1 MQNCVNLL
9 EGYSKDMNLKDIE
22 ALLYEN
28 YYKYKAWG
36 YDVNAIFDQFIDN
49 ISKQETANLDQNI
62 SYTTFNNYDK
72 ITYLIATLGIKS
84 DDYLSFVKEE
94 VDKYD
99 NIVPIDAQLYLAR
112 IGIAA
117 INNPSL
123 VSSVINR
130 IKQKSDIKVPILD
143 RLLFISG
150 IGGAGKSSVVA
161 KYITDYAKN
170 KNKNITAAGPTDT
183 QVKGLNESLGVTD
196 GITAEQLLS
205 LVIDD
210 SKYKNLNGKFN
221 NLSSTDNV
229 DSLISNADVK
239 NHDSG
244 VLVIDEVTHFST
256 LDLALI
262 NKWAKKNDIFILG
275 LGDDTQSGYTTDKM
289 IANIDT
295 DNVFCLRTPRLA
307 ISLRNGNIQ
316 QSSDTKLLYGL
327 TQQVRTL
334 INDVMPKDKYVQARN
349 AIKSYSP
356 RYSYSSGELHG
367 TIITD
372 SFDQWDMIPSDT
384 PKKIA
389 YIGPNDITSK
399 IPTAIKLNS
408 IKELQGQEF
417 DYLIY
422 EGDIKAQ
429 TRDYDDAAVGDL
441 LNSSRKLYTLISRG
455 IKGAVIIS
463 PNSGFT
469 STEEF
474 YTGDT
479 TDFSQYANDRRNS
492 LIEELNSYTLNPST
506 NTTSTNTTSTST
518 TSNDE
523 GNDSSSSVE
532 TITYYNMADLDDM
545 IQDLDITPTDK
556 ESLDADNKQAS
567 AFTESIIKTEPSEN
581 NFDRCY
587 GNFSLLGL
595 KRGSKKEWIQDIE
608 SNDLSDIG
616 VVARFNGANQIIS
629 DGKEKDQL
637 VRQLL
642 TLKYALMQVRM
653 PNTDERLS
661 GKTFL
666 EYHPELRLY
675 FNNSPETFENL
686 KYYITL
692 RKKKDTDSLVGFS
705 DLNNDGVSFK
715 YNGKQI
721 VAVVEARWSTT
732 DSEGNIINNIITLG
746 SLPNPSD
753 NGAYSKYAD
762 EHQELLPTYENYV
775 KQFKDIY
782 DEGGQREIN
791 APKNLITLLKH
802 TDSQIPFQK
811 VRPQQTWRW
820 ERNINGETFKGTTEG
835 TLRDADTIDKAA
847 LKDRGYLS
855 VSDPIVYMGG
865 ANKLKGV
872 NPKMEGQVVYLV
884 SSLPNMST
892 EELVQ
897 MYCSNKLGDSKSDQ
911 DRMKV
916 RMIVP
921 THRGLSFQDLTNQ
934 VWQDMYTLKATDT
947 ESANKYPQD
956 QTQLGLR
963 MYAHLWNTRA
973 NLKRVLNALQVNP
986 NDDLHIYN
994 QFRRLNPE
1002 GLENKNLRYY
1012 IGWDEKTRNDAF
1024 SEFAKKQTN
1033 TNKHYNW
1040 DDDNDLITVGL
1051 KSLFIEKQ
1059 KNLKESDPNKLKSY
1073 IYATPEYMKQMLEV
1087 VEGALAPFKD
1097 FINLKTLNDDGT
1109 TSEFDELNYITFDK
1123 EGRTNDI
1130 RKLFI
1135 HSLRDYQE
1143 NNRRYQFAFPT
1154 YNSDGNERTVL
1165 VELDQDVIKSQ
1176 QQLAEARNNQY
1187 KPWSIFKIVPMIL
1200 TKNYRFVSMAMS
1212 PQGNKLWNKDSNK
1225 YKYRYTD
1232 SEGKSQV
1239 KILPMQDLIEASKKT
1254 GSTTEFTNI
1263 IDLIFHGTTKVQD
1276 PNVFRESSA
1285 PFRWGIW
1292 AYPRVDY
1299 EQGSEL
1305 LYKKSLADRGT
1316 AYFRRVRNTSG
1327 TNNINSLYM
1336 SDVIPIPLADI
1347 SLEKRTDT
1355 TTKEQPTKAV
1365 ISGDTGRI
1373 NSIRNIGV
1381 ITGSYSTV
1389 QEAMTAHNSKLSTLD
1404 STLFGEYPQASLIYL
1419 EDGNLQYIDFDSN
1432 EITQGFDFKSG
1443 KVKNIFKSIDT
1454 GKYYI
1459 INNDGIVEEY
1469 KLNSDDSSKKKKLI
1483 EEAIKD
1489 KEVLSKIYDE
1499 LLDTT
1504 AYDENDMSTDYISR
1518 DDFMKL
1524 SSVEDVKSKI
1534 GEILDETGTDG
1545 LQPEKEYIDNIIDY
1559 KNCSINLV

>member
-9 EGYSKDMNLKDIE
+9 EGYSPDMDLKDIE

-28 YYKYKAWG
+28 YYKYKAQG

-49 ISKQETANLDQNI
+49 INKQETTNLDQTV

-72 ITYLIATLGIKS
+72 ISYLLAILGVKS
-84 DDYLSFVKEE
+84 DDYLSFIKEE
-94 VDKYD
+94 VNKYD

-112 IGIAA
+112 IGIAS

-130 IKQKSDIKVPILD
+130 IKKKSDIKVPILD

-150 IGGAGKSSVVA
+150 IGGSGKTSVVA

-170 KNKNITAAGPTDT
+170 KHIIVAGPTDT
-183 QVKGLNESLGVTD
+183 QVTGLNKSLEVTD
-196 GITAEQLLS
+196 GINAKQLLS

-210 SKYKNLNGKFN
+210 AKYKDLNGKFN
-221 NLSSTDNV
+221 NLSSTNSV
-229 DSLISNADVK
+229 ESLISNADVK

-244 VLVIDEVTHFST
+244 ILVIDEITHFST

-295 DNVFCLRTPRLA
+295 DNAFCLRTPRLA

-372 SFDQWDMIPSDT
+372 SFDQWDMIPQDT

-399 IPTAIKLNS
+399 IPTAIKFNN

-422 EGDIKAQ
+422 EGNIKAQ
-429 TRDYDDAAVGDL
+429 TREYDDTAVGDL
-441 LNSSRKLYTLISRG
+441 LNSSRELYTLISRG

-479 TDFSQYANDRRNS
+479 TDFSQYANDRRNN
-492 LIEELNSYTLNPST
+492 LLEELNSYTFNPST
-506 NTTSTNTTSTST
+506 NTT
-518 TSNDE
+518 
-523 GNDSSSSVE
+523 SSSVE

-545 IQDLDITPTDK
+545 VQDLDITSTDK
-556 ESLDADNKQAS
+556 ESLDKDNKQAS
-567 AFTESIIKTEPSEN
+567 NFTLESIVSVPNEN
-581 NFDRCY
+581 SFDRCY

-595 KRGSKKEWIQDIE
+595 KRTSKKEWIKDN
-608 SNDLSDIG
+608 SNELSDIG
-616 VVARFNGANQIIS
+616 VIARFNNTNQIIS

-642 TLKYALMQVRM
+642 TLKYALMQVRRTD
-653 PNTDERLS
+653 TDERWD

-666 EYHPELRLY
+666 ANHPELNQY
-675 FNNSPETFENL
+675 FDSPETFENL

-692 RKKKDTDSLVGFS
+692 RKKKNTDYLVGFP
-705 DLNNDGVSFK
+705 DLSNDEVSFN
-715 YNGKQI
+715 YNGEQI
-721 VAVVEARWSTT
+721 VAVVEAKWSTT
-732 DSEGNIINNIITLG
+732 DPDGSIVNNTITLG
-746 SLPNPSD
+746 SLPNPD
-753 NGAYSKYAD
+753 INGAYSKYVE
-762 EHQELLPTYENYV
+762 EHNELLPAYDNYV
-775 KQFKDIY
+775 KQFKAIY

-802 TDSQIPFQK
+802 TNSQIPFQK
-811 VRPQQTWRW
+811 VRPQQTWKW
-820 ERNINGETFKGTTEG
+820 ERTINGETFKGTTEG
-835 TLRDADTIDKAA
+835 TLRDADTINKAA

-855 VSDPIVYMGG
+855 VSEPIVYMGG
-865 ANKLKGV
+865 ANKLEGV

-897 MYCSNKLGDSKSDQ
+897 MYCSNKLNTSSDNL

-934 VWQDMYTLKATDT
+934 IWQDMYTLKATDT

-973 NLKRVLNALQVNP
+973 NLKRVLNALQINS

-1012 IGWDEKTRNDAF
+1012 IGWDEKDRNEAF
-1024 SEFAKKQTN
+1024 SKFVQKQTN
-1033 TNKHYNW
+1033 TNKFYNW
-1040 DDDNDLITVGL
+1040 NDDDDLIIAGL
-1051 KSLFIEKQ
+1051 KPLFIEEQRK
-1059 KNLKESDPNKLKSY
+1059 LKESDPNKLKSY
-1073 IYATPEYMKQMLEV
+1073 IYATPEYMQQMLKV

-1097 FINLKTLNDDGT
+1097 FINLKSLNDDGT
-1109 TSEFDELNYITFDK
+1109 TSEFNELNYITFDK
-1123 EGRTNDI
+1123 EGKTNDI
-1130 RKLFI
+1130 RKLFM

-1143 NNRRYQFAFPT
+1143 NSRTYQFAFPT
-1154 YNSDGNERTVL
+1154 YNADGNERTVL
-1165 VELDQDVIKSQ
+1165 IELDQDVIKSQ
-1176 QQLAEARNNQY
+1176 QQLAEAKNNQY

-1225 YKYRYTD
+1225 YKYKYTD
-1232 SEGKSQV
+1232 SEGKSQIKV
-1239 KILPMQDLIEASKKT
+1239 LPMQDLIKAGQDI

-1263 IDLIFHGTTKVQD
+1263 VDLIFHGTTKVQD
-1276 PNVFRESSA
+1276 PKVFRESTA

-1292 AYPRVDY
+1292 TYPRVDY

-1316 AYFRRVRNTSG
+1316 AYFRKVRNTSG

-1355 TTKEQPTKAV
+1355 ITKEQPTEAI
-1365 ISGDTGRI
+1365 ISGDTEKI
-1373 NSIRNIGV
+1373 NSIKNIGV

-1389 QEAMTAHNSKLSTLD
+1389 QEAITAHNLKLSTLD
-1404 STLFGEYPQASLIYL
+1404 STLFGEYSQASLIYL
-1419 EDGNLQYIDFDSN
+1419 EDGNLKYIDFDSE

-1443 KVKNIFKSIDT
+1443 ETKNIFKSIDT

-1459 INNDGIVEEY
+1459 ISNDGIVEEY

-1499 LLDTT
+1499 ILDTT
-1504 AYDENDMSTDYISR
+1504 DEDENTITEDFISR
-1518 DDFMKL
+1518 EDFTQL
-1524 SSVEDVKSKI
+1524 NSIEEISEKI
-1534 GEILDETGTDG
+1534 EEILDTTVTEGD
-1545 LQPEKEYIDNIIDY
+1545 QPEGKYIDNILDY
-1559 KNCSINLV
+1559 ENCSINLV

>member
-1 MQNCVNLL
+1 MQSNCVNLL
-9 EGYSKDMNLKDIE
+9 EGYSPDMDLKDIE

-28 YYKYKAWG
+28 HYKYKAQG

-49 ISKQETANLDQNI
+49 INKQETTNLDQTV

-72 ITYLIATLGIKS
+72 ITYLLATLGVKS
-84 DDYLSFVKEE
+84 DDYLSFIKEE

-117 INNPSL
+117 INNSSL

-130 IKQKSDIKVPILD
+130 IKKKSDIKVPILD

-150 IGGAGKSSVVA
+150 IGGSGKTSVVA

-170 KNKNITAAGPTDT
+170 KHIIVAGPTDT
-183 QVKGLNESLGVTD
+183 QVTGLNKSLGVTD
-196 GITAEQLLS
+196 GINAKQLLS

-210 SKYKNLNGKFN
+210 AKYKDLNGNFN
-221 NLSSTDNV
+221 NLSSTDSV
-229 DSLISNADVK
+229 ESLISNADVK

-244 VLVIDEVTHFST
+244 ILVIDEVTHFST

-275 LGDDTQSGYTTDKM
+275 LGDDTQSGYTTNKM

-295 DNVFCLRTPRLA
+295 DNAFCLRTPRLA

-327 TQQVRTL
+327 TQQTRTL

-372 SFDQWDMIPSDT
+372 SFDQWDMIPQDT

-389 YIGPNDITSK
+389 YIGPSDITSK
-399 IPTAIKLNS
+399 IPTAIKFNN

-429 TRDYDDAAVGDL
+429 TREYDGTAVGDL
-441 LNSSRKLYTLISRG
+441 LNSSRELYTLISRG

-506 NTTSTNTTSTST
+506 NTTSTST
-518 TSNDE
+518 TNASIN
-523 GNDSSSSVE
+523 NSSSVE
-532 TITYYNMADLDDM
+532 TVTYYNMADLDDM
-545 IQDLDITPTDK
+545 VQDLDITPTDK
-556 ESLDADNKQAS
+556 ESLDKDNKQAS
-567 AFTESIIKTEPSEN
+567 AFTEAIVGTEPNEN
-581 NFDRCY
+581 SFDRCY

-595 KRGSKKEWIQDIE
+595 SRSSKKEWFSPDIK
-608 SNDLSDIG
+608 SNELSDVG
-616 VVARFNGANQIIS
+616 VIARFNNASPVIS
-629 DGKEKDQL
+629 DGKEKDRL

-642 TLKYALMQVRM
+642 TLKYALMQVRN
-653 PNTDERLS
+653 PETNERWN
-661 GKTFL
+661 GRTFL
-666 EYHPELRLY
+666 ENHKDLKKY
-675 FNNSPETFENL
+675 FNDSPETFENL

-692 RKKKDTDSLVGFS
+692 RKKKNTDILVGFS
-705 DLNNDGVSFK
+705 DLNNDEVYFN
-715 YNGKQI
+715 YNGEQI
-721 VAVVEARWSTT
+721 VAVVEARWSAI
-732 DSEGNIINNIITLG
+732 DKDGNTVNNTITLG

-753 NGAYSKYAD
+753 NGAYSKYAN
-762 EHQELLPTYENYV
+762 EHIELLPAYDNYV
-775 KQFKDIY
+775 KQFKAIY

-802 TDSQIPFQK
+802 TNSQIPFQK

-820 ERNINGETFKGTTEG
+820 ERTINGETFKGTTEG
-835 TLRDADTIDKAA
+835 TLRDADTINKAA

-855 VSDPIVYMGG
+855 VSEPIVYMGG

-897 MYCSNKLGDSKSDQ
+897 MYCHNKLNDSAYDPDK
-911 DRMKV
+911 MKV

-973 NLKRVLNALQVNP
+973 NLKRVLSALQVNP

-994 QFRRLNPE
+994 QFRKLNPE

-1012 IGWDEKTRNDAF
+1012 IGWDEKDRNDAF
-1024 SEFAKKQTN
+1024 FKYTN
-1033 TNKHYNW
+1033 GVYNW
-1040 DDDNDLITVGL
+1040 NDDAPVVETFKEN
-1051 KSLFIEKQ
+1051 FIKEQ
-1059 KNLKESDPNKLKSY
+1059 RELKESNPNKLKSY
-1073 IYATPEYMKQMLEV
+1073 IYATPEYMQQMLKV

-1097 FINLKTLNDDGT
+1097 FINLKSLNDDGT

-1130 RKLFI
+1130 RKLFM

-1154 YNSDGNERTVL
+1154 YNADGNERTIL

-1212 PQGNKLWNKDSNK
+1212 PQGNKLWNRDSNK
-1225 YKYRYTD
+1225 YKYKYTD

-1239 KILPMQDLIEASKKT
+1239 KVLPMQDLIKAGQDI

-1263 IDLIFHGTTKVQD
+1263 VDLIFHGTTKVQD
-1276 PNVFRESSA
+1276 PKVFRESTA

-1292 AYPRVDY
+1292 TYPRVDY

-1305 LYKKSLADRGT
+1305 LYKKNLADRGT
-1316 AYFRRVRNTSG
+1316 SYFRRVRNTSG

-1355 TTKEQPTKAV
+1355 TTKEQLIETV
-1365 ISGDTGRI
+1365 ISEDTKKI
-1373 NSIRNIGV
+1373 NSIKNIGV
-1381 ITGSYSTV
+1381 ITENYSTV
-1389 QEAMTAHNSKLSTLD
+1389 QEAMTAHNSKLSTLE

-1419 EDGNLQYIDFDSN
+1419 EDGDLQYIDFDSK

-1443 KVKNIFKSIDT
+1443 KTKNIFKNIDT

-1459 INNDGIVEEY
+1459 VNNDGIVEEY
-1469 KLNSDDSSKKKKLI
+1469 VLNSEDSNKKKELI

-1504 AYDENDMSTDYISR
+1504 AYDEVGINDEFQLSR
-1518 DDFMKL
+1518 DSFMNL
-1524 SSVEDVKSKI
+1524 SSIEDMKNKI
-1534 GEILDETGTDG
+1534 EEILGATYTDG
-1545 LQPEKEYIDNIIDY
+1545 LQPEGKYIDNIIDY
-1559 KNCSINLV
+1559 ENCSINLV

>member
-1 MQNCVNLL
+1 MQNNCVNLL
-9 EGYSKDMNLKDIE
+9 ENYSEDMDLKDIE

-28 YYKYKAWG
+28 YYKYKAQG

-49 ISKQETANLDQNI
+49 INKQETTNLDQTV

-72 ITYLIATLGIKS
+72 ISYLLASLGVKS
-84 DDYLSFVKEE
+84 DDYLSFIKEE

-130 IKQKSDIKVPILD
+130 IKKKSDIKVPILD

-150 IGGAGKSSVVA
+150 IGGSGKTSVVA

-170 KNKNITAAGPTDT
+170 KHIIVAGPTDT
-183 QVKGLNESLGVTD
+183 QVTGLNKSLGVTD
-196 GITAEQLLS
+196 GINAKQLLS

-210 SKYKNLNGKFN
+210 AKYKDLNGKFN
-221 NLSSTDNV
+221 NLSSTDSV
-229 DSLISNADVK
+229 ESLISNADVK

-244 VLVIDEVTHFST
+244 ILVIDEVTHFST

-262 NKWAKKNDIFILG
+262 NKWAKKNNIFILG

-295 DNVFCLRTPRLA
+295 DNAFCLRTPRLA

-327 TQQVRTL
+327 TQQARTL

-372 SFDQWDMIPSDT
+372 SFDQWDMIPQDT

-399 IPTAIKLNS
+399 IPTAIKFNN

-422 EGDIKAQ
+422 EGNIKAQ
-429 TRDYDDAAVGDL
+429 TREYDDTAVGDL
-441 LNSSRKLYTLISRG
+441 LNSSRELYTLISRG

-479 TDFSQYANDRRNS
+479 TDFSQYANDRRNN
-492 LIEELNSYTLNPST
+492 LLEELNSYTFNPST
-506 NTTSTNTTSTST
+506 NTTSTSTANTST
-518 TSNDE
+518 N
-523 GNDSSSSVE
+523 NPPSVE
-532 TITYYNMADLDDM
+532 TVTYYNMADLDDM
-545 IQDLDITPTDK
+545 VQDLDITPTDK
-556 ESLDADNKQAS
+556 ESLDKDNKQSS
-567 AFTESIIKTEPSEN
+567 AFTEAIVETEPNEN
-581 NFDRCY
+581 SFDRCY

-595 KRGSKKEWIQDIE
+595 KRSSKKEWLQDIT
-608 SNDLSDIG
+608 SNELSDIG
-616 VVARFNGANQIIS
+616 VVARFNNASQIIS
-629 DGKEKDQL
+629 DGKEKDRL

-642 TLKYALMQVRM
+642 TLKYALMQVRRTD
-653 PNTDERLS
+653 TDERWD
-661 GKTFL
+661 GETFL
-666 EYHPELRLY
+666 ANHPELNQY
-675 FNNSPETFENL
+675 FDSPETFENL

-692 RKKKDTDSLVGFS
+692 RKKKDTDTLVGFS
-705 DLNNDGVSFK
+705 DLNNDEVSFN
-715 YNGKQI
+715 YNGEQI
-721 VAVVEARWSTT
+721 VAVVEAKWQAV
-732 DSEGNIINNIITLG
+732 DPDGNTVNNTITLG
-746 SLPNPSD
+746 SLPNPND
-753 NGAYSKYAD
+753 NGAYSKYAN
-762 EHQELLPTYENYV
+762 EHTELLPAYDNYV
-775 KQFKDIY
+775 KQFKAIY
-782 DEGGQREIN
+782 NEGGHREIN

-802 TDSQIPFQK
+802 TNSQIPFQK
-811 VRPQQTWRW
+811 VRPQQTWKW
-820 ERNINGETFKGTTEG
+820 ERTINGETFKGTTEG
-835 TLRDADTIDKAA
+835 TLRDADTINKAA

-855 VSDPIVYMGG
+855 VSEPIVYMGG
-865 ANKLKGV
+865 ANKLEGV

-897 MYCSNKLGDSKSDQ
+897 MYCSNKLNTDPDNL

-1012 IGWDEKTRNDAF
+1012 IGWDEKARNDAF
-1024 SEFAKKQTN
+1024 FKYTN
-1033 TNKHYNW
+1033 GVYNW
-1040 DDDNDLITVGL
+1040 NDDAPVVETFKEN
-1051 KSLFIEKQ
+1051 FIKEQRK
-1059 KNLKESDPNKLKSY
+1059 LKESDPNKLKSY
-1073 IYATPEYMKQMLEV
+1073 IYATPEYMRQMLKV

-1097 FINLKTLNDDGT
+1097 FINLKSLNDDGT

-1130 RKLFI
+1130 RKLFM

-1154 YNSDGNERTVL
+1154 YNADGNERTVL
-1165 VELDQDVIKSQ
+1165 IELDQDVIKSQ
-1176 QQLAEARNNQY
+1176 QQLAEAKNNQY

-1212 PQGNKLWNKDSNK
+1212 PQGNKLWNRDSNK
-1225 YKYRYTD
+1225 YKYKYTD
-1232 SEGKSQV
+1232 SEGKSQIKV
-1239 KILPMQDLIEASKKT
+1239 LPMQDLIKAGQDI
-1254 GSTTEFTNI
+1254 GSITEFTNI
-1263 IDLIFHGTTKVQD
+1263 VDLIFHGTTRVQD
-1276 PNVFRESSA
+1276 PKVFRESTA

-1316 AYFRRVRNTSG
+1316 AYFRKVRNTSG

-1355 TTKEQPTKAV
+1355 TTKEQPTETV
-1365 ISGDTGRI
+1365 ISEDTKKI
-1373 NSIRNIGV
+1373 NSIKNIGV
-1381 ITGSYSTV
+1381 ITENYSTV
-1389 QEAMTAHNSKLSTLD
+1389 QEAITAHNSKLSTLE
-1404 STLFGEYPQASLIYL
+1404 STLFGEYPQASLIHL
-1419 EDGNLQYIDFDSN
+1419 EDGNLQYIDFDSE

-1443 KVKNIFKSIDT
+1443 KIKNIFKSIDT

-1459 INNDGIVEEY
+1459 VNNDGIVEEY
-1469 KLNSDDSSKKKKLI
+1469 VLNSEDSNKKKKLI

-1504 AYDENDMSTDYISR
+1504 AYDEVGMNDEFQLSR
-1518 DDFMKL
+1518 NSFMNL
-1524 SSVEDVKSKI
+1524 SSIEDMKSKI
-1534 GEILDETGTDG
+1534 EKILRDTYTDG
-1545 LQPEKEYIDNIIDY
+1545 LQLEGKYIDNIIDY
-1559 KNCSINLV
+1559 ENCSINLV

>member
-1 MQNCVNLL
+1 MQSNCVNLL
-9 EGYSKDMNLKDIE
+9 ESYSEDMDLKDIE

-28 YYKYKAWG
+28 YYKYKAQG

-49 ISKQETANLDQNI
+49 INKQETTNLDQTV

-72 ITYLIATLGIKS
+72 ISYLLASLGVKS
-84 DDYLSFVKEE
+84 DDYLSFIKEE

-130 IKQKSDIKVPILD
+130 IKKKSDIKVPILD

-150 IGGAGKSSVVA
+150 IGGSGKTSVVA
-161 KYITDYAKN
+161 KYITDYVKN
-170 KNKNITAAGPTDT
+170 KHIIVAGPTDT
-183 QVKGLNESLGVTD
+183 QVTGLNKSLGVTD
-196 GITAEQLLS
+196 GINAKQLLS

-210 SKYKNLNGKFN
+210 AKYKDLNGKFN
-221 NLSSTDNV
+221 NLSSTDSV
-229 DSLISNADVK
+229 ESLISNADVK

-244 VLVIDEVTHFST
+244 ILVIDEITHFST

-295 DNVFCLRTPRLA
+295 DNAFCLRTPRLA

-334 INDVMPKDKYVQARN
+334 INDVMPKDKYVQVRN

-372 SFDQWDMIPSDT
+372 SFDQWDMIPQDT

-399 IPTAIKLNS
+399 IPTAIKFNN

-422 EGDIKAQ
+422 EGNIKAQ
-429 TRDYDDAAVGDL
+429 TREYDDTAVGDL
-441 LNSSRKLYTLISRG
+441 LNSSRELYTLISRG

-479 TDFSQYANDRRNS
+479 TDFSQYANDRRNN
-492 LIEELNSYTLNPST
+492 LIEELNNYTFNPST
-506 NTTSTNTTSTST
+506 NTIPTSTDN
-518 TSNDE
+518 
-523 GNDSSSSVE
+523 SSSVE
-532 TITYYNMADLDDM
+532 TVTYYNMADLDDM
-545 IQDLDITPTDK
+545 VQDLDITPTDK
-556 ESLDADNKQAS
+556 ESLDKDNKQAS
-567 AFTESIIKTEPSEN
+567 NFTLESIESTPNEN
-581 NFDRCY
+581 SFDRCY

-595 KRGSKKEWIQDIE
+595 KRSSKKEWFFPDTE
-608 SNDLSDIG
+608 SKELSDVG
-616 VVARFNGANQIIS
+616 VIARFNNASQVIS
-629 DGKEKDQL
+629 DGKEKDSL

-642 TLKYALMQVRM
+642 TLKYALMQVRR
-653 PNTDERLS
+653 TDNNERWD
-661 GKTFL
+661 GRTFL
-666 EYHPELRLY
+666 ENHKDLKKY
-675 FNNSPETFENL
+675 FNDSSETFENL

-692 RKKKDTDSLVGFS
+692 RKRKDTDTLVGFS
-705 DLNNDGVSFK
+705 DLNNDEISFN
-715 YNGKQI
+715 YNGEQI
-721 VAVVEARWSTT
+721 VAVVEAKWQAI
-732 DSEGNIINNIITLG
+732 DPDGNTVTNTITLG
-746 SLPNPSD
+746 SLPNPD
-753 NGAYSKYAD
+753 INGAYSKYVE
-762 EHQELLPTYENYV
+762 EHNELLPAYDNYV
-775 KQFKDIY
+775 KQFKTIY
-782 DEGGQREIN
+782 NEGGQREIN

-802 TDSQIPFQK
+802 TNSQIPFQK
-811 VRPQQTWRW
+811 VKPQQTWRW
-820 ERNINGETFKGTTEG
+820 ERTINGETFKGTTEG
-835 TLRDADTIDKAA
+835 TLRDADTINKAA

-855 VSDPIVYMGG
+855 VSEPIVYMGG
-865 ANKLKGV
+865 ANKLEGV

-897 MYCSNKLGDSKSDQ
+897 MYCSNKLNTDPDNL

-1012 IGWDEKTRNDAF
+1012 IGWDEKDRNDAF
-1024 SEFAKKQTN
+1024 FKYTN
-1033 TNKHYNW
+1033 GVYNW
-1040 DDDNDLITVGL
+1040 NDDAPVVETFKEN
-1051 KSLFIEKQ
+1051 FIREQRK
-1059 KNLKESDPNKLKSY
+1059 LKESDPNKLKSY
-1073 IYATPEYMKQMLEV
+1073 IYATPEYMRQMLEV

-1097 FINLKTLNDDGT
+1097 FINLKSLNDDGT

-1130 RKLFI
+1130 RKLFM
-1135 HSLRDYQE
+1135 HSLRDHQE

-1154 YNSDGNERTVL
+1154 YNTDGNERTVL
-1165 VELDQDVIKSQ
+1165 IELDQDIIKSQ
-1176 QQLAEARNNQY
+1176 QQLVEAKNNQY

-1225 YKYRYTD
+1225 YKYKYTD
-1232 SEGKSQV
+1232 SDGKSQIKV
-1239 KILPMQDLIEASKKT
+1239 LPMQDLIKAGQDI
-1254 GSTTEFTNI
+1254 GSITEFTNI
-1263 IDLIFHGTTKVQD
+1263 VDLIFHGTTRVQD
-1276 PNVFRESSA
+1276 PKVFRESTA

-1292 AYPRVDY
+1292 TYPRVDY

-1305 LYKKSLADRGT
+1305 LYKKSLSDRGT
-1316 AYFRRVRNTSG
+1316 AYFRKVRNTSG

-1355 TTKEQPTKAV
+1355 TTKEQPTETI
-1365 ISGDTGRI
+1365 ISEDTKKI
-1373 NSIRNIGV
+1373 NSIKNIGV
-1381 ITGSYSTV
+1381 ITGNYSTI
-1389 QEAMTAHNSKLSTLD
+1389 QEAITAHNLKLSTEDNTSL
-1404 STLFGEYPQASLIYL
+1404 SSYSQTPPLIYL
-1419 EDGNLQYIDFDSN
+1419 EDGNLKYIRYN
-1432 EITQGFDFKSG
+1432 PEYIIQGFDFKSG
-1443 KVKNIFKSIDT
+1443 ETKNIFKD
-1454 GKYYI
+1454 KRNPKNYYI
-1459 INNDGIVEEY
+1459 VNNDGIVEEY
-1469 KLNSDDSSKKKKLI
+1469 VLNSEDSNKKKKLI

-1499 LLDTT
+1499 FLDIMDKWG
-1504 AYDENDMSTDYISR
+1504 YSETDIQEEYEVSR
-1518 DDFMKL
+1518 DKFMKS
-1524 SSVEDVKSKI
+1524 SSVEDMENTI
-1534 GEILDETGTDG
+1534 GYVIEDTAADMSQHEN
-1545 LQPEKEYIDNIIDY
+1545 KYVDNIVNYDS
-1559 KNCSINLV
+1559 CSINLI

>member
-1 MQNCVNLL
+1 MQNNCVNLL
-9 EGYSKDMNLKDIE
+9 ESYSPDMDLKDIE

-28 YYKYKAWG
+28 YYKYKAQG

-49 ISKQETANLDQNI
+49 INKQETTNLDQTV

-72 ITYLIATLGIKS
+72 ITYLLATLGVKS
-84 DDYLSFVKEE
+84 DDYLSFIKEE
-94 VDKYD
+94 VNKYD

-130 IKQKSDIKVPILD
+130 IKKKSDIKVPILD

-150 IGGAGKSSVVA
+150 IGGSGKTSVVA

-170 KNKNITAAGPTDT
+170 KHIIVAGPTDT
-183 QVKGLNESLGVTD
+183 QVTGLNKSLGVTD
-196 GITAEQLLS
+196 GINAKQLLS

-210 SKYKNLNGKFN
+210 AKYKDLNGKFN
-221 NLSSTDNV
+221 NLSSTDSV
-229 DSLISNADVK
+229 ESLISNADVK

-244 VLVIDEVTHFST
+244 ILVIDEITHFST

-295 DNVFCLRTPRLA
+295 DNAFCLRTPRLA

-327 TQQVRTL
+327 TQQARTL

-372 SFDQWDMIPSDT
+372 SFDQWDMIPQDT

-399 IPTAIKLNS
+399 IPTAIKFNN

-422 EGDIKAQ
+422 EGNIKAQ
-429 TRDYDDAAVGDL
+429 TREYDDTAVGDL
-441 LNSSRKLYTLISRG
+441 LNSSRELYTLISRG

-492 LIEELNSYTLNPST
+492 LIEELNSYTFNPST
-506 NTTSTNTTSTST
+506 NITSTST
-518 TSNDE
+518 DN
-523 GNDSSSSVE
+523 SSSVE
-532 TITYYNMADLDDM
+532 TVTYYNMADLDDM
-545 IQDLDITPTDK
+545 VQDLDITPTDK
-556 ESLDADNKQAS
+556 ESLDKDNKQAS
-567 AFTESIIKTEPSEN
+567 NFTLESIESAPNEN
-581 NFDRCY
+581 SFDRCY

-595 KRGSKKEWIQDIE
+595 QRSSKKEWLQDIT
-608 SNDLSDIG
+608 SNELSDIG
-616 VVARFNGANQIIS
+616 IVARFNNASQIIS
-629 DGKEKDQL
+629 DGKEKDRL
-637 VRQLL
+637 VKQLL
-642 TLKYALMQVRM
+642 TLKYALMQVRRTD
-653 PNTDERLS
+653 NDERWS
-661 GKTFL
+661 GRDFL
-666 EYHPELRLY
+666 DNHKDLQQY
-675 FNNSPETFENL
+675 FNNSSETFENL

-692 RKKKDTDSLVGFS
+692 RKKKDTDTLVGFS
-705 DLNNDGVSFK
+705 DLNNDEVSFN
-715 YNGKQI
+715 YNGEQI
-721 VAVVEARWSTT
+721 VAVVEAKWQAV
-732 DSEGNIINNIITLG
+732 DPDGNTVTNTITLG
-746 SLPNPSD
+746 SLPNPD
-753 NGAYSKYAD
+753 INGAYSKYVE
-762 EHQELLPTYENYV
+762 EHNELLPAYDNYV
-775 KQFKDIY
+775 KQFKAIY

-802 TDSQIPFQK
+802 TNSQIPFQK

-820 ERNINGETFKGTTEG
+820 ERTINGETFKGTTEG
-835 TLRDADTIDKAA
+835 TLRDADTINKAA

-855 VSDPIVYMGG
+855 VSEPIVYMGG
-865 ANKLKGV
+865 ANKLEGV

-897 MYCSNKLGDSKSDQ
+897 MYCSNKLNTDPDNLN
-911 DRMKV
+911 RMKV

-921 THRGLSFQDLTNQ
+921 TYRGLSFQDLTNQ

-986 NDDLHIYN
+986 NNDLHIYN

-1012 IGWDEKTRNDAF
+1012 IGWDEKARNDAF
-1024 SEFAKKQTN
+1024 SEFTKKHTLDAKS
-1033 TNKHYNW
+1033 YSW
-1040 DDDNDLITVGL
+1040 DSDDLAVVSL
-1051 KSLFIEKQ
+1051 KPAFIEEQRK
-1059 KNLKESDPNKLKSY
+1059 LKESDPNKLKNY
-1073 IYATPEYMKQMLEV
+1073 IYATPEYMRQMLKV

-1097 FINLKTLNDDGT
+1097 FINLKSLNDDGT

-1130 RKLFI
+1130 RKLFM

-1154 YNSDGNERTVL
+1154 YNANGDERTVL

-1176 QQLAEARNNQY
+1176 QQLAEAKNNQY

-1212 PQGNKLWNKDSNK
+1212 PQGNKLWNRDSNK
-1225 YKYRYTD
+1225 YKYKYTD
-1232 SEGKSQV
+1232 SEGKSQIKV
-1239 KILPMQDLIEASKKT
+1239 LPMQDLIKAGQDI
-1254 GSTTEFTNI
+1254 GSITEFTNI
-1263 IDLIFHGTTKVQD
+1263 VDLIFHGTTKVQD
-1276 PNVFRESSA
+1276 PKVFRESTA

-1316 AYFRRVRNTSG
+1316 AYFRKVRNTSG

-1355 TTKEQPTKAV
+1355 TTKEQPTEAI
-1365 ISGDTGRI
+1365 ISGDTEKI
-1373 NSIRNIGV
+1373 NSIKNIGV
-1381 ITGSYSTV
+1381 ITGNYSTI
-1389 QEAMTAHNSKLSTLD
+1389 QEAMTAHNLKLSTEDNTSLG
-1404 STLFGEYPQASLIYL
+1404 SYSQTPPLIYL
-1419 EDGNLQYIDFDSN
+1419 EDGNLKYIRYN
-1432 EITQGFDFKSG
+1432 PENIIYGFDFKSG
-1443 KVKNIFKSIDT
+1443 ETKNIFKD
-1454 GKYYI
+1454 KRNPKNYYI

-1469 KLNSDDSSKKKKLI
+1469 KLNFDDSSKKRKLI

-1504 AYDENDMSTDYISR
+1504 AYDEVGMNDEFQLSR
-1518 DDFMKL
+1518 NSFMNL
-1524 SSVEDVKSKI
+1524 SSIEDMKSKI
-1534 GEILDETGTDG
+1534 EKILRDTYTDG
-1545 LQPEKEYIDNIIDY
+1545 LQLEGKYIDNIIDY
-1559 KNCSINLV
+1559 ENCSINLV

>member
-1 MQNCVNLL
+1 MQSNCVNLL
-9 EGYSKDMNLKDIE
+9 ESYSEDMDLKDIE

-28 YYKYKAWG
+28 YYKYKAQG

-49 ISKQETANLDQNI
+49 INKQETTNLDQTV

-72 ITYLIATLGIKS
+72 ISYLLASLGVKS
-84 DDYLSFVKEE
+84 DDYLSFIKEE

-130 IKQKSDIKVPILD
+130 IKKKSDIKVPILD

-150 IGGAGKSSVVA
+150 IGGSGKTSVVA

-170 KNKNITAAGPTDT
+170 KHIIVAGPTDT
-183 QVKGLNESLGVTD
+183 QVTGLNKSLGVTD
-196 GITAEQLLS
+196 GINAKQLLS

-210 SKYKNLNGKFN
+210 AKYKDLNGKFN
-221 NLSSTDNV
+221 NLSSTDSV
-229 DSLISNADVK
+229 ESLISNADVK

-244 VLVIDEVTHFST
+244 ILVIDEITHFST

-295 DNVFCLRTPRLA
+295 DNAFCLRTPRLA

-334 INDVMPKDKYVQARN
+334 INDVMPKDKYVQVRN

-372 SFDQWDMIPSDT
+372 SFDQWDMIPQDT

-399 IPTAIKLNS
+399 IPTAIKFNS

-422 EGDIKAQ
+422 EGNIKAQ
-429 TRDYDDAAVGDL
+429 TREYDDTAVGDL
-441 LNSSRKLYTLISRG
+441 LNSSRELYTLISRG

-479 TDFSQYANDRRNS
+479 TDFSQYANDRRNN
-492 LIEELNSYTLNPST
+492 LIEELNNYTFNPST
-506 NTTSTNTTSTST
+506 NTIPTSTDN
-518 TSNDE
+518 
-523 GNDSSSSVE
+523 SSSVE
-532 TITYYNMADLDDM
+532 TVTYYNMADLDDM
-545 IQDLDITPTDK
+545 VQDLDITPTDK
-556 ESLDADNKQAS
+556 ESLDKDNKQAS
-567 AFTESIIKTEPSEN
+567 NFTLESIESTPNEN
-581 NFDRCY
+581 SFDRCY

-595 KRGSKKEWIQDIE
+595 KRSSKKEWFFPDTE
-608 SNDLSDIG
+608 SKELSDVG
-616 VVARFNGANQIIS
+616 VIARFNNASQVIS
-629 DGKEKDQL
+629 DGKEKDSL

-642 TLKYALMQVRM
+642 TLKYALMQVRR
-653 PNTDERLS
+653 TDNNERWD
-661 GKTFL
+661 GRTFL
-666 EYHPELRLY
+666 ENHKDLKKY
-675 FNNSPETFENL
+675 FNDSSETFENL

-692 RKKKDTDSLVGFS
+692 RKRKDTDTLVGFS
-705 DLNNDGVSFK
+705 DLNNDEISFN
-715 YNGKQI
+715 YNGEQI
-721 VAVVEARWSTT
+721 VAVVEAKWQAI
-732 DSEGNIINNIITLG
+732 DPDGNTVTNTITLG
-746 SLPNPSD
+746 SLPNPD
-753 NGAYSKYAD
+753 INGAYSKYVE
-762 EHQELLPTYENYV
+762 EHNELLPAYDNYV
-775 KQFKDIY
+775 KQFKTIY
-782 DEGGQREIN
+782 NEGGQREIN

-802 TDSQIPFQK
+802 TNSQIPFQK
-811 VRPQQTWRW
+811 VKPQQTWRW
-820 ERNINGETFKGTTEG
+820 ERTINGETFKGTTEG
-835 TLRDADTIDKAA
+835 TLRDADTINKAA

-855 VSDPIVYMGG
+855 VSEPIVYMGG
-865 ANKLKGV
+865 ANKLEGV

-897 MYCSNKLGDSKSDQ
+897 MYCSNKLNTDPDNL

-1012 IGWDEKTRNDAF
+1012 IGWDEKDRNDAF
-1024 SEFAKKQTN
+1024 FKYTN
-1033 TNKHYNW
+1033 GVYNW
-1040 DDDNDLITVGL
+1040 NDDAPVVETFKEN
-1051 KSLFIEKQ
+1051 FIREQRK
-1059 KNLKESDPNKLKSY
+1059 LKESDPNKLKSY
-1073 IYATPEYMKQMLEV
+1073 IYATPEYMRQMLEV

-1097 FINLKTLNDDGT
+1097 FINLKSLNDDGT

-1130 RKLFI
+1130 RKLFM

-1154 YNSDGNERTVL
+1154 YNTDGNERTVL
-1165 VELDQDVIKSQ
+1165 IELDQDIIKSQ
-1176 QQLAEARNNQY
+1176 QQLAEAKNNQY

-1225 YKYRYTD
+1225 YKYKYTD
-1232 SEGKSQV
+1232 SDGKSQIKV
-1239 KILPMQDLIEASKKT
+1239 LPMQDLIKAGQDI
-1254 GSTTEFTNI
+1254 GSITEFTNI
-1263 IDLIFHGTTKVQD
+1263 VDLIFHGTTRVQD
-1276 PNVFRESSA
+1276 PKVFRESTA

-1292 AYPRVDY
+1292 TYPRVDY

-1305 LYKKSLADRGT
+1305 LYKKSLSDRGT
-1316 AYFRRVRNTSG
+1316 AYFRKVRNTSG

-1355 TTKEQPTKAV
+1355 TTKEQPTETI
-1365 ISGDTGRI
+1365 ISEDTKKI
-1373 NSIRNIGV
+1373 NSIKNIGV
-1381 ITGSYSTV
+1381 ITGNYSTI
-1389 QEAMTAHNSKLSTLD
+1389 QEAITAHNLKLSTEDNTSL
-1404 STLFGEYPQASLIYL
+1404 SSYSQTPPLIYL
-1419 EDGNLQYIDFDSN
+1419 EDGNLKYIRYN
-1432 EITQGFDFKSG
+1432 PEYIIQGFDFKSG
-1443 KVKNIFKSIDT
+1443 ETKNIFKD
-1454 GKYYI
+1454 KRNPKNYYI
-1459 INNDGIVEEY
+1459 VNNDGIVEEY
-1469 KLNSDDSSKKKKLI
+1469 VLNSEDSNKKKKLI

-1499 LLDTT
+1499 FLDIMDKWG
-1504 AYDENDMSTDYISR
+1504 YSETDIQEEYEVSR
-1518 DDFMKL
+1518 DKFMKS
-1524 SSVEDVKSKI
+1524 SSVEDMENTI
-1534 GEILDETGTDG
+1534 GYVIEDTAADMSQHEN
-1545 LQPEKEYIDNIIDY
+1545 KYVDNIVNYDS
-1559 KNCSINLV
+1559 CSINLI

>member
-9 EGYSKDMNLKDIE
+9 EGYSPDMDLKDIE

-28 YYKYKAWG
+28 YYKYKAQG

-49 ISKQETANLDQNI
+49 INKQETTNLDQTV

-72 ITYLIATLGIKS
+72 ITYLLATLGVKS
-84 DDYLSFVKEE
+84 DDYLSFIKEE

-112 IGIAA
+112 IGIAS

-130 IKQKSDIKVPILD
+130 IKKKSDIKVPILD

-150 IGGAGKSSVVA
+150 IGGSGKTSVVA

-170 KNKNITAAGPTDT
+170 KHIIVAGPTDT
-183 QVKGLNESLGVTD
+183 QVTGLNKSLGVTD
-196 GITAEQLLS
+196 GINAKQLLS

-210 SKYKNLNGKFN
+210 AKYKDLNGKFN
-221 NLSSTDNV
+221 NLSSTNSV
-229 DSLISNADVK
+229 ESLISNADVK

-244 VLVIDEVTHFST
+244 ILVIDEITHFST

-295 DNVFCLRTPRLA
+295 DNAFCLRTPRLA

-372 SFDQWDMIPSDT
+372 SFNQWDMIPQDT

-399 IPTAIKLNS
+399 IPTAIKFNS

-422 EGDIKAQ
+422 EGNIKAQ
-429 TRDYDDAAVGDL
+429 TREYDDTAVGDL
-441 LNSSRKLYTLISRG
+441 LNSSRELYTLISRG

-492 LIEELNSYTLNPST
+492 LLEELNSYTFNPST
-506 NTTSTNTTSTST
+506 NTTSTNT
-518 TSNDE
+518 SN
-523 GNDSSSSVE
+523 SPSVE
-532 TITYYNMADLDDM
+532 TVTYYNMADLDDM
-545 IQDLDITPTDK
+545 VQDLDVTPTDK
-556 ESLDADNKQAS
+556 ESLDKDNKQAS
-567 AFTESIIKTEPSEN
+567 NFTLESIASVPNEN
-581 NFDRCY
+581 SFDRCY

-595 KRGSKKEWIQDIE
+595 KRGSKKEWLQDIT
-608 SNDLSDIG
+608 SNELSDIG
-616 VVARFNGANQIIS
+616 VIARFNKASQVIS
-629 DGKEKDQL
+629 DGKEKDRL

-642 TLKYALMQVRM
+642 TLKYALMQVRR
-653 PNTDERLS
+653 TDADERWD
-661 GKTFL
+661 GVTFL
-666 EYHPELRLY
+666 ANHPELNQY
-675 FNNSPETFENL
+675 FNSPETFENL

-692 RKKKDTDSLVGFS
+692 REKKDTDSLVGFS
-705 DLNNDGVSFK
+705 DLNNDKVSFN

-721 VAVVEARWSTT
+721 VAVVEAKWQTT
-732 DSEGNIINNIITLG
+732 DPDGNIVNNTITLG
-746 SLPNPSD
+746 SLPNPD
-753 NGAYSKYAD
+753 INGAYSKYVE
-762 EHQELLPTYENYV
+762 EHNELLPAYDNYV
-775 KQFKDIY
+775 KQFKAIY
-782 DEGGQREIN
+782 DEGRQREIN

-802 TDSQIPFQK
+802 TNSQIPFQK

-820 ERNINGETFKGTTEG
+820 ERTINGETFKGTTEG
-835 TLRDADTIDKAA
+835 TLRDADTINKAA

-855 VSDPIVYMGG
+855 VSEPIVYMGG
-865 ANKLKGV
+865 ANKLAGI

-897 MYCSNKLGDSKSDQ
+897 MYCSNKLNTNSDNL

-973 NLKRVLNALQVNP
+973 NLKRVLNALQVNH

-1012 IGWDEKTRNDAF
+1012 IGWDEKDRNEAF
-1024 SEFAKKQTN
+1024 SKFVQKQTN
-1033 TNKHYNW
+1033 TNKFYNW
-1040 DDDNDLITVGL
+1040 NDDDDLIIAGL
-1051 KSLFIEKQ
+1051 KPLFIEEQRK
-1059 KNLKESDPNKLKSY
+1059 LKESDPNKLKSY
-1073 IYATPEYMKQMLEV
+1073 IYATPEYMQQMLKV

-1097 FINLKTLNDDGT
+1097 FINLKSLNDDGT

-1123 EGRTNDI
+1123 EGKTNDI
-1130 RKLFI
+1130 RKLFM

-1154 YNSDGNERTVL
+1154 YNADGNERTVL
-1165 VELDQDVIKSQ
+1165 IELDQDVIKSQ
-1176 QQLAEARNNQY
+1176 QQLAEAKNNQY

-1212 PQGNKLWNKDSNK
+1212 PQGNKLWNRDSNK
-1225 YKYRYTD
+1225 YKYKYTD
-1232 SEGKSQV
+1232 SKGKSQV
-1239 KILPMQDLIEASKKT
+1239 KILPMQDLIKAGQDI

-1276 PNVFRESSA
+1276 PKVFRESTA

-1292 AYPRVDY
+1292 TYPRVDY

-1305 LYKKSLADRGT
+1305 LYKKSLADRGI
-1316 AYFRRVRNTSG
+1316 AYFRKVRNTSG

-1355 TTKEQPTKAV
+1355 ITKEQPTETI
-1365 ISGDTGRI
+1365 ISEDTEKI
-1373 NSIRNIGV
+1373 NSIKNIGV
-1381 ITGSYSTV
+1381 ITGNYSTI
-1389 QEAMTAHNSKLSTLD
+1389 QEAMTAHNLKLSTEDNTSLD
-1404 STLFGEYPQASLIYL
+1404 SYSQTPPLIYL
-1419 EDGNLQYIDFDSN
+1419 EDGNLKYIRYNTED
-1432 EITQGFDFKSG
+1432 IIQGFDFKSG
-1443 KVKNIFKSIDT
+1443 EIKNIFKD
-1454 GKYYI
+1454 KRNPKNYYI
-1459 INNDGIVEEY
+1459 VNNDGIVEEY
-1469 KLNSDDSSKKKKLI
+1469 VLNSEDSNKKKKLI

-1499 LLDTT
+1499 LLTT
-1504 AYDENDMSTDYISR
+1504 VDEMGYDEDTVSEDYISR

-1524 SSVEDVKSKI
+1524 SSIEDVKSKI
-1534 GEILDETGTDG
+1534 EEILDDTTADG
-1545 LQPEKEYIDNIIDY
+1545 EQPEGKYIDNIIDY
-1559 KNCSINLV
+1559 ENCSINLV

>member
-9 EGYSKDMNLKDIE
+9 EGYSPDMDLKDIE

-28 YYKYKAWG
+28 YYKYKAQG

-49 ISKQETANLDQNI
+49 INKQETTNLDQTV

-72 ITYLIATLGIKS
+72 ISYLLAILGVKS
-84 DDYLSFVKEE
+84 DDYLSFIKEE

-112 IGIAA
+112 IGIAS
-117 INNPSL
+117 INNSSL

-130 IKQKSDIKVPILD
+130 IKKKSDIKVPILD

-150 IGGAGKSSVVA
+150 IGGSGKTSVVA

-170 KNKNITAAGPTDT
+170 KHIIVAGPTDT
-183 QVKGLNESLGVTD
+183 QVTGLNKSLGVTD
-196 GITAEQLLS
+196 GINAKQLLS

-210 SKYKNLNGKFN
+210 VKYKDLNGKFN
-221 NLSSTDNV
+221 NLSSTDSV
-229 DSLISNADVK
+229 ESLISNADVK

-244 VLVIDEVTHFST
+244 ILVIDEVTHFST

-295 DNVFCLRTPRLA
+295 DNAFCLRTPRLA

-334 INDVMPKDKYVQARN
+334 INDVMPKDKYIQARN
-349 AIKSYSP
+349 AVKSYSP

-372 SFDQWDMIPSDT
+372 SFDQWDMIPQDT

-389 YIGPNDITSK
+389 YIGPSDITSK
-399 IPTAIKLNS
+399 IPTAIKFNN

-422 EGDIKAQ
+422 EGNIKAQ
-429 TRDYDDAAVGDL
+429 TREYDDTAVGDL
-441 LNSSRKLYTLISRG
+441 LNSSRELYTLISRG
-455 IKGAVIIS
+455 IKGAIIIS

-492 LIEELNSYTLNPST
+492 LLEELNSYTFNPST
-506 NTTSTNTTSTST
+506 NTTSTSTD
-518 TSNDE
+518 N
-523 GNDSSSSVE
+523 SSSVE

-545 IQDLDITPTDK
+545 VQDLDVIPTDK
-556 ESLDADNKQAS
+556 ESLDKDNKQAS
-567 AFTESIIKTEPSEN
+567 NFTLESIVSVPNEN
-581 NFDRCY
+581 SFDRCY

-595 KRGSKKEWIQDIE
+595 KRGSKKEWLQDIT
-608 SNDLSDIG
+608 SNELSDIG
-616 VVARFNGANQIIS
+616 IVARFNKASQVIS

-642 TLKYALMQVRM
+642 TLKYALMQVRRTD
-653 PNTDERLS
+653 TDERWD

-666 EYHPELRLY
+666 ANHPELEQY
-675 FNNSPETFENL
+675 FDSPETFENL

-692 RKKKDTDSLVGFS
+692 REKKDTDYLVGFS
-705 DLNNDGVSFK
+705 DLNNDKVSFN

-721 VAVVEARWSTT
+721 VAVVEAKWQTT
-732 DSEGNIINNIITLG
+732 DPDGNTVTNTITLG
-746 SLPNPSD
+746 SLPNPD
-753 NGAYSKYAD
+753 INGAYSKYVE
-762 EHQELLPTYENYV
+762 EHNELLPAYDNYV
-775 KQFKDIY
+775 KQFKAIY

-802 TDSQIPFQK
+802 TNSQIPFQK
-811 VRPQQTWRW
+811 VRPYQTWRW
-820 ERNINGETFKGTTEG
+820 ERTINGETFKGTTEG
-835 TLRDADTIDKAA
+835 TLRDADTINKAA

-855 VSDPIVYMGG
+855 VSEPIVYMGG
-865 ANKLKGV
+865 ANKLEGV

-884 SSLPNMST
+884 SSIPNMST

-897 MYCSNKLGDSKSDQ
+897 MYCSNKLNTNFDNL

-963 MYAHLWNTRA
+963 MYVHLWNTRA
-973 NLKRVLNALQVNP
+973 NLKRILNALQINP
-986 NDDLHIYN
+986 NDDLHIYS

-1012 IGWDEKTRNDAF
+1012 IGWDEKDRNEVF
-1024 SEFAKKQTN
+1024 SKFVQKQTN
-1033 TNKHYNW
+1033 TNKFYNW
-1040 DDDNDLITVGL
+1040 NDDDDLIIAGL
-1051 KSLFIEKQ
+1051 KPLFIEEQRK
-1059 KNLKESDPNKLKSY
+1059 LKESDPNKLKSY
-1073 IYATPEYMKQMLEV
+1073 IYATPEYMRQMLEV

-1097 FINLKTLNDDGT
+1097 FINLKSLNNDGT

-1130 RKLFI
+1130 RKLFM

-1154 YNSDGNERTVL
+1154 YNADGNERTVL

-1176 QQLAEARNNQY
+1176 QQLAEAKNNQY

-1225 YKYRYTD
+1225 YKYKYTD
-1232 SEGKSQV
+1232 SEGKSQIKV
-1239 KILPMQDLIEASKKT
+1239 LPMQDLIKAGQDI

-1263 IDLIFHGTTKVQD
+1263 VDLIFHGTTKVQD
-1276 PNVFRESSA
+1276 PKVFRESTA

-1316 AYFRRVRNTSG
+1316 AYFRKIRNTSG

-1355 TTKEQPTKAV
+1355 ITKEQPTTAV
-1365 ISGDTGRI
+1365 ISGDTGKI
-1373 NSIRNIGV
+1373 NSIKNIGV

-1389 QEAMTAHNSKLSTLD
+1389 QEAMTAHNLKLSTLD

-1419 EDGNLQYIDFDSN
+1419 EDGNLKYIDFDS
-1432 EITQGFDFKSG
+1432 EEVTQGFDFKSG
-1443 KVKNIFKSIDT
+1443 ESKNIFKSIDT

-1459 INNDGIVEEY
+1459 ISNDGIVEEY

-1499 LLDTT
+1499 ILDTT
-1504 AYDENDMSTDYISR
+1504 GEDENTITEDFISR
-1518 DDFMKL
+1518 EDFTQL
-1524 SSVEDVKSKI
+1524 NFIEEISEKI
-1534 GEILDETGTDG
+1534 EEILDTTVTEGD
-1545 LQPEKEYIDNIIDY
+1545 QPEGKYIDNILDY
-1559 KNCSINLV
+1559 ENCSINLV

>member
-1 MQNCVNLL
+1 MQNNCVNLL
-9 EGYSKDMNLKDIE
+9 EGYSPDMDLKDIE

-28 YYKYKAWG
+28 YYKYKAQG
-36 YDVNAIFDQFIDN
+36 YEVNAIFDQFIDN
-49 ISKQETANLDQNI
+49 INKQETTNLDQTV

-72 ITYLIATLGIKS
+72 ISYLLATLGVKS
-84 DDYLSFVKEE
+84 DDYLSFIKEE

-117 INNPSL
+117 INNSSL
-123 VSSVINR
+123 VSSVISR
-130 IKQKSDIKVPILD
+130 IKKKSDIKVPILD

-150 IGGAGKSSVVA
+150 IGGSGKTSVVA

-170 KNKNITAAGPTDT
+170 KHIIVAGPTDT
-183 QVKGLNESLGVTD
+183 QVTGLNKSLGVTD
-196 GITAEQLLS
+196 GVNAKQLLS

-210 SKYKNLNGKFN
+210 AKYDKLNGKFN
-221 NLSSTDNV
+221 NLSSTDSV
-229 DSLISNADVK
+229 DSLINNVDVK

-244 VLVIDEVTHFST
+244 ILVIDEVTHFST

-372 SFDQWDMIPSDT
+372 SFDQWDMIPQDT
-384 PKKIA
+384 PKGIA

-399 IPTAIKLNS
+399 IPTARKFNN

-422 EGDIKAQ
+422 EGNIKAQ
-429 TRDYDDAAVGDL
+429 TREYDDTAVGDL
-441 LNSSRKLYTLISRG
+441 LNSSRELYTLISRG

-492 LIEELNSYTLNPST
+492 LLEELNSYTFNPST
-506 NTTSTNTTSTST
+506 NTTPTSTNTNNSP
-518 TSNDE
+518 
-523 GNDSSSSVE
+523 SVE
-532 TITYYNMADLDDM
+532 TVTYYNMADLDDAV
-545 IQDLDITPTDK
+545 QDLDITPTDK
-556 ESLDADNKQAS
+556 ESLDKDNKEAS
-567 AFTESIIKTEPSEN
+567 NFTLESIVSAPNEN
-581 NFDRCY
+581 SFDRCY

-595 KRGSKKEWIQDIE
+595 KRGSKKEWLQDIT
-608 SNDLSDIG
+608 SNELSDIG
-616 VVARFNGANQIIS
+616 VVARFNRANQIIS
-629 DGKEKDQL
+629 DGKEKDRL
-637 VRQLL
+637 IRQLL
-642 TLKYALMQVRM
+642 TLKYALMQVRR
-653 PNTDERLS
+653 TDTNERWD
-661 GKTFL
+661 GVTFL
-666 EYHPELRLY
+666 ANHPELNQY
-675 FNNSPETFENL
+675 FNSPETFENL

-692 RKKKDTDSLVGFS
+692 REKKDTDSLVGFS
-705 DLNNDGVSFK
+705 DLNNDKVSFN
-715 YNGKQI
+715 YNGEQI
-721 VAVVEARWSTT
+721 VAVVEARWSSI
-732 DSEGNIINNIITLG
+732 DPDGNTINNTITLG
-746 SLPNPSD
+746 SLPNPD
-753 NGAYSKYAD
+753 KNGAYSKYAED
-762 EHQELLPTYENYV
+762 HNELLPAYDNYV
-775 KQFKDIY
+775 KQFKAIY

-802 TDSQIPFQK
+802 TNSQIPFQK
-811 VRPQQTWRW
+811 VRPQQTWKW
-820 ERNINGETFKGTTEG
+820 ERTINGETFKGTTEG
-835 TLRDADTIDKAA
+835 TLRDADTINKAA

-855 VSDPIVYMGG
+855 VSEPIVYMGG
-865 ANKLKGV
+865 ANKLEGV

-897 MYCSNKLGDSKSDQ
+897 MYCSNKLNTSSDNL

-1002 GLENKNLRYY
+1002 GLENKSLRYY
-1012 IGWDEKTRNDAF
+1012 IGWDEKDRNDAF
-1024 SEFAKKQTN
+1024 FKYTN
-1033 TNKHYNW
+1033 GVYNW
-1040 DDDNDLITVGL
+1040 NDDAPVVETFKEN
-1051 KSLFIEKQ
+1051 FIREQ
-1059 KNLKESDPNKLKSY
+1059 RELKESNPNKLKSY
-1073 IYATPEYMKQMLEV
+1073 IYATPEYMQQMLKV

-1097 FINLKTLNDDGT
+1097 FINLKTFNNDGT

-1130 RKLFI
+1130 RKLFM

-1143 NNRRYQFAFPT
+1143 NSRTYQFAFPT
-1154 YNSDGNERTVL
+1154 YNADGNERTIL

-1225 YKYRYTD
+1225 YKYKYTD

-1239 KILPMQDLIEASKKT
+1239 KVLPMQDLIKAGQDI

-1276 PNVFRESSA
+1276 PKVFRESTA

-1316 AYFRRVRNTSG
+1316 AYFRKVRNTSG

-1355 TTKEQPTKAV
+1355 ITKEQPTAAV
-1365 ISGDTGRI
+1365 ISGDTKKI
-1373 NSIRNIGV
+1373 NSIKNIGV

-1389 QEAMTAHNSKLSTLD
+1389 QEAITAHNSKLSTLD

-1419 EDGNLQYIDFDSN
+1419 EDGNLKYIDFDSE

-1443 KVKNIFKSIDT
+1443 KIKNIFKSIDT

-1459 INNDGIVEEY
+1459 ISNDGIVEEY

-1483 EEAIKD
+1483 EEAVKD
-1489 KEVLSKIYDE
+1489 KKVLSKIYDE

-1504 AYDENDMSTDYISR
+1504 AYEEEDMSTDYISR
-1518 DDFMKL
+1518 DDFMNL

-1534 GEILDETGTDG
+1534 EEILDDTATDG
-1545 LQPEKEYIDNIIDY
+1545 LQSEGQYIDNIIDY
-1559 KNCSINLV
+1559 ENCSINLV

>member
-1 MQNCVNLL
+1 M
-9 EGYSKDMNLKDIE
+9 DLKDIE

-28 YYKYKAWG
+28 YYKYKAQG

-49 ISKQETANLDQNI
+49 INKQETTNLDQTV

-72 ITYLIATLGIKS
+72 ISYLLASLGVKS
-84 DDYLSFVKEE
+84 DDYLSFIKEE

-130 IKQKSDIKVPILD
+130 IKKKSDIKVPILD

-150 IGGAGKSSVVA
+150 IGGSGKTSVVA

-170 KNKNITAAGPTDT
+170 KHIIVAGPTDN
-183 QVKGLNESLGVTD
+183 QVTGLNKSLGVTD
-196 GITAEQLLS
+196 GINAKQLLS

-210 SKYKNLNGKFN
+210 AKYDKLNGKFN
-221 NLSSTDNV
+221 NLSSTDSV
-229 DSLISNADVK
+229 ESLISDADVK

-244 VLVIDEVTHFST
+244 ILVIDEVTHFST

-295 DNVFCLRTPRLA
+295 DNAFCLRTPRLA

-327 TQQVRTL
+327 TQQARTL

-399 IPTAIKLNS
+399 IPTAIKFNN

-422 EGDIKAQ
+422 EGNIKAQ
-429 TRDYDDAAVGDL
+429 TREYDDTSVGDL
-441 LNSSRKLYTLISRG
+441 LNSSRELYTLISRG

-469 STEEF
+469 SIEEF

-492 LIEELNSYTLNPST
+492 LLEELNSYTFNPST
-506 NTTSTNTTSTST
+506 STTSTST
-518 TSNDE
+518 NINNSP
-523 GNDSSSSVE
+523 SVE
-532 TITYYNMADLDDM
+532 TVTYYNMADLDDM
-545 IQDLDITPTDK
+545 VQDLDITPTDK
-556 ESLDADNKQAS
+556 ESLDRDNKQAS
-567 AFTESIIKTEPSEN
+567 AFTESIVKTGPNEN
-581 NFDRCY
+581 SFDRCY

-595 KRGSKKEWIQDIE
+595 TRGSKKEWRQDIT

-616 VVARFNGANQIIS
+616 VVARFNNASQIIL

-642 TLKYALMQVRM
+642 TLKYALMQVRRTD
-653 PNTDERLS
+653 TDERWD
-661 GKTFL
+661 GRTFL
-666 EYHPELRLY
+666 ANHPELTRY
-675 FNNSPETFENL
+675 FDSPETFENL

-692 RKKKDTDSLVGFS
+692 REKKDTDSLVGFS
-705 DLNNDGVSFK
+705 DLNNDKVSFK

-721 VAVVEARWSTT
+721 VAVVEAKWSTT
-732 DSEGNIINNIITLG
+732 DIEGNIVNNTITLG

-753 NGAYSKYAD
+753 NGAYSKYAN
-762 EHQELLPTYENYV
+762 EYPELLPAYDNYV
-775 KQFKDIY
+775 KQFKAIY

-802 TDSQIPFQK
+802 TNSQIPFQK

-820 ERNINGETFKGTTEG
+820 ERTINGETFKGTTEG

-855 VSDPIVYMGG
+855 VSEPIVYMGG
-865 ANKLKGV
+865 ANKLEGV

-897 MYCSNKLGDSKSDQ
+897 MYCSNKLNTSSDNL

-973 NLKRVLNALQVNP
+973 NLKRVLNALQANP

-1012 IGWDEKTRNDAF
+1012 IGWDEKDRNDAF
-1024 SEFAKKQTN
+1024 FKYTN
-1033 TNKHYNW
+1033 GVYNW
-1040 DDDNDLITVGL
+1040 NDDAPVVETFKEN
-1051 KSLFIEKQ
+1051 FIREQRK
-1059 KNLKESDPNKLKSY
+1059 LKESNPNKLKSY
-1073 IYATPEYMKQMLEV
+1073 IYATPEYMQQMLKV

-1130 RKLFI
+1130 RKLFM

-1143 NNRRYQFAFPT
+1143 NSRTYQFAFPT
-1154 YNSDGNERTVL
+1154 YNADGNERTVL

-1176 QQLAEARNNQY
+1176 QQLAEAKNNQY

-1225 YKYRYTD
+1225 YKYKYTD
-1232 SEGKSQV
+1232 SEGKSQI
-1239 KILPMQDLIEASKKT
+1239 KILPMQDLIKAGQDI

-1263 IDLIFHGTTKVQD
+1263 VDLIFHGTTKVQD
-1276 PNVFRESSA
+1276 PKVFRESTA

-1316 AYFRRVRNTSG
+1316 AYFRKVRNTSG

-1355 TTKEQPTKAV
+1355 ITKEQPTTV
-1365 ISGDTGRI
+1365 IISGDTEKI
-1373 NSIRNIGV
+1373 NNIKNIGV

-1389 QEAMTAHNSKLSTLD
+1389 QEAMTAHNLKLSTLD

-1419 EDGNLQYIDFDSN
+1419 EDGNLQYIDFDS
-1432 EITQGFDFKSG
+1432 EKITQGFDFKSG
-1443 KVKNIFKSIDT
+1443 KTKNIFKNIDT

-1459 INNDGIVEEY
+1459 ISNDGIVEEY

-1489 KEVLSKIYDE
+1489 KEVLNKIYDE

-1534 GEILDETGTDG
+1534 EEILDETGTDG

>member
-1 MQNCVNLL
+1 MQSNCVNLL
-9 EGYSKDMNLKDIE
+9 EGYSPDMDLKDIE

-28 YYKYKAWG
+28 YYKYKAQG

-49 ISKQETANLDQNI
+49 INKQETTNLDQTV

-72 ITYLIATLGIKS
+72 ITYLLATLGVKS
-84 DDYLSFVKEE
+84 DDYLSFIKEE
-94 VDKYD
+94 VDKYN

-117 INNPSL
+117 INNSSL

-130 IKQKSDIKVPILD
+130 IKKKSDIKVPILD

-150 IGGAGKSSVVA
+150 IGGSGKTSVVA

-170 KNKNITAAGPTDT
+170 KHIIVAGPTDT
-183 QVKGLNESLGVTD
+183 QVTGLNKSLGVTD
-196 GITAEQLLS
+196 GINAKQLLS
-205 LVIDD
+205 LVVDD
-210 SKYKNLNGKFN
+210 AKYKDLNGKFN
-221 NLSSTDNV
+221 NLSSTDSV
-229 DSLISNADVK
+229 ESLISNTDVK

-244 VLVIDEVTHFST
+244 ILVIDEVTHFST

-295 DNVFCLRTPRLA
+295 DNAFCLRTPRLA

-372 SFDQWDMIPSDT
+372 SFDQWDMIPQDT

-399 IPTAIKLNS
+399 IPTAIKFNN

-429 TRDYDDAAVGDL
+429 TREYDDTAVGDL
-441 LNSSRKLYTLISRG
+441 LNSSRELYTLISRG

-479 TDFSQYANDRRNS
+479 TDFSQYANDRRNN
-492 LIEELNSYTLNPST
+492 LLEELNSYTFNPST
-506 NTTSTNTTSTST
+506 NATSTSTNTNNSP
-518 TSNDE
+518 
-523 GNDSSSSVE
+523 SVE
-532 TITYYNMADLDDM
+532 TVTYYNMADLDDM
-545 IQDLDITPTDK
+545 VQDLDITPTDK
-556 ESLDADNKQAS
+556 ESLDKDNKQAS
-567 AFTESIIKTEPSEN
+567 HFTEAIVKTEPNEN
-581 NFDRCY
+581 SFDRCY

-595 KRGSKKEWIQDIE
+595 KRGSKKEWLQDIT
-608 SNDLSDIG
+608 SNELSDIG
-616 VVARFNGANQIIS
+616 VVARFNKASQVIS
-629 DGKEKDQL
+629 DGKEKDRL

-642 TLKYALMQVRM
+642 TLKYALMQVRR
-653 PNTDERLS
+653 TDTNERWD

-666 EYHPELRLY
+666 ANHPEISQY
-675 FNNSPETFENL
+675 FNSPETFENL

-692 RKKKDTDSLVGFS
+692 RKKKNTDTLVGFS
-705 DLNNDGVSFK
+705 DLNNDEVSFN
-715 YNGKQI
+715 YNGEQI
-721 VAVVEARWSTT
+721 VAVVEARWSAI
-732 DSEGNIINNIITLG
+732 DKDGNTVNNTITLG

-753 NGAYSKYAD
+753 NGAYSKYAN
-762 EHQELLPTYENYV
+762 EHTELLPAYDNYV
-775 KQFKDIY
+775 KQFKAIY

-791 APKNLITLLKH
+791 APKNLITSLKH
-802 TDSQIPFQK
+802 TNSQIPFQK
-811 VRPQQTWRW
+811 VRPYQTWRW
-820 ERNINGETFKGTTEG
+820 ERTINGETFKGTTEG
-835 TLRDADTIDKAA
+835 TLRDADTINKAA

-855 VSDPIVYMGG
+855 VSEPIVYMGG
-865 ANKLKGV
+865 ANKLEGV

-897 MYCSNKLGDSKSDQ
+897 MYCSNKLNTSQDNL

-1012 IGWDEKTRNDAF
+1012 IGWDEKARNDAF
-1024 SEFAKKQTN
+1024 FKYTN
-1033 TNKHYNW
+1033 GVYNW
-1040 DDDNDLITVGL
+1040 NDDAPVVETFKEN
-1051 KSLFIEKQ
+1051 FIKEQ
-1059 KNLKESDPNKLKSY
+1059 RELKESSPNKLKSY
-1073 IYATPEYMKQMLEV
+1073 IYATPEYMQQMLKV

-1097 FINLKTLNDDGT
+1097 FINLKSLNDDGT

-1130 RKLFI
+1130 RKLFM

-1143 NNRRYQFAFPT
+1143 NSRNYQFAFPT
-1154 YNSDGNERTVL
+1154 YNADGNERTVL

-1176 QQLAEARNNQY
+1176 QQLAEAKNNQY

-1225 YKYRYTD
+1225 YKYKYTD
-1232 SEGKSQV
+1232 SDGKSQIKV
-1239 KILPMQDLIEASKKT
+1239 LPMQDLIKAGQDI

-1263 IDLIFHGTTKVQD
+1263 VDLIFHGTTKVQD
-1276 PNVFRESSA
+1276 PKVFRESTA

-1316 AYFRRVRNTSG
+1316 AYFRKVRNTSG

-1355 TTKEQPTKAV
+1355 ITKEQPTAAV
-1365 ISGDTGRI
+1365 ISGDTGKI
-1373 NSIRNIGV
+1373 NSIKNIGV
-1381 ITGSYSTV
+1381 ITGSYSTI
-1389 QEAMTAHNSKLSTLD
+1389 QEAMTAHNLKLSTLD

-1419 EDGNLQYIDFDSN
+1419 EDGNLQYIDFDSK
-1432 EITQGFDFKSG
+1432 EVTQGFDFKSG
-1443 KVKNIFKSIDT
+1443 KTKNIFKSVDT

-1459 INNDGIVEEY
+1459 VNNDGIVEEY
-1469 KLNSDDSSKKKKLI
+1469 QLNSDDSSKKKKLI

-1499 LLDTT
+1499 LIATT
-1504 AYDENDMSTDYISR
+1504 DEMGYDEDTVSEDYISR

-1534 GEILDETGTDG
+1534 GEILDDTAAEGE
-1545 LQPEKEYIDNIIDY
+1545 QPEGKYIDNIIDY
-1559 KNCSINLV
+1559 ENCSINLV

>member
-1 MQNCVNLL
+1 MQSNCVNLL
-9 EGYSKDMNLKDIE
+9 EGYSKDMDLKDIE

-28 YYKYKAWG
+28 YYKHKAQG
-36 YDVNAIFDQFIDN
+36 YDVNSIFDQFIDN
-49 ISKQETANLDQNI
+49 INKQETTNLDQTV

-72 ITYLIATLGIKS
+72 ISYLLASLGVKS
-84 DDYLSFVKEE
+84 DDYLSFIKEE

-130 IKQKSDIKVPILD
+130 IKKKSDIKVPILD

-150 IGGAGKSSVVA
+150 IGGSGKTSVVA

-170 KNKNITAAGPTDT
+170 KHIIVAGPTDT
-183 QVKGLNESLGVTD
+183 QVTGLNKSLGVTD
-196 GITAEQLLS
+196 GINAKQLLS

-210 SKYKNLNGKFN
+210 AKYKDLNGKFN

-229 DSLISNADVK
+229 ESLISNADVK

-244 VLVIDEVTHFST
+244 ILVIDEITHFST

-295 DNVFCLRTPRLA
+295 DNAFCLRTPRLA

-334 INDVMPKDKYVQARN
+334 INDVMPKDKYIQARN

-372 SFDQWDMIPSDT
+372 SFDQWDMIPQDT

-399 IPTAIKLNS
+399 IPTAIKFNN

-422 EGDIKAQ
+422 EGNIKAQ
-429 TRDYDDAAVGDL
+429 TREYDDTAVGDL
-441 LNSSRKLYTLISRG
+441 LNSSRELYTLISRG

-479 TDFSQYANDRRNS
+479 TDFSQYANDRRNN
-492 LIEELNSYTLNPST
+492 LLEELNSYTFNP
-506 NTTSTNTTSTST
+506 STNTTSTST
-518 TSNDE
+518 TNT
-523 GNDSSSSVE
+523 NTNNSSSVE
-532 TITYYNMADLDDM
+532 TVTYYNMADLDDM
-545 IQDLDITPTDK
+545 VQDLDVTPTDK
-556 ESLDADNKQAS
+556 ESLDEDNKQAS
-567 AFTESIIKTEPSEN
+567 NFTLESIVSAPNEN
-581 NFDRCY
+581 SFDRCY

-595 KRGSKKEWIQDIE
+595 KRGSKKEWLQDIT
-608 SNDLSDIG
+608 SNELSDIG
-616 VVARFNGANQIIS
+616 VVARFNKASQVIS
-629 DGKEKDQL
+629 DGKEKDRL

-642 TLKYALMQVRM
+642 TLKYALMQVRR
-653 PNTDERLS
+653 TDTNERWD
-661 GKTFL
+661 GVTFL
-666 EYHPELRLY
+666 ANHPELKQY
-675 FNNSPETFENL
+675 FNSPETFENL

-692 RKKKDTDSLVGFS
+692 RKKKDTDTLVGFS
-705 DLNNDGVSFK
+705 DLNNDEISFN
-715 YNGKQI
+715 YNGEQI
-721 VAVVEARWSTT
+721 VAVIEARWVVT
-732 DSEGNIINNIITLG
+732 DSDGNTVNNTITLG
-746 SLPNPSD
+746 SLPNPD
-753 NGAYSKYAD
+753 KNGAYSKYVED
-762 EHQELLPTYENYV
+762 HNELLPAYDNYV
-775 KQFKDIY
+775 KQFKAIY
-782 DEGGQREIN
+782 DEGRQREIN

-802 TDSQIPFQK
+802 TNSQIPFQK

-820 ERNINGETFKGTTEG
+820 ERTINGETFKGTTEG
-835 TLRDADTIDKAA
+835 TLRDADTINKAA

-855 VSDPIVYMGG
+855 VSEPIVYMGG
-865 ANKLKGV
+865 ANKLEGI

-897 MYCSNKLGDSKSDQ
+897 MYCSNKLNTSSDNLN
-911 DRMKV
+911 RMKV

-973 NLKRVLNALQVNP
+973 NLKRVLNALQINP

-1012 IGWDEKTRNDAF
+1012 IGWDEKARNDAF
-1024 SEFAKKQTN
+1024 FKYTN
-1033 TNKHYNW
+1033 GVYNW
-1040 DDDNDLITVGL
+1040 NDDAPVVETFKEN
-1051 KSLFIEKQ
+1051 FIKEQRK
-1059 KNLKESDPNKLKSY
+1059 LKESNPNKLKSY
-1073 IYATPEYMKQMLEV
+1073 IYATPEYMRQMLKV

-1097 FINLKTLNDDGT
+1097 FINLKSLNDDGT

-1130 RKLFI
+1130 RKLFM

-1154 YNSDGNERTVL
+1154 YNADGNERTVL

-1176 QQLAEARNNQY
+1176 QQLAEAKNNQY

-1212 PQGNKLWNKDSNK
+1212 PQGNKLWNRDSNK
-1225 YKYRYTD
+1225 YKYKYTD
-1232 SEGKSQV
+1232 SKGKSQV
-1239 KILPMQDLIEASKKT
+1239 KILPMQDLIKVGQDI
-1254 GSTTEFTNI
+1254 GSITEFTNI
-1263 IDLIFHGTTKVQD
+1263 VDLIFHGTTRVQD
-1276 PNVFRESSA
+1276 PKVFRESTA

-1316 AYFRRVRNTSG
+1316 AYFRKVRNTSG

-1347 SLEKRTDT
+1347 SLEKRTDI
-1355 TTKEQPTKAV
+1355 TTKEQPTETI
-1365 ISGDTGRI
+1365 ISGNTEKI
-1373 NSIRNIGV
+1373 NSIKNIGV
-1381 ITGSYSTV
+1381 ITGNYSTI
-1389 QEAMTAHNSKLSTLD
+1389 QEAMTAHNLKLSTEDNISLD
-1404 STLFGEYPQASLIYL
+1404 SYSQTPPLIYL
-1419 EDGNLQYIDFDSN
+1419 EDGNLKYIRYNPED
-1432 EITQGFDFKSG
+1432 IIQGFDFKSG
-1443 KVKNIFKSIDT
+1443 ETKNIFKD
-1454 GKYYI
+1454 KRNPKNYYI

-1469 KLNSDDSSKKKKLI
+1469 VLNSEDSNKKKRLI

-1489 KEVLSKIYDE
+1489 EKVLDKIYDE
-1499 LLDTT
+1499 ILDTT
-1504 AYDENDMSTDYISR
+1504 GEDESDLSESRETFKQLNSLEEIS
-1518 DDFMKL
+1518 
-1524 SSVEDVKSKI
+1524 EKI
-1534 GEILDETGTDG
+1534 QEILDDTLSEGD
-1545 LQPEKEYIDNIIDY
+1545 QPEGKYIDNIIDY
-1559 KNCSINLV
+1559 ENCSINLV

>member
-1 MQNCVNLL
+1 MQSNCVNLL
-9 EGYSKDMNLKDIE
+9 ESYSEDMDLKDIE

-28 YYKYKAWG
+28 YYKYKAQG

-49 ISKQETANLDQNI
+49 INKQETTNLDQTV

-72 ITYLIATLGIKS
+72 ISYLLASLGVKS
-84 DDYLSFVKEE
+84 DDYLSFIKEE

-130 IKQKSDIKVPILD
+130 IKKKSDIKVPTLD

-150 IGGAGKSSVVA
+150 IGGSGKTSVVA

-170 KNKNITAAGPTDT
+170 KHIIVAGPTDT
-183 QVKGLNESLGVTD
+183 QVTGLNKSLGVTD
-196 GITAEQLLS
+196 GINAKQLLS

-210 SKYKNLNGKFN
+210 AKYKDLNGKFN
-221 NLSSTDNV
+221 NLSSTDSV
-229 DSLISNADVK
+229 ESLISNADVK

-244 VLVIDEVTHFST
+244 ILVIDEITHFST

-295 DNVFCLRTPRLA
+295 DNAFCLRTPRLA

-334 INDVMPKDKYVQARN
+334 INDVMPKDKYVQVRN

-372 SFDQWDMIPSDT
+372 SFDQWDMIPQDT

-399 IPTAIKLNS
+399 IPTAIKFNN

-422 EGDIKAQ
+422 EGNIKAQ
-429 TRDYDDAAVGDL
+429 TREYDDTAVGDL
-441 LNSSRKLYTLISRG
+441 LNSSRELYTLISRG

-479 TDFSQYANDRRNS
+479 TDFSQYANDRRNN
-492 LIEELNSYTLNPST
+492 LIEELNNYTFNPST
-506 NTTSTNTTSTST
+506 NTIPTSTDN
-518 TSNDE
+518 
-523 GNDSSSSVE
+523 SSSVE
-532 TITYYNMADLDDM
+532 TVTYYNMADLDDM
-545 IQDLDITPTDK
+545 VQDLDITPTDK
-556 ESLDADNKQAS
+556 ESLDKDNKQAS
-567 AFTESIIKTEPSEN
+567 NFTLESIESTPNEN
-581 NFDRCY
+581 SFDRCY

-595 KRGSKKEWIQDIE
+595 KRSSKKEWFFPDTE
-608 SNDLSDIG
+608 SKELSDVG
-616 VVARFNGANQIIS
+616 VIARFNNASQVIS
-629 DGKEKDQL
+629 DGKEKDSL

-642 TLKYALMQVRM
+642 TLKYALMQVRR
-653 PNTDERLS
+653 TDNNERWD
-661 GKTFL
+661 GRTFL
-666 EYHPELRLY
+666 ENHKDLKKY
-675 FNNSPETFENL
+675 FNDSSETFENL

-692 RKKKDTDSLVGFS
+692 RKRKDTDTLVGFS
-705 DLNNDGVSFK
+705 DLNNDEISFN
-715 YNGKQI
+715 YNGEQI
-721 VAVVEARWSTT
+721 VAVVEAKWQAI
-732 DSEGNIINNIITLG
+732 DPDGNTVTNTITLG
-746 SLPNPSD
+746 SLPNPD
-753 NGAYSKYAD
+753 INGAYSKYVE
-762 EHQELLPTYENYV
+762 EHNELLPAYDNYV
-775 KQFKDIY
+775 KQFKTIY
-782 DEGGQREIN
+782 NEGGQREIN

-802 TDSQIPFQK
+802 TNSQIPFQK
-811 VRPQQTWRW
+811 VKPQQTWRW
-820 ERNINGETFKGTTEG
+820 ERTINGETFKGTTEG
-835 TLRDADTIDKAA
+835 TLRDADTINKAA

-855 VSDPIVYMGG
+855 VSEPIVYMGG
-865 ANKLKGV
+865 ANKLEGV
-872 NPKMEGQVVYLV
+872 NPKMEGRVVYLV

-897 MYCSNKLGDSKSDQ
+897 MYCSNKLNTDPDNL

-1012 IGWDEKTRNDAF
+1012 IGWDEKDRNDAF
-1024 SEFAKKQTN
+1024 FKYTN
-1033 TNKHYNW
+1033 GVYNW
-1040 DDDNDLITVGL
+1040 NDDAPVVETFKEN
-1051 KSLFIEKQ
+1051 FIREQRK
-1059 KNLKESDPNKLKSY
+1059 LKESDPNKLKSY
-1073 IYATPEYMKQMLEV
+1073 IYATPEYMRQMLEV

-1097 FINLKTLNDDGT
+1097 FINLKSLNDDGT

-1130 RKLFI
+1130 RKLFM

-1154 YNSDGNERTVL
+1154 YNTDGNERTIL
-1165 VELDQDVIKSQ
+1165 IELDQDIIKSQ
-1176 QQLAEARNNQY
+1176 QQLAEAKNNQY

-1225 YKYRYTD
+1225 YKYKYTD
-1232 SEGKSQV
+1232 SDGKSQIKV
-1239 KILPMQDLIEASKKT
+1239 LPMQDLIKAGQDI
-1254 GSTTEFTNI
+1254 GSITEFTNI
-1263 IDLIFHGTTKVQD
+1263 VDLIFHGTTRVQD
-1276 PNVFRESSA
+1276 PKVFRESTA

-1292 AYPRVDY
+1292 TYPRVDY

-1305 LYKKSLADRGT
+1305 LYKKSLSDRGT
-1316 AYFRRVRNTSG
+1316 AYFRKVRNTSG

-1355 TTKEQPTKAV
+1355 TTKEQPTETI
-1365 ISGDTGRI
+1365 ISEDTKKI
-1373 NSIRNIGV
+1373 NSIKNIGV
-1381 ITGSYSTV
+1381 ITGNYSTI
-1389 QEAMTAHNSKLSTLD
+1389 QETITAHNLKLSTEDNTSL
-1404 STLFGEYPQASLIYL
+1404 SSYSQTPPLIYL
-1419 EDGNLQYIDFDSN
+1419 EDGNLKYIRYN
-1432 EITQGFDFKSG
+1432 PEYIIQGFDFKSG
-1443 KVKNIFKSIDT
+1443 ETKNIFKD
-1454 GKYYI
+1454 KRNPKNYYI
-1459 INNDGIVEEY
+1459 VNNDGIVEEY
-1469 KLNSDDSSKKKKLI
+1469 VLNSEDSNKKKKLI

-1499 LLDTT
+1499 FLDIMDKWG
-1504 AYDENDMSTDYISR
+1504 YSETDIQEEYEVSR
-1518 DDFMKL
+1518 DKFMKS
-1524 SSVEDVKSKI
+1524 SSVEDMENTI
-1534 GEILDETGTDG
+1534 GYVIEDTAADMSQHEN
-1545 LQPEKEYIDNIIDY
+1545 KYVDNIVNYDS
-1559 KNCSINLV
+1559 CSINLI

>member
-1 MQNCVNLL
+1 MQSNCVNLL
-9 EGYSKDMNLKDIE
+9 ESYSEDMDLKDVE

-28 YYKYKAWG
+28 YYKYKAQG

-49 ISKQETANLDQNI
+49 INKQETTNLDQTV

-72 ITYLIATLGIKS
+72 ISYLLASLGVKS
-84 DDYLSFVKEE
+84 DDYLSFIKEE

-123 VSSVINR
+123 ISSVINR
-130 IKQKSDIKVPILD
+130 IKKKSDIKVPILD

-150 IGGAGKSSVVA
+150 IGGSGKTSVVA

-170 KNKNITAAGPTDT
+170 KHIIVAGPTDT
-183 QVKGLNESLGVTD
+183 QVTGLNKSLGVTD
-196 GITAEQLLS
+196 GINAKQLLS

-210 SKYKNLNGKFN
+210 AKYKDLNGKFN
-221 NLSSTDNV
+221 NLSSTDSV
-229 DSLISNADVK
+229 ESLISDVDVK

-244 VLVIDEVTHFST
+244 ILVIDEITHFST

-295 DNVFCLRTPRLA
+295 DNAFCLRTPRLA

-372 SFDQWDMIPSDT
+372 SFDQWDMIPQDT

-399 IPTAIKLNS
+399 IPTAIKFNN

-422 EGDIKAQ
+422 EGNIKAQ
-429 TRDYDDAAVGDL
+429 TREYDDTAVGDL
-441 LNSSRKLYTLISRG
+441 LNSSRELYTLISRG

-492 LIEELNSYTLNPST
+492 LLEELNSYTFNP
-506 NTTSTNTTSTST
+506 STNTTSTST
-518 TSNDE
+518 TNASTSN
-523 GNDSSSSVE
+523 SPSVE
-532 TITYYNMADLDDM
+532 TVTYYNMADLDDM
-545 IQDLDITPTDK
+545 VQDLDVTPTDK
-556 ESLDADNKQAS
+556 ESLDKDNKQAS
-567 AFTESIIKTEPSEN
+567 NFTLESIESVPNEN
-581 NFDRCY
+581 SFDRCY

-595 KRGSKKEWIQDIE
+595 KRSSKKEWFQDIT
-608 SNDLSDIG
+608 SNELSDIG
-616 VVARFNGANQIIS
+616 VIARFNNANQVIS
-629 DGKEKDQL
+629 DGKEKDRL

-642 TLKYALMQVRM
+642 TLKYALMQVRR
-653 PNTDERLS
+653 TDTNERWD
-661 GKTFL
+661 GETFL
-666 EYHPELRLY
+666 ANHPEISQY
-675 FNNSPETFENL
+675 FNSPETFENL

-692 RKKKDTDSLVGFS
+692 RKKKDTDTLVGFS
-705 DLNNDGVSFK
+705 DLNNDEVSFN
-715 YNGKQI
+715 YNGEQI
-721 VAVVEARWSTT
+721 VAVVEAKWQAT
-732 DSEGNIINNIITLG
+732 DLDGNTVTNTITLG
-746 SLPNPSD
+746 SLPNPD
-753 NGAYSKYAD
+753 INGAYSKYVED
-762 EHQELLPTYENYV
+762 HKELLPAYDNYV
-775 KQFKDIY
+775 KQFKAIY

-802 TDSQIPFQK
+802 TNSQIPFQK

-820 ERNINGETFKGTTEG
+820 ERTINGETFKGTTEG
-835 TLRDADTIDKAA
+835 ILRDADTINKAA

-855 VSDPIVYMGG
+855 VSEPIVYMGG
-865 ANKLKGV
+865 ANKLEGV

-897 MYCSNKLGDSKSDQ
+897 MYCSNKLNTNQDNL

-973 NLKRVLNALQVNP
+973 NLKRVLSALQVNP
-986 NDDLHIYN
+986 NDDLHIYS
-994 QFRRLNPE
+994 QFRKLNPE

-1012 IGWDEKTRNDAF
+1012 IGWDEKDRNDAF
-1024 SEFAKKQTN
+1024 FKYTN
-1033 TNKHYNW
+1033 GVYNW
-1040 DDDNDLITVGL
+1040 NDD
-1051 KSLFIEKQ
+1051 SLAAETFKENFIREQ
-1059 KNLKESDPNKLKSY
+1059 RELKESSPNKLKSY
-1073 IYATPEYMKQMLEV
+1073 IYATPEYMQQMLKV

-1097 FINLKTLNDDGT
+1097 FINLKSLNDDGT

-1130 RKLFI
+1130 RKLFM

-1154 YNSDGNERTVL
+1154 YNADGNEHTVL

-1225 YKYRYTD
+1225 YKYKYTD
-1232 SEGKSQV
+1232 SEGKSQIKV
-1239 KILPMQDLIEASKKT
+1239 LPMQDLIKAGQDI

-1263 IDLIFHGTTKVQD
+1263 VDLIFHGTTKVQD
-1276 PNVFRESSA
+1276 PKVFRESTA

-1316 AYFRRVRNTSG
+1316 AYFRKVRNTSG

-1347 SLEKRTDT
+1347 SLKKRTDAI
-1355 TTKEQPTKAV
+1355 TKEQPTEAI
-1365 ISGDTGRI
+1365 ISGDTEKI
-1373 NSIRNIGV
+1373 NNIKNIGV
-1381 ITGSYSTV
+1381 ITGNYSTI
-1389 QEAMTAHNSKLSTLD
+1389 QEAMTAHNLKLSTEDNTSLG
-1404 STLFGEYPQASLIYL
+1404 SYSQTPPLIYL
-1419 EDGNLQYIDFDSN
+1419 EDSDLKYIRYNPED
-1432 EITQGFDFKSG
+1432 IIQGFDFKSG
-1443 KVKNIFKSIDT
+1443 ETKNIFKD
-1454 GKYYI
+1454 KRNPKNYYI
-1459 INNDGIVEEY
+1459 VNSDGIVEEY
-1469 KLNSDDSSKKKKLI
+1469 VLNSEDSNKKKKLI

-1489 KEVLSKIYDE
+1489 KEVLNKIYDE
-1499 LLDTT
+1499 FLDIMDKWG
-1504 AYDENDMSTDYISR
+1504 YSETDIQEEYKVSR
-1518 DDFMKL
+1518 DKFMKS
-1524 SSVEDVKSKI
+1524 SSVEDMENTI
-1534 GEILDETGTDG
+1534 GYVIEDTAANIGQYEN
-1545 LQPEKEYIDNIIDY
+1545 KYVDNIVNYDS
-1559 KNCSINLV
+1559 CSINLI

>member
-9 EGYSKDMNLKDIE
+9 EGYSPDMDLKDIE

-28 YYKYKAWG
+28 YYKYKAQG

-49 ISKQETANLDQNI
+49 INKQETTNLDQTV

-72 ITYLIATLGIKS
+72 ISYLLAILGVKS
-84 DDYLSFVKEE
+84 DDYLSFIKEE

-112 IGIAA
+112 IGIAS

-130 IKQKSDIKVPILD
+130 IKKKSDIKVPILD

-150 IGGAGKSSVVA
+150 IGGSGKTSVVA

-170 KNKNITAAGPTDT
+170 KHIIVAGPTDT
-183 QVKGLNESLGVTD
+183 QVTGLNKSLGVTD
-196 GITAEQLLS
+196 GINAKQLLS

-210 SKYKNLNGKFN
+210 AKYKDLNGKFN
-221 NLSSTDNV
+221 NLSSTNSV
-229 DSLISNADVK
+229 ESLISNADVK

-244 VLVIDEVTHFST
+244 ILVIDEITHFST

-295 DNVFCLRTPRLA
+295 DNAFCLRTPRLA

-334 INDVMPKDKYVQARN
+334 INDIMPKDKYVQARN

-372 SFDQWDMIPSDT
+372 SFNQWDMIPQDT
-384 PKKIA
+384 SKKIA

-399 IPTAIKLNS
+399 IPTAIKFNN

-422 EGDIKAQ
+422 EGNIKAQ
-429 TRDYDDAAVGDL
+429 TREYDDTAVGDL
-441 LNSSRKLYTLISRG
+441 LNSSRELYTLISRG

-492 LIEELNSYTLNPST
+492 LLEELNSYTFNPST
-506 NTTSTNTTSTST
+506 NTTSTNTNNSP
-518 TSNDE
+518 
-523 GNDSSSSVE
+523 SVE

-545 IQDLDITPTDK
+545 IQDLDVTPIDK
-556 ESLDADNKQAS
+556 ESLDKDNKQAS
-567 AFTESIIKTEPSEN
+567 NFTLESIASVPNEN
-581 NFDRCY
+581 SFDRCY

-595 KRGSKKEWIQDIE
+595 KRGSKKEWIQDIT
-608 SNDLSDIG
+608 SNKLSDIG
-616 VVARFNGANQIIS
+616 VVARFNKASQIIS

-637 VRQLL
+637 VKQLL
-642 TLKYALMQVRM
+642 TLKYALMQVRRTD
-653 PNTDERLS
+653 TDERWD

-666 EYHPELRLY
+666 ANHPELNQY
-675 FNNSPETFENL
+675 FDSPETFENL

-692 RKKKDTDSLVGFS
+692 REKKDTDSLVGFS
-705 DLNNDGVSFK
+705 DLNNDKVSFN

-721 VAVVEARWSTT
+721 VAVVEAKWSTT
-732 DSEGNIINNIITLG
+732 DPDGSIVNNTITLG
-746 SLPNPSD
+746 SLPNPD
-753 NGAYSKYAD
+753 INGAYSKYAE
-762 EHQELLPTYENYV
+762 EHNELLPAYDNYV
-775 KQFKDIY
+775 KQFKAIY

-802 TDSQIPFQK
+802 TNSQIPFQK
-811 VRPQQTWRW
+811 VRPQQTWKW
-820 ERNINGETFKGTTEG
+820 ERTINGETFKGTTEG
-835 TLRDADTIDKAA
+835 TLRDADTINKAA

-855 VSDPIVYMGG
+855 VSEPIVYMGG
-865 ANKLKGV
+865 ANKLEGV

-897 MYCSNKLGDSKSDQ
+897 MYCSNKLNTSSDNL

-973 NLKRVLNALQVNP
+973 NLKRVLNALQVNS

-994 QFRRLNPE
+994 QFRRLNSE

-1012 IGWDEKTRNDAF
+1012 IGWDEKDRNEAF
-1024 SEFAKKQTN
+1024 SKFVQKQTN
-1033 TNKHYNW
+1033 TNKFYNW
-1040 DDDNDLITVGL
+1040 NDDDDLIIAGL
-1051 KSLFIEKQ
+1051 KPLFIEEQRK
-1059 KNLKESDPNKLKSY
+1059 LKESDPNKLKSY
-1073 IYATPEYMKQMLEV
+1073 IYATPEYMRQMLKV

-1097 FINLKTLNDDGT
+1097 FINLKSLNDDGT

-1123 EGRTNDI
+1123 EGKTNDI
-1130 RKLFI
+1130 RKLFM

-1143 NNRRYQFAFPT
+1143 NSRTYQFAFPT
-1154 YNSDGNERTVL
+1154 YNADGNERTVL
-1165 VELDQDVIKSQ
+1165 IELDQDVIKSQ
-1176 QQLAEARNNQY
+1176 QQLAEAKNNQY

-1225 YKYRYTD
+1225 YKYKYTD

-1239 KILPMQDLIEASKKT
+1239 KVLPMQDLIKAGQDI

-1263 IDLIFHGTTKVQD
+1263 VDLIFHGTTKVQD
-1276 PNVFRESSA
+1276 PKVFRESTA

-1316 AYFRRVRNTSG
+1316 AYFRKVRNTSG

-1355 TTKEQPTKAV
+1355 ITKEQPTESV
-1365 ISGDTGRI
+1365 ISGDTEKI
-1373 NSIRNIGV
+1373 NSIKNIGV

-1389 QEAMTAHNSKLSTLD
+1389 QEAITAHNLKLSTLD

-1419 EDGNLQYIDFDSN
+1419 EDSNLKYIDFDSE

-1443 KVKNIFKSIDT
+1443 KTKNIFKSIDT

-1459 INNDGIVEEY
+1459 ISNDGIVEEY

-1499 LLDTT
+1499 ILDTT
-1504 AYDENDMSTDYISR
+1504 DEDENTITEDFISR
-1518 DDFMKL
+1518 EDFTQL
-1524 SSVEDVKSKI
+1524 NSIEEISEKI
-1534 GEILDETGTDG
+1534 EEILDTTVTEGD
-1545 LQPEKEYIDNIIDY
+1545 QPEGKYIDNILDY
-1559 KNCSINLV
+1559 ENCSINLV

>member
-1 MQNCVNLL
+1 MQSDCVNLL
-9 EGYSKDMNLKDIE
+9 EGYSPDMDLKDIE

-28 YYKYKAWG
+28 YYKYEAQG
-36 YDVNAIFDQFIDN
+36 YGVNAIFDQFIDN
-49 ISKQETANLDQNI
+49 INKQETTNLDQTV

-72 ITYLIATLGIKS
+72 ISYLLATLGVKS
-84 DDYLSFVKEE
+84 DDYLSFIKEE

-123 VSSVINR
+123 ISSVINR
-130 IKQKSDIKVPILD
+130 IKKKSDIKVPILD

-150 IGGAGKSSVVA
+150 IGGSGKTSVVA

-170 KNKNITAAGPTDT
+170 KHIIVAGPTDT
-183 QVKGLNESLGVTD
+183 QVTGLNKSLGVTD
-196 GITAEQLLS
+196 GIDAKQLLS
-205 LVIDD
+205 LVINDA
-210 SKYKNLNGKFN
+210 KYKDLNGKFN
-221 NLSSTDNV
+221 NLSSTDSIE
-229 DSLISNADVK
+229 SLISDADVK

-244 VLVIDEVTHFST
+244 ILVIDEVTHFST

-295 DNVFCLRTPRLA
+295 DNAFCLRTPRLA

-327 TQQVRTL
+327 TQQARTL

-372 SFDQWDMIPSDT
+372 SFDQWDMIPQDT

-399 IPTAIKLNS
+399 IPTAIKFNN

-422 EGDIKAQ
+422 EGNIKAQ
-429 TRDYDDAAVGDL
+429 TRDYDDTAVGDL
-441 LNSSRKLYTLISRG
+441 LNSSRELYTLISRG

-479 TDFSQYANDRRNS
+479 TDFSQYANDRRNN
-492 LIEELNSYTLNPST
+492 LLEELNSYTFNPST
-506 NTTSTNTTSTST
+506 NTTPTNTST
-518 TSNDE
+518 TSA
-523 GNDSSSSVE
+523 GNNTGSSPSVE
-532 TITYYNMADLDDM
+532 TVTYYNMADLDDM
-545 IQDLDITPTDK
+545 VQDLDITPTDK
-556 ESLDADNKQAS
+556 ESLDKDNKQAS
-567 AFTESIIKTEPSEN
+567 HFTEAIVETEPNEN
-581 NFDRCY
+581 SFDRCY

-595 KRGSKKEWIQDIE
+595 TKGSKKEWFKNDT
-608 SNDLSDIG
+608 NDLSDIG
-616 VVARFNGANQIIS
+616 VIARFKGASEVIS

-642 TLKYALMQVRM
+642 TLKYALMQVKM
-653 PNTDERLS
+653 PNSNERLS
-661 GKTFL
+661 GKAFL
-666 EYHPELRLY
+666 EYHPDLKIY
-675 FNNSPETFENL
+675 FNESPETFENL

-692 RKKKDTDSLVGFS
+692 RKKKNTDTLVGFS
-705 DLNNDGVSFK
+705 DLNNDEVSFK
-715 YNGKQI
+715 YNGEQI
-721 VAVVEARWSTT
+721 VAVVEARWSAI
-732 DSEGNIINNIITLG
+732 DKDGNTVNNTITLG

-753 NGAYSKYAD
+753 NGAYSKYAN
-762 EHQELLPTYENYV
+762 EHTELLPAYDNYV
-775 KQFKDIY
+775 KQFKAIY
-782 DEGGQREIN
+782 DEGRQREIN

-802 TDSQIPFQK
+802 TNSQIPFQK
-811 VRPQQTWRW
+811 VKPQQTWKW
-820 ERNINGETFKGTTEG
+820 ERTINGETFKGTTEG
-835 TLRDADTIDKAA
+835 TLRDADTINKAA

-855 VSDPIVYMGG
+855 VSEPIVYMGG

-897 MYCSNKLGDSKSDQ
+897 MYCNNKLGDNKSDQ

-934 VWQDMYTLKATDT
+934 VWQDMYTLEATDT

-973 NLKRVLNALQVNP
+973 NLKRVLSALQVNP

-1012 IGWDEKTRNDAF
+1012 IGWDEKDRNDAF
-1024 SEFAKKQTN
+1024 FKYTN
-1033 TNKHYNW
+1033 GVYNW
-1040 DDDNDLITVGL
+1040 NDDAPVVETFKEN
-1051 KSLFIEKQ
+1051 FIKEQ
-1059 KNLKESDPNKLKSY
+1059 RELKESNPNKLKSY
-1073 IYATPEYMKQMLEV
+1073 IYATPEYMQQMLKV

-1097 FINLKTLNDDGT
+1097 FINLKSLNDDGT

-1130 RKLFI
+1130 RKLFM

-1154 YNSDGNERTVL
+1154 YNADGNERTVL

-1176 QQLAEARNNQY
+1176 QQLAKARNNQY

-1225 YKYRYTD
+1225 YKYKYTD

-1239 KILPMQDLIEASKKT
+1239 KILPMQDLIKAGQDI

-1263 IDLIFHGTTKVQD
+1263 VDLIFHGTTKVQD
-1276 PNVFRESSA
+1276 PKVFRESTA

-1292 AYPRVDY
+1292 TYPRVDY

-1336 SDVIPIPLADI
+1336 SDVIPIPISDI

-1365 ISGDTGRI
+1365 ISGDTGKI

-1381 ITGSYSTV
+1381 ITGNYSTV
-1389 QEAMTAHNSKLSTLD
+1389 QEAMTTHNSKLSMLD

-1419 EDGNLQYIDFDSN
+1419 ENGNLQYIDFDSN
-1432 EITQGFDFKSG
+1432 KITQGFDFKSG
-1443 KVKNIFKSIDT
+1443 RTKNIFKSVDT

-1459 INNDGIVEEY
+1459 VNNDGIVEEY
-1469 KLNSDDSSKKKKLI
+1469 VLNSEDSSKKKKLI

-1499 LLDTT
+1499 FLKIMDNWG
-1504 AYDENDMSTDYISR
+1504 YNETDIQEEFEVSR
-1518 DDFMKL
+1518 DEFMKS
-1524 SSVEDVKSKI
+1524 SSVEDMKNTI
-1534 GEILDETGTDG
+1534 GHVIEDTAATMGQYEN
-1545 LQPEKEYIDNIIDY
+1545 KYVDNIVNY
-1559 KNCSINLV
+1559 ESCSINLI

>member
-1 MQNCVNLL
+1 MQNNCVNLL
-9 EGYSKDMNLKDIE
+9 ESYSPDMDLKDIE

-28 YYKYKAWG
+28 YYKYKAQG
-36 YDVNAIFDQFIDN
+36 YEVNAIFDQFIDN
-49 ISKQETANLDQNI
+49 INKQETTNLDQTV

-72 ITYLIATLGIKS
+72 ITYLLATLGVKS
-84 DDYLSFVKEE
+84 DDYLYFIKEE
-94 VDKYD
+94 VNKYD

-130 IKQKSDIKVPILD
+130 IKKKSDIKVPILD

-150 IGGAGKSSVVA
+150 IGGSGKTSVVA

-170 KNKNITAAGPTDT
+170 KHIIVVGPTDT
-183 QVKGLNESLGVTD
+183 QVTGLNKSLGVTD
-196 GITAEQLLS
+196 GINAKQLLS

-210 SKYKNLNGKFN
+210 AKYKDLNGKFN

-229 DSLISNADVK
+229 ESLISNADIK

-244 VLVIDEVTHFST
+244 ILVIDEITHFST

-295 DNVFCLRTPRLA
+295 DNAFCLRTPRLA

-372 SFDQWDMIPSDT
+372 SFDQWDMIPQDT
-384 PKKIA
+384 PKGIA

-399 IPTAIKLNS
+399 IPTAKKFNN

-422 EGDIKAQ
+422 EGNIKAQ
-429 TRDYDDAAVGDL
+429 TREYDDTAVGDL
-441 LNSSRKLYTLISRG
+441 LNSSRELYTLISRG

-492 LIEELNSYTLNPST
+492 LLEELNSYTFNPST
-506 NTTSTNTTSTST
+506 NTTPTSTNTNNSP
-518 TSNDE
+518 
-523 GNDSSSSVE
+523 SVE
-532 TITYYNMADLDDM
+532 TVTYYNMADLDD
-545 IQDLDITPTDK
+545 IVQDLDITPTDK
-556 ESLDADNKQAS
+556 ESLDKDNKEAS
-567 AFTESIIKTEPSEN
+567 NFTLESIVSAPNEN
-581 NFDRCY
+581 SFDRCY

-595 KRGSKKEWIQDIE
+595 KRGSKKEWLQDIT
-608 SNDLSDIG
+608 SNELSDIG
-616 VVARFNGANQIIS
+616 VVARFNKASQVIS
-629 DGKEKDQL
+629 DGKEKDRL

-642 TLKYALMQVRM
+642 TLKYALMQVRR
-653 PNTDERLS
+653 TDTNERWD
-661 GKTFL
+661 GVTFL
-666 EYHPELRLY
+666 ANHPELNQY
-675 FNNSPETFENL
+675 FNSPETFENL

-692 RKKKDTDSLVGFS
+692 REKKDTDSLIGFS
-705 DLNNDGVSFK
+705 DLNNDEISFN
-715 YNGKQI
+715 YNGEQI

-732 DSEGNIINNIITLG
+732 DSDGNTVNNTITLG
-746 SLPNPSD
+746 SLPNPD
-753 NGAYSKYAD
+753 KNGAYSKYVED
-762 EHQELLPTYENYV
+762 HNELLPAYDNYV
-775 KQFKDIY
+775 KQFKAIY

-802 TDSQIPFQK
+802 TNSQIPFQK
-811 VRPQQTWRW
+811 VRPQQTWKW
-820 ERNINGETFKGTTEG
+820 ERTINGETFKGTTEG
-835 TLRDADTIDKAA
+835 TLRDADTINKAA

-855 VSDPIVYMGG
+855 VSEPIVYMGG
-865 ANKLKGV
+865 ANKLEGV

-884 SSLPNMST
+884 SSLPNMNT

-897 MYCSNKLGDSKSDQ
+897 MYCSNKLNTSSDNL

-947 ESANKYPQD
+947 ESASKYPQD

-1002 GLENKNLRYY
+1002 GLENKSLRYY
-1012 IGWDEKTRNDAF
+1012 IGWDEKDKNDAF
-1024 SEFAKKQTN
+1024 FKYTN
-1033 TNKHYNW
+1033 GVYNW
-1040 DDDNDLITVGL
+1040 NDDTPVVETFKEN
-1051 KSLFIEKQ
+1051 FIREQ
-1059 KNLKESDPNKLKSY
+1059 RELKESNPNKLKSY
-1073 IYATPEYMKQMLEV
+1073 IYATPEYMQQMLKV

-1097 FINLKTLNDDGT
+1097 FINLKSLNDDGT

-1130 RKLFI
+1130 RKLFM

-1143 NNRRYQFAFPT
+1143 NSRTYQFAFPT
-1154 YNSDGNERTVL
+1154 YNADGNERTIL

-1225 YKYRYTD
+1225 YKYKYTD
-1232 SEGKSQV
+1232 SEGTSQV
-1239 KILPMQDLIEASKKT
+1239 KVLPMQDLIKAGQDI

-1263 IDLIFHGTTKVQD
+1263 VDLIFHGTTKVQD
-1276 PNVFRESSA
+1276 PKVFRESTA

-1292 AYPRVDY
+1292 TYPRVDY

-1316 AYFRRVRNTSG
+1316 AYFRKVRNTSG

-1355 TTKEQPTKAV
+1355 TTKEQPTTAV
-1365 ISGDTGRI
+1365 ISGDTGKI
-1373 NSIRNIGV
+1373 NSIKNIGV
-1381 ITGSYSTV
+1381 ITENYSTV

-1419 EDGNLQYIDFDSN
+1419 EDGNLKYIDFDSE

-1443 KVKNIFKSIDT
+1443 KTKNIFKSIDT

-1459 INNDGIVEEY
+1459 ISNDGIVEEY
-1469 KLNSDDSSKKKKLI
+1469 KLNSNDSSKKKKLI
-1483 EEAIKD
+1483 EESIKD
-1489 KEVLSKIYDE
+1489 KTILSKIYDE
-1499 LLDTT
+1499 LLMTVDEMG
-1504 AYDENDMSTDYISR
+1504 YDEDAVSEDYISR

-1524 SSVEDVKSKI
+1524 SSVEDIKSKI
-1534 GEILDETGTDG
+1534 EEILDDTAADG
-1545 LQPEKEYIDNIIDY
+1545 EQPEGKYIDNIIDY
-1559 KNCSINLV
+1559 ENCSINLV

>member
-1 MQNCVNLL
+1 MQSNCVNLL
-9 EGYSKDMNLKDIE
+9 EGYSPDIDLKDIE

-28 YYKYKAWG
+28 YYKYKAQG

-49 ISKQETANLDQNI
+49 INKQETTNLDQTV

-72 ITYLIATLGIKS
+72 ISYLLATLGVKS
-84 DDYLSFVKEE
+84 DDYLSFIKEE
-94 VDKYD
+94 VNKYD

-123 VSSVINR
+123 ISSVISR
-130 IKQKSDIKVPILD
+130 IKKKSDIKVPILD

-150 IGGAGKSSVVA
+150 IGGSGKTSVVA

-170 KNKNITAAGPTDT
+170 KHIIVAGPTDT
-183 QVKGLNESLGVTD
+183 QVTGLNKSLGVTD
-196 GITAEQLLS
+196 GIDAKQLLS
-205 LVIDD
+205 LVINDA
-210 SKYKNLNGKFN
+210 KYKDLNGKFN
-221 NLSSTDNV
+221 NLSSTDSV
-229 DSLISNADVK
+229 ESLISDADVK

-244 VLVIDEVTHFST
+244 ILVIDEVTHFST

-262 NKWAKKNDIFILG
+262 NKWAEKNDIFILG

-295 DNVFCLRTPRLA
+295 DNAFCLRTPRLA

-327 TQQVRTL
+327 TQQARTL

-372 SFDQWDMIPSDT
+372 SFDQWDMIPPNT
-384 PKKIA
+384 PKGIA

-399 IPTAIKLNS
+399 IPTARKFNN

-422 EGDIKAQ
+422 EGNIKAQ
-429 TRDYDDAAVGDL
+429 TRDYDDTAVGDL
-441 LNSSRKLYTLISRG
+441 LNSSRELYTLISRG

-479 TDFSQYANDRRNS
+479 TDFSQYANDRRNN
-492 LIEELNSYTLNPST
+492 LLEELNSYTFNPST
-506 NTTSTNTTSTST
+506 NTTSTSTNINNSP
-518 TSNDE
+518 
-523 GNDSSSSVE
+523 SVE
-532 TITYYNMADLDDM
+532 TVTYYNMADLDDM
-545 IQDLDITPTDK
+545 VQDLDITPTDK
-556 ESLDADNKQAS
+556 ESLDKDNKQAS
-567 AFTESIIKTEPSEN
+567 HFTEAIVETEPNEN
-581 NFDRCY
+581 SFDRCY

-595 KRGSKKEWIQDIE
+595 SRSSKKEWFSPDIKPNE
-608 SNDLSDIG
+608 LSDVG
-616 VVARFNGANQIIS
+616 VIIRFNKANPVIS
-629 DGKEKDQL
+629 DGKEKDRL

-642 TLKYALMQVRM
+642 TLKYALMQVRR
-653 PNTDERLS
+653 TDTNERWD

-666 EYHPELRLY
+666 ANHPEISQY
-675 FNNSPETFENL
+675 FNSPETFENL

-692 RKKKDTDSLVGFS
+692 RKKKNTDTLVGFS
-705 DLNNDGVSFK
+705 DLNNDEVSFN
-715 YNGKQI
+715 YNGEQI
-721 VAVVEARWSTT
+721 VAVVEARWSAI
-732 DSEGNIINNIITLG
+732 DKNGNTVNNTITLG

-753 NGAYSKYAD
+753 NGAYSKYAN
-762 EHQELLPTYENYV
+762 EHTELLPAYDNYV
-775 KQFKDIY
+775 KQFKAIY

-802 TDSQIPFQK
+802 TNSQIPFQK

-820 ERNINGETFKGTTEG
+820 ERTINGETFKGTTEG
-835 TLRDADTIDKAA
+835 TLRDADTINKAA

-855 VSDPIVYMGG
+855 VSEPIVYMGG
-865 ANKLKGV
+865 ANKLEGV

-897 MYCSNKLGDSKSDQ
+897 MYCSNKLNISSDNL

-973 NLKRVLNALQVNP
+973 NLKRVLNALQINP

-1012 IGWDEKTRNDAF
+1012 IGWDEKDRNDAF
-1024 SEFAKKQTN
+1024 SKYTSGV
-1033 TNKHYNW
+1033 YNW
-1040 DDDNDLITVGL
+1040 NDEAPVVETF
-1051 KSLFIEKQ
+1051 KENFIKEQRK
-1059 KNLKESDPNKLKSY
+1059 LKESDPNKLKSY
-1073 IYATPEYMKQMLEV
+1073 IYATPEYMQQMLKV

-1109 TSEFDELNYITFDK
+1109 TSKFDELNYITFDK

-1130 RKLFI
+1130 RKLFM

-1143 NNRRYQFAFPT
+1143 NSRTYQFAFPT
-1154 YNSDGNERTVL
+1154 YNADGNERTVL

-1176 QQLAEARNNQY
+1176 QQLAEAKNNQY

-1225 YKYRYTD
+1225 YKYKYTD

-1239 KILPMQDLIEASKKT
+1239 KILPMQDLIKAGQDI

-1263 IDLIFHGTTKVQD
+1263 VDLIFHGTTKVQD
-1276 PNVFRESSA
+1276 PKVFRESTA

-1316 AYFRRVRNTSG
+1316 AYFRKVRNTSG

-1355 TTKEQPTKAV
+1355 ITKEQPTAAV
-1365 ISGDTGRI
+1365 ISGDTGKI
-1373 NSIRNIGV
+1373 NSIKNIGV

-1389 QEAMTAHNSKLSTLD
+1389 QEAMTAHNLKLSTLD

-1419 EDGNLQYIDFDSN
+1419 EDGDLQYIDFDSE

-1443 KVKNIFKSIDT
+1443 GTKKIFKSIDT

-1459 INNDGIVEEY
+1459 ISNDGIVEEY
-1469 KLNSDDSSKKKKLI
+1469 KLNFDDSSKKKKLI

-1504 AYDENDMSTDYISR
+1504 AYDEDDMSTDYISR

-1534 GEILDETGTDG
+1534 EEILDETGTDG

>member
-1 MQNCVNLL
+1 MQSNCVNLL
-9 EGYSKDMNLKDIE
+9 EGYSEDMDLKDIE

-28 YYKYKAWG
+28 YYKHKAQG
-36 YDVNAIFDQFIDN
+36 YDVNSIFDQFIDN
-49 ISKQETANLDQNI
+49 INKQETTNLDQTV

-72 ITYLIATLGIKS
+72 ISYLLASLGVKS
-84 DDYLSFVKEE
+84 DDYLSFIKEE

-130 IKQKSDIKVPILD
+130 IKKKSDIKVPILD

-150 IGGAGKSSVVA
+150 IGGSGKTSVVA

-170 KNKNITAAGPTDT
+170 KHIIVAGPTDT
-183 QVKGLNESLGVTD
+183 QVTGLNKSLGVTD
-196 GITAEQLLS
+196 GINAKQLLS

-210 SKYKNLNGKFN
+210 AKYKDLNGKFN
-221 NLSSTDNV
+221 NLNNTDSV
-229 DSLISNADVK
+229 ESLISNVDVK

-244 VLVIDEVTHFST
+244 ILVIDEITHFST

-295 DNVFCLRTPRLA
+295 DNAFCLRTPRLA

-372 SFDQWDMIPSDT
+372 SFDQWDMIPQDT

-399 IPTAIKLNS
+399 IPTAIKFNN

-422 EGDIKAQ
+422 EGNIKAQ
-429 TRDYDDAAVGDL
+429 TRDYDDTAVGDL
-441 LNSSRKLYTLISRG
+441 LNSSRELYTLISRG

-479 TDFSQYANDRRNS
+479 TDFSQYANDRRNN
-492 LIEELNSYTLNPST
+492 LLEELNNYIFNPST
-506 NTTSTNTTSTST
+506 NTTSTNTTNTNTNNSP
-518 TSNDE
+518 
-523 GNDSSSSVE
+523 SVE
-532 TITYYNMADLDDM
+532 TVTYYNMADLDDM
-545 IQDLDITPTDK
+545 VQDLDIIPTDK
-556 ESLDADNKQAS
+556 ESLDKDNKQAS
-567 AFTESIIKTEPSEN
+567 NFTLESIESVPNEN
-581 NFDRCY
+581 SFDRCY

-595 KRGSKKEWIQDIE
+595 NRGSKKEWFSPDIE
-608 SNDLSDIG
+608 SKELSDVGIIT
-616 VVARFNGANQIIS
+616 RFNKASQVIS
-629 DGKEKDQL
+629 DGEEKDRL

-642 TLKYALMQVRM
+642 TLKYALMQVRR
-653 PNTDERLS
+653 TDTGERWD
-661 GKTFL
+661 GVTFL
-666 EYHPELRLY
+666 ANHPELKKY
-675 FNNSPETFENL
+675 FNDSSETFENL

-692 RKKKDTDSLVGFS
+692 RKKKDTDTLVGFS
-705 DLNNDGVSFK
+705 DLNNDEVSFN
-715 YNGKQI
+715 YNGEQI
-721 VAVVEARWSTT
+721 VAVVEAKWQAV
-732 DSEGNIINNIITLG
+732 DPDGNTVTNTITLG
-746 SLPNPSD
+746 SLPNPNI
-753 NGAYSKYAD
+753 NGAYSKYVE
-762 EHQELLPTYENYV
+762 EHDELLPAYDNYV
-775 KQFKDIY
+775 KQFKAIY

-802 TDSQIPFQK
+802 TNSQIPFQK

-820 ERNINGETFKGTTEG
+820 ERTINGETFKGTTEG
-835 TLRDADTIDKAA
+835 TLRDADTINKAA
-847 LKDRGYLS
+847 LKNRGYLS
-855 VSDPIVYMGG
+855 VSEPIVYMGG
-865 ANKLKGV
+865 ANKLEGV

-897 MYCSNKLGDSKSDQ
+897 MYCSNKLNTDPDNL

-973 NLKRVLNALQVNP
+973 NLKRVLSALQANP

-1012 IGWDEKTRNDAF
+1012 IGWDEKARNDAF
-1024 SEFAKKQTN
+1024 FKYTN
-1033 TNKHYNW
+1033 GVYNW
-1040 DDDNDLITVGL
+1040 NDDAPVVETFKEN
-1051 KSLFIEKQ
+1051 FIREQRK
-1059 KNLKESDPNKLKSY
+1059 LKESNPNKLKSY
-1073 IYATPEYMKQMLEV
+1073 IYATPEYMRQMLKV

-1097 FINLKTLNDDGT
+1097 FINLKSLNDDGT

-1130 RKLFI
+1130 RKLFM

-1154 YNSDGNERTVL
+1154 YNANGNERTVL

-1176 QQLAEARNNQY
+1176 QQLAEAKNNQY
-1187 KPWSIFKIVPMIL
+1187 KPWNIFKIVSMIL

-1225 YKYRYTD
+1225 YKYKYTD
-1232 SEGKSQV
+1232 SKGKSQV
-1239 KILPMQDLIEASKKT
+1239 KILPMQDLIKAGQDI
-1254 GSTTEFTNI
+1254 GSITEFTNI
-1263 IDLIFHGTTKVQD
+1263 IDLIFHGTTRVQD
-1276 PNVFRESSA
+1276 PKVFRESTA

-1292 AYPRVDY
+1292 TYPRVDY

-1316 AYFRRVRNTSG
+1316 AYFRKVRNTSG

-1347 SLEKRTDT
+1347 SLEKRTDV
-1355 TTKEQPTKAV
+1355 TTKEQPTEAI
-1365 ISGDTGRI
+1365 ISGDTEKI
-1373 NSIRNIGV
+1373 NSIKNIGV
-1381 ITGSYSTV
+1381 ITGNYSTI
-1389 QEAMTAHNSKLSTLD
+1389 QEAMTAHNLKLSTEDNTSLD
-1404 STLFGEYPQASLIYL
+1404 SYSQTPPLIYL
-1419 EDGNLQYIDFDSN
+1419 EDGDLKYIRYN
-1432 EITQGFDFKSG
+1432 PENIIQGFDFKSG
-1443 KVKNIFKSIDT
+1443 ETKNIFKD
-1454 GKYYI
+1454 KRNPKNYYI
-1459 INNDGIVEEY
+1459 VNNDGIVEEY
-1469 KLNSDDSSKKKKLI
+1469 VLNSEDSNKKKKLI

-1489 KEVLSKIYDE
+1489 EKVLDKIYDE
-1499 LLDTT
+1499 ILDTT
-1504 AYDENDMSTDYISR
+1504 GEDESDLSESRETFKQLNSLEEIS
-1518 DDFMKL
+1518 
-1524 SSVEDVKSKI
+1524 EKI
-1534 GEILDETGTDG
+1534 QEILDDTLSQGD
-1545 LQPEKEYIDNIIDY
+1545 QPEGKYIDNIIDY
-1559 KNCSINLV
+1559 ENCSINLV

>member
-1 MQNCVNLL
+1 MQSNCVNLL
-9 EGYSKDMNLKDIE
+9 ESYSEDMDLKDVE

-28 YYKYKAWG
+28 YYKYKAQG

-49 ISKQETANLDQNI
+49 INKQETTNLDQTV

-72 ITYLIATLGIKS
+72 ISYLLASLGVKS
-84 DDYLSFVKEE
+84 DDYLSFIKEE

-123 VSSVINR
+123 ISSVINR
-130 IKQKSDIKVPILD
+130 IKKKSDIKVPILD

-150 IGGAGKSSVVA
+150 IGGSGKTSVVA

-170 KNKNITAAGPTDT
+170 KHIIVAGPTDT
-183 QVKGLNESLGVTD
+183 QVTGLNKSLGVTD
-196 GITAEQLLS
+196 GINAKQLLS

-210 SKYKNLNGKFN
+210 AKYKDLNGKFN
-221 NLSSTDNV
+221 NLSSTDSV
-229 DSLISNADVK
+229 ESLISDVDVK

-244 VLVIDEVTHFST
+244 ILVIDEITHFST

-295 DNVFCLRTPRLA
+295 DNAFCLRTPRLA

-372 SFDQWDMIPSDT
+372 SFDQWDMIPQDT

-399 IPTAIKLNS
+399 IPTAIKFNN

-422 EGDIKAQ
+422 EGNIKAQ
-429 TRDYDDAAVGDL
+429 TREYDDTAVGDL
-441 LNSSRKLYTLISRG
+441 LNSSRELYTLISRG

-492 LIEELNSYTLNPST
+492 LLEELNSYTFNP
-506 NTTSTNTTSTST
+506 STNTTSTST
-518 TSNDE
+518 TNASTSN
-523 GNDSSSSVE
+523 SPSVE
-532 TITYYNMADLDDM
+532 TVTYYNMADLDDM
-545 IQDLDITPTDK
+545 VQDLDVTPTDK
-556 ESLDADNKQAS
+556 ESLDKDNKQAS
-567 AFTESIIKTEPSEN
+567 NFTLESIESVPNEN
-581 NFDRCY
+581 SFDRCY

-595 KRGSKKEWIQDIE
+595 KRSSKKEWLQDIT
-608 SNDLSDIG
+608 SNELSDIG
-616 VVARFNGANQIIS
+616 VIARFNNASQVIS
-629 DGKEKDQL
+629 DGKEKDRL

-642 TLKYALMQVRM
+642 TLKYALMQVRR
-653 PNTDERLS
+653 TDTNERWD
-661 GKTFL
+661 GETFL
-666 EYHPELRLY
+666 ANHPEISQY
-675 FNNSPETFENL
+675 FNSPETFENL

-692 RKKKDTDSLVGFS
+692 RKKKDTDTLVGFS
-705 DLNNDGVSFK
+705 DLNNDEVSFN
-715 YNGKQI
+715 YNGEQI
-721 VAVVEARWSTT
+721 VAVVEAKWQAT
-732 DSEGNIINNIITLG
+732 DLDGNTVTNTITLG
-746 SLPNPSD
+746 SLPNPD
-753 NGAYSKYAD
+753 INGAYSKYVED
-762 EHQELLPTYENYV
+762 HKELLPAYDNYV
-775 KQFKDIY
+775 KQFKAIY

-802 TDSQIPFQK
+802 TNSQIPFQK

-820 ERNINGETFKGTTEG
+820 ERTINGETFKGTTEG
-835 TLRDADTIDKAA
+835 ILRDADTINKAA

-855 VSDPIVYMGG
+855 VSEPIVYMGG
-865 ANKLKGV
+865 ANKLEGV

-897 MYCSNKLGDSKSDQ
+897 MYCSNKLNTNQDNL

-973 NLKRVLNALQVNP
+973 NLKRVLSALQVNP
-986 NDDLHIYN
+986 NDDLHIYS
-994 QFRRLNPE
+994 QFRKLNPE

-1012 IGWDEKTRNDAF
+1012 IGWDEKDRNDAF
-1024 SEFAKKQTN
+1024 FKYTN
-1033 TNKHYNW
+1033 GVYNW
-1040 DDDNDLITVGL
+1040 NDD
-1051 KSLFIEKQ
+1051 SLAAETFKENFIREQ
-1059 KNLKESDPNKLKSY
+1059 RELKESSPNKLKSY
-1073 IYATPEYMKQMLEV
+1073 IYATPEYMQQMLKV

-1097 FINLKTLNDDGT
+1097 FINLKSLNDDGT

-1130 RKLFI
+1130 RKLFM

-1154 YNSDGNERTVL
+1154 YNADGNEHTVL

-1225 YKYRYTD
+1225 YKYKYTD
-1232 SEGKSQV
+1232 SEGKSQIKV
-1239 KILPMQDLIEASKKT
+1239 LPMQDLIKAGQDI

-1263 IDLIFHGTTKVQD
+1263 VDLIFHGTTKVQD
-1276 PNVFRESSA
+1276 PKVFRESTA

-1292 AYPRVDY
+1292 TYPRVDY
-1299 EQGSEL
+1299 EQESEL

-1316 AYFRRVRNTSG
+1316 AYFRKVRNTSG

-1347 SLEKRTDT
+1347 SLEKRTDAI
-1355 TTKEQPTKAV
+1355 TKEQPTEAI
-1365 ISGDTGRI
+1365 ISGDTEKI
-1373 NSIRNIGV
+1373 NNIKNIGV
-1381 ITGSYSTV
+1381 ITGNYSTI
-1389 QEAMTAHNSKLSTLD
+1389 QEAMTAHNLKLSTEDNTSLG
-1404 STLFGEYPQASLIYL
+1404 SYSQTPPLIYL
-1419 EDGNLQYIDFDSN
+1419 EDSDLKYIRYNPED
-1432 EITQGFDFKSG
+1432 IIQGFDFKSG
-1443 KVKNIFKSIDT
+1443 ETKNIFKD
-1454 GKYYI
+1454 KRNPKNYYI
-1459 INNDGIVEEY
+1459 VNSDGIVEEY
-1469 KLNSDDSSKKKKLI
+1469 VLNSEDSNKKKKLI

-1489 KEVLSKIYDE
+1489 KEVLNKIYDE
-1499 LLDTT
+1499 FLDIMDKWG
-1504 AYDENDMSTDYISR
+1504 YSETDIQEEYKVSR
-1518 DDFMKL
+1518 DKFMKS
-1524 SSVEDVKSKI
+1524 SSVEDMENTI
-1534 GEILDETGTDG
+1534 GYVIEDTAANIGQYEN
-1545 LQPEKEYIDNIIDY
+1545 KYVDNIVNYDS
-1559 KNCSINLV
+1559 CSINLI

>member
-1 MQNCVNLL
+1 MQSNCVNLL
-9 EGYSKDMNLKDIE
+9 EGYSPDMDLKDIE

-28 YYKYKAWG
+28 YYKYKAQG

-49 ISKQETANLDQNI
+49 INKQETTNLDQTV

-72 ITYLIATLGIKS
+72 ISYLLATLGVKS
-84 DDYLSFVKEE
+84 DDYLSFIKEE
-94 VDKYD
+94 VNKYD

-123 VSSVINR
+123 ISSVISR
-130 IKQKSDIKVPILD
+130 IKKKSDIKVPILD

-150 IGGAGKSSVVA
+150 IGGSGKTSVVA

-170 KNKNITAAGPTDT
+170 KHIIVAGPTDT
-183 QVKGLNESLGVTD
+183 QVTGLNKSLGVTD
-196 GITAEQLLS
+196 GIDAKQLLS
-205 LVIDD
+205 LVINDA
-210 SKYKNLNGKFN
+210 KYKDLNGKFN
-221 NLSSTDNV
+221 NLSSTDSV
-229 DSLISNADVK
+229 ESLISDADVK

-244 VLVIDEVTHFST
+244 ILVIDEVTHFST

-262 NKWAKKNDIFILG
+262 NKWAEKNDIFILG

-295 DNVFCLRTPRLA
+295 DNAFCLRTPRLA

-327 TQQVRTL
+327 TQQARTL

-372 SFDQWDMIPSDT
+372 SFDQWDMIPPDT

-399 IPTAIKLNS
+399 IPTAIKFNN

-422 EGDIKAQ
+422 EGNIKAQ
-429 TRDYDDAAVGDL
+429 TRDYDDTAVGDL
-441 LNSSRKLYTLISRG
+441 LNSSRELYTLISRG

-492 LIEELNSYTLNPST
+492 LLEELNSYTFNPST
-506 NTTSTNTTSTST
+506 NTTSTSTNT
-518 TSNDE
+518 N
-523 GNDSSSSVE
+523 NSSSVE
-532 TITYYNMADLDDM
+532 TVTYYNMADLDD
-545 IQDLDITPTDK
+545 IVQDLDITPTDK
-556 ESLDADNKQAS
+556 ESLDKDNKQAS
-567 AFTESIIKTEPSEN
+567 HFTEAIIETEPNEN
-581 NFDRCY
+581 SFDRCY

-595 KRGSKKEWIQDIE
+595 SRGSKKEWFPPDITSKE
-608 SNDLSDIG
+608 VSDVG
-616 VVARFNGANQIIS
+616 VITRFNKTSPVIS
-629 DGKEKDQL
+629 DGKEKDRL

-642 TLKYALMQVRM
+642 TLKYALMQVRN
-653 PNTDERLS
+653 PETNERWN
-661 GKTFL
+661 GKAFL
-666 EYHPELRLY
+666 ENHKDLKKY
-675 FNNSPETFENL
+675 FNDSSETFENL

-692 RKKKDTDSLVGFS
+692 RKKKNTDTLVGFS
-705 DLNNDGVSFK
+705 DLNNDEVSFN
-715 YNGKQI
+715 YNGEQI
-721 VAVVEARWSTT
+721 VAVVEARWSAI
-732 DSEGNIINNIITLG
+732 DKDGNTVNNTITLG

-753 NGAYSKYAD
+753 NGAYSKYAN
-762 EHQELLPTYENYV
+762 EHTELLPAYDNYV
-775 KQFKDIY
+775 KQFKAIY
-782 DEGGQREIN
+782 DEGRQREIN

-802 TDSQIPFQK
+802 TNSQIPFQK
-811 VRPQQTWRW
+811 VKPQQTWKW
-820 ERNINGETFKGTTEG
+820 ERTINGETFKGTTEG
-835 TLRDADTIDKAA
+835 TLRDADTINKAA

-855 VSDPIVYMGG
+855 VSEPIVYMGG
-865 ANKLKGV
+865 ANKLRGV

-897 MYCSNKLGDSKSDQ
+897 MYCYNKLNDSAYDPDK
-911 DRMKV
+911 MKV

-1012 IGWDEKTRNDAF
+1012 IGWDEKDRNDAF
-1024 SEFAKKQTN
+1024 FKYTN
-1033 TNKHYNW
+1033 SVYNW
-1040 DDDNDLITVGL
+1040 NDDAPVVETFKEN
-1051 KSLFIEKQ
+1051 FIKEQ
-1059 KNLKESDPNKLKSY
+1059 RELKESNPNKLKSY
-1073 IYATPEYMKQMLEV
+1073 IYATPEYMQQMLKV

-1097 FINLKTLNDDGT
+1097 FINLKSLNDDGT

-1130 RKLFI
+1130 RKLFM

-1154 YNSDGNERTVL
+1154 HNADGNERTVL
-1165 VELDQDVIKSQ
+1165 VELDQDIIKSQ
-1176 QQLAEARNNQY
+1176 QQLAEARHNQY

-1225 YKYRYTD
+1225 YKYKYTD

-1239 KILPMQDLIEASKKT
+1239 KILPMQDLIKAGQDI

-1263 IDLIFHGTTKVQD
+1263 VDLIFHGTTKVQD
-1276 PNVFRESSA
+1276 PKVFRESTA

-1292 AYPRVDY
+1292 TYPRVDY

-1305 LYKKSLADRGT
+1305 LYKKNLADRGT
-1316 AYFRRVRNTSG
+1316 SYFRRVRNTSG

-1355 TTKEQPTKAV
+1355 TTKEQPTETV
-1365 ISGDTGRI
+1365 ISEDTKKI
-1373 NSIRNIGV
+1373 NSIKNIGV
-1381 ITGSYSTV
+1381 ITGSYSTI
-1389 QEAMTAHNSKLSTLD
+1389 QEAITAHNLKLSTEDNTSLD
-1404 STLFGEYPQASLIYL
+1404 SYSQTPPLIYL
-1419 EDGNLQYIDFDSN
+1419 EDSNLKYIRYNPKD
-1432 EITQGFDFKSG
+1432 IIQGFDFKSG
-1443 KVKNIFKSIDT
+1443 EPKNIFKD
-1454 GKYYI
+1454 KRNPKNYYI
-1459 INNDGIVEEY
+1459 VNNDGVVEEY
-1469 KLNSDDSSKKKKLI
+1469 VLNSEDSNKKKKLI

-1499 LLDTT
+1499 FLDIMDKWGYSETDIQEEYEVSRDKFMKSPSLEDIKHVIDDT
-1504 AYDENDMSTDYISR
+1504 AADMSQH
-1518 DDFMKL
+1518 KN
-1524 SSVEDVKSKI
+1524 K
-1534 GEILDETGTDG
+1534 
-1545 LQPEKEYIDNIIDY
+1545 YIDNIINYDS
-1559 KNCSINLV
+1559 CSINLI

>member
-1 MQNCVNLL
+1 MQNNCVNLL
-9 EGYSKDMNLKDIE
+9 ENYSEDMDLKDIE

-28 YYKYKAWG
+28 YYKYKAQG
-36 YDVNAIFDQFIDN
+36 YDANAIFDQFIDN
-49 ISKQETANLDQNI
+49 INKQETTNLDQTV

-72 ITYLIATLGIKS
+72 ISYLLASLGVKS
-84 DDYLSFVKEE
+84 DDYLSFIKEE

-130 IKQKSDIKVPILD
+130 IKKKSDIKVPILD

-150 IGGAGKSSVVA
+150 IGGSGKTSVVA

-170 KNKNITAAGPTDT
+170 KHIIVAGPTDT
-183 QVKGLNESLGVTD
+183 QVTGLNKSLGVTD
-196 GITAEQLLS
+196 GINAKQLLS

-210 SKYKNLNGKFN
+210 AKYDKLNGKFN
-221 NLSSTDNV
+221 NLSSTDSV
-229 DSLISNADVK
+229 ESLISNADVK

-244 VLVIDEVTHFST
+244 ILVIDEITHFST

-275 LGDDTQSGYTTDKM
+275 LGDDTQSGYTTNKM

-295 DNVFCLRTPRLA
+295 DNAFCLRTPRLA

-367 TIITD
+367 TVITD
-372 SFDQWDMIPSDT
+372 SFDQWDMIPPDT

-399 IPTAIKLNS
+399 IPTAIKFNS

-422 EGDIKAQ
+422 EGNIKAQ
-429 TRDYDDAAVGDL
+429 TREYDDTAVGDL
-441 LNSSRKLYTLISRG
+441 LNSSRELYTLISRG

-479 TDFSQYANDRRNS
+479 TDFSQYANDRRNN
-492 LIEELNSYTLNPST
+492 LLEELNNYTFNP
-506 NTTSTNTTSTST
+506 STNTTSTST
-518 TSNDE
+518 TNTSTN
-523 GNDSSSSVE
+523 NSSSVE
-532 TITYYNMADLDDM
+532 TVTYYNMADLDNM
-545 IQDLDITPTDK
+545 VQDLDITPTDK
-556 ESLDADNKQAS
+556 ESLDKDNKQAS
-567 AFTESIIKTEPSEN
+567 NFTLESIESAPNEN
-581 NFDRCY
+581 SFDRCY

-595 KRGSKKEWIQDIE
+595 KRGSKKEWFFPDIE
-608 SNDLSDIG
+608 SKELSDVG
-616 VVARFNGANQIIS
+616 VIARFNNASQVIS

-642 TLKYALMQVRM
+642 TLKYALMQVRR
-653 PNTDERLS
+653 TDTNERWD
-661 GKTFL
+661 GVTFL
-666 EYHPELRLY
+666 ANHPELKQY
-675 FNNSPETFENL
+675 FDSPETFENL

-692 RKKKDTDSLVGFS
+692 RKKKDTDTLVGFS
-705 DLNNDGVSFK
+705 DLNNDEVSFN
-715 YNGKQI
+715 YNGEQI
-721 VAVVEARWSTT
+721 VAVVEARWQAI
-732 DSEGNIINNIITLG
+732 DPDGNTVTNTITLG
-746 SLPNPSD
+746 SLPNPD
-753 NGAYSKYAD
+753 INGAYSKYVED
-762 EHQELLPTYENYV
+762 HKELLPAYDNYV
-775 KQFKDIY
+775 KQFKAIY

-802 TDSQIPFQK
+802 TNSQIPFQK
-811 VRPQQTWRW
+811 VRPQQTWKW
-820 ERNINGETFKGTTEG
+820 ERTINGETFKGTTEG
-835 TLRDADTIDKAA
+835 ILRDADTINKAA

-855 VSDPIVYMGG
+855 VSEPIVYMGG
-865 ANKLKGV
+865 ANKLEGV

-897 MYCSNKLGDSKSDQ
+897 MYCSNKLNTDPDNLN
-911 DRMKV
+911 RMKV

-921 THRGLSFQDLTNQ
+921 THRGLSFQDLINQ
-934 VWQDMYTLKATDT
+934 VWDMYTLKATDT

-1012 IGWDEKTRNDAF
+1012 IGWDKKARNDAF
-1024 SEFAKKQTN
+1024 SEFTKKHTLDAKS
-1033 TNKHYNW
+1033 YSW
-1040 DDDNDLITVGL
+1040 DSDDLAVVSL
-1051 KSLFIEKQ
+1051 KPAFIEEQRK
-1059 KNLKESDPNKLKSY
+1059 LKESDPNKLKSY
-1073 IYATPEYMKQMLEV
+1073 IYATPEYMRQMLKV

-1097 FINLKTLNDDGT
+1097 FINLKSLNDDGT

-1123 EGRTNDI
+1123 EGKTNDI
-1130 RKLFI
+1130 RKLFM

-1154 YNSDGNERTVL
+1154 YNADGNERTVL
-1165 VELDQDVIKSQ
+1165 IELDQDVIKSQ
-1176 QQLAEARNNQY
+1176 QQLAEAKNNQY

-1212 PQGNKLWNKDSNK
+1212 PQGNKLWNRDSNK
-1225 YKYRYTD
+1225 YKYKYTD
-1232 SEGKSQV
+1232 SEGKSQIKV
-1239 KILPMQDLIEASKKT
+1239 LPMQDLIKAGQDI
-1254 GSTTEFTNI
+1254 GSITEFTNI
-1263 IDLIFHGTTKVQD
+1263 VDLIFHGTTKVQD
-1276 PNVFRESSA
+1276 PKVFRESTA

-1292 AYPRVDY
+1292 TYPRVDY

-1316 AYFRRVRNTSG
+1316 AYFRKVRNTSG

-1336 SDVIPIPLADI
+1336 SDAIPIPLADI
-1347 SLEKRTDT
+1347 SLEKRTDV
-1355 TTKEQPTKAV
+1355 TTKEQSTAAV
-1365 ISGDTGRI
+1365 ISEDTEKI
-1373 NSIRNIGV
+1373 NNIKNIGV
-1381 ITGSYSTV
+1381 ITGNYSTI
-1389 QEAMTAHNSKLSTLD
+1389 QEAMTAYNLKLSTEDNTSLD
-1404 STLFGEYPQASLIYL
+1404 SYSQTPPLIYL
-1419 EDGNLQYIDFDSN
+1419 EDGNLKYIRYN
-1432 EITQGFDFKSG
+1432 PEAIIQGFDFKSG
-1443 KVKNIFKSIDT
+1443 ETKNIFKD
-1454 GKYYI
+1454 KYNQKNYYI
-1459 INNDGIVEEY
+1459 VNNDGIVEEY
-1469 KLNSDDSSKKKKLI
+1469 KLNFDDSSKKKKLI

-1504 AYDENDMSTDYISR
+1504 AYDEVGMNDEFQLSR
-1518 DDFMKL
+1518 NSFMNL
-1524 SSVEDVKSKI
+1524 SSIEDMKSKI
-1534 GEILDETGTDG
+1534 EKILRDTYTDG
-1545 LQPEKEYIDNIIDY
+1545 LQLEGKYIDNIIDY
-1559 KNCSINLV
+1559 ENCSINLV

>member
-1 MQNCVNLL
+1 MQSDCVNLL
-9 EGYSKDMNLKDIE
+9 EGYSPDMDLKDIE

-28 YYKYKAWG
+28 YYKYEAQG
-36 YDVNAIFDQFIDN
+36 YGVNAIFDQFIDN
-49 ISKQETANLDQNI
+49 INKQETTNLDQTV

-72 ITYLIATLGIKS
+72 ISYLLATLGVKS
-84 DDYLSFVKEE
+84 DDYLSFIKEE

-123 VSSVINR
+123 ISSVINR
-130 IKQKSDIKVPILD
+130 IKKKSDIKVPILD

-150 IGGAGKSSVVA
+150 IGGSGKTSVVA

-170 KNKNITAAGPTDT
+170 KHIIVAGPTDT
-183 QVKGLNESLGVTD
+183 QVTGLNKSLGVTD
-196 GITAEQLLS
+196 GIDAKQLLS
-205 LVIDD
+205 LVINDA
-210 SKYKNLNGKFN
+210 KYKDLNGKFN
-221 NLSSTDNV
+221 NLSSTDSV
-229 DSLISNADVK
+229 ESLISDVDVK

-244 VLVIDEVTHFST
+244 ILVIDEVTHFST

-295 DNVFCLRTPRLA
+295 DNAFCLRTPRLA

-327 TQQVRTL
+327 TQQARTL

-372 SFDQWDMIPSDT
+372 SFDQWDMIPQDT

-399 IPTAIKLNS
+399 IPTAIKFNN

-422 EGDIKAQ
+422 EGNIKAQ
-429 TRDYDDAAVGDL
+429 TRDYDDTAVGDL
-441 LNSSRKLYTLISRG
+441 LNSSRELYTLISRG

-479 TDFSQYANDRRNS
+479 TDFSQYANDRRNN
-492 LIEELNSYTLNPST
+492 LLEELNSYTFNPST
-506 NTTSTNTTSTST
+506 NTTPTNTST
-518 TSNDE
+518 TSA
-523 GNDSSSSVE
+523 GNNTGSSPSVE
-532 TITYYNMADLDDM
+532 TVTYYNMADLDDM
-545 IQDLDITPTDK
+545 VQDLDITPTDK
-556 ESLDADNKQAS
+556 ESLDKDNKQAS
-567 AFTESIIKTEPSEN
+567 HFTEAIVETEPNEN
-581 NFDRCY
+581 SFDRCY

-595 KRGSKKEWIQDIE
+595 TKGSKKEWFKNDT
-608 SNDLSDIG
+608 NDLSDIG
-616 VVARFNGANQIIS
+616 VIARFKGASEVIS

-642 TLKYALMQVRM
+642 TLKYALMQVKM
-653 PNTDERLS
+653 PNSNERLS
-661 GKTFL
+661 GKAFL
-666 EYHPELRLY
+666 EYHPDLKIY
-675 FNNSPETFENL
+675 FNESPETFENL

-692 RKKKDTDSLVGFS
+692 RKKKNTDSLVGFS
-705 DLNNDGVSFK
+705 DLNNDEVSFK
-715 YNGKQI
+715 YNREQI
-721 VAVVEARWSTT
+721 VAVVEARWSSI
-732 DSEGNIINNIITLG
+732 DLEGNTVNNTITLG
-746 SLPNPSD
+746 SLPNPND
-753 NGAYSKYAD
+753 NGAYSKYAN
-762 EHQELLPTYENYV
+762 EHPELLPAYDNYV
-775 KQFKDIY
+775 KQFKAIY

-802 TDSQIPFQK
+802 TNSQIPFQK

-820 ERNINGETFKGTTEG
+820 ERTINGETFKGTTEG
-835 TLRDADTIDKAA
+835 TLRDADTINKAA

-855 VSDPIVYMGG
+855 VSEPIVYMGG

-897 MYCSNKLGDSKSDQ
+897 MYCNNKLGDNKSDQ

-934 VWQDMYTLKATDT
+934 VWQDMYTLEATDT

-973 NLKRVLNALQVNP
+973 NLKRVLSALQVNP

-1012 IGWDEKTRNDAF
+1012 IGWDEKDRNDAF
-1024 SEFAKKQTN
+1024 FKYTN
-1033 TNKHYNW
+1033 GVYNW
-1040 DDDNDLITVGL
+1040 NDDAPIVETFKEN
-1051 KSLFIEKQ
+1051 FIKEQ
-1059 KNLKESDPNKLKSY
+1059 RELKESNPNKLKSY
-1073 IYATPEYMKQMLEV
+1073 IYATPEYMQQMLKV

-1097 FINLKTLNDDGT
+1097 FINLKSLNDDGT

-1130 RKLFI
+1130 RKLFM

-1154 YNSDGNERTVL
+1154 YNADGNERTVL

-1176 QQLAEARNNQY
+1176 QQLAKARNNQY

-1232 SEGKSQV
+1232 SEGKFQV
-1239 KILPMQDLIEASKKT
+1239 KILPMQDLIKAGQDI

-1263 IDLIFHGTTKVQD
+1263 VDLIFHGTTKVQD
-1276 PNVFRESSA
+1276 PKVFRESTA

-1292 AYPRVDY
+1292 TYPRVDY

-1336 SDVIPIPLADI
+1336 SDVIPIPISDI

-1365 ISGDTGRI
+1365 ISGDTGKI

-1381 ITGSYSTV
+1381 ITGNYSTV
-1389 QEAMTAHNSKLSTLD
+1389 QEAMTTHNSKLSMLD

-1419 EDGNLQYIDFDSN
+1419 ENGNLQYIDFDSN
-1432 EITQGFDFKSG
+1432 KITQGFDFKSG
-1443 KVKNIFKSIDT
+1443 RTKNIFKSVDT

-1459 INNDGIVEEY
+1459 VNNDGIVEEY
-1469 KLNSDDSSKKKKLI
+1469 VLNSEDSSKKKKLI

-1499 LLDTT
+1499 FLKIMDNWG
-1504 AYDENDMSTDYISR
+1504 YNETDIQEEFEVSR
-1518 DDFMKL
+1518 DEFMKS
-1524 SSVEDVKSKI
+1524 SSVEDMKNTI
-1534 GEILDETGTDG
+1534 GHVIEDTAATMGQYEN
-1545 LQPEKEYIDNIIDY
+1545 KYVDNIVNY
-1559 KNCSINLV
+1559 ESSSINLI

>member
-1 MQNCVNLL
+1 MQNNCVNLL
-9 EGYSKDMNLKDIE
+9 ESYSEDMDLKDIE

-28 YYKYKAWG
+28 YYKYKAQG

-49 ISKQETANLDQNI
+49 INKQETTNLDQTV

-72 ITYLIATLGIKS
+72 ISYLLATLGVKS
-84 DDYLSFVKEE
+84 DDYLSFIKEE

-123 VSSVINR
+123 ISSVINR
-130 IKQKSDIKVPILD
+130 IKKKSDIKVPILD

-150 IGGAGKSSVVA
+150 IGGSGKTSVVA

-170 KNKNITAAGPTDT
+170 KHIIVAGPTDT
-183 QVKGLNESLGVTD
+183 QVTGLNKSLGVTD
-196 GITAEQLLS
+196 GIDAKQLLS
-205 LVIDD
+205 LVINDA
-210 SKYKNLNGKFN
+210 KYKDLNGKFN
-221 NLSSTDNV
+221 NLSSTDSV
-229 DSLISNADVK
+229 ESLISGADVK

-244 VLVIDEVTHFST
+244 ILVIDEVTHFST

-262 NKWAKKNDIFILG
+262 NKWARKNDIFILG

-289 IANIDT
+289 ITNIDT
-295 DNVFCLRTPRLA
+295 DNAFCLRTPRLA

-327 TQQVRTL
+327 TQQARTL

-372 SFDQWDMIPSDT
+372 SFDQWDMIPQDT

-399 IPTAIKLNS
+399 IPTAIKFNN

-422 EGDIKAQ
+422 EGKIKAQ
-429 TRDYDDAAVGDL
+429 TREYDDTAVGDL
-441 LNSSRKLYTLISRG
+441 LNSSRELYTLISRG

-492 LIEELNSYTLNPST
+492 LLEELNSYTFNPST
-506 NTTSTNTTSTST
+506 STTSTNTNTDNSP
-518 TSNDE
+518 
-523 GNDSSSSVE
+523 SVE
-532 TITYYNMADLDDM
+532 TVTYYNMADLDDM
-545 IQDLDITPTDK
+545 VQDLDITPTDK
-556 ESLDADNKQAS
+556 ESLDKDNKQAS
-567 AFTESIIKTEPSEN
+567 HFTEAIVETEPNEN
-581 NFDRCY
+581 SFDRCY

-595 KRGSKKEWIQDIE
+595 SRGSKKEWFSPDITSKE
-608 SNDLSDIG
+608 VSDVG
-616 VVARFNGANQIIS
+616 VITRFNKASQVIS
-629 DGKEKDQL
+629 DGKEKDRL
-637 VRQLL
+637 VRQLF
-642 TLKYALMQVRM
+642 TLKYALMQVRN
-653 PNTDERLS
+653 PETNERWN
-661 GKTFL
+661 GKDFL
-666 EYHPELRLY
+666 ENHKDLKKY
-675 FNNSPETFENL
+675 FNDSSETFENL

-692 RKKKDTDSLVGFS
+692 RKKKNTDTLVGFP
-705 DLNNDGVSFK
+705 DLNNDEVSFN
-715 YNGKQI
+715 YNGEQI
-721 VAVVEARWSTT
+721 VAVVEARWSAI
-732 DSEGNIINNIITLG
+732 DKNGNTVNNTITLG

-753 NGAYSKYAD
+753 NGAYSKYAN
-762 EHQELLPTYENYV
+762 EHTELLPAYDNYV
-775 KQFKDIY
+775 KQFKAIY
-782 DEGGQREIN
+782 DEGRQREIN
-791 APKNLITLLKH
+791 APKNLITSLKH
-802 TDSQIPFQK
+802 TNSQIPFQK

-820 ERNINGETFKGTTEG
+820 ERTINGETFKGTTEG
-835 TLRDADTIDKAA
+835 TLRDADTINKAA

-855 VSDPIVYMGG
+855 VSEPIVYMGG
-865 ANKLKGV
+865 ANKLEGV

-897 MYCSNKLGDSKSDQ
+897 MYCYNKLNNRAYDPDK
-911 DRMKV
+911 MKV

-963 MYAHLWNTRA
+963 MYAHLWNTKA

-1012 IGWDEKTRNDAF
+1012 IGWDEKDRNDAF
-1024 SEFAKKQTN
+1024 FKYTN
-1033 TNKHYNW
+1033 GVYNW
-1040 DDDNDLITVGL
+1040 NDDAPVVETFKEN
-1051 KSLFIEKQ
+1051 FIREQ
-1059 KNLKESDPNKLKSY
+1059 RELKESNPNKLKSY
-1073 IYATPEYMKQMLEV
+1073 IYATPEYMQQMLKV

-1097 FINLKTLNDDGT
+1097 FINLKSLNDDGT

-1130 RKLFI
+1130 RKLFM

-1154 YNSDGNERTVL
+1154 HNADGNERTVL

-1225 YKYRYTD
+1225 YKYKYTD

-1239 KILPMQDLIEASKKT
+1239 KVLPMQDLIKAGQDI

-1263 IDLIFHGTTKVQD
+1263 VDLIFHGTTKVQD
-1276 PNVFRESSA
+1276 PKVFRESTA

-1292 AYPRVDY
+1292 TYPRVDY

-1305 LYKKSLADRGT
+1305 LYKKNLADRGT
-1316 AYFRRVRNTSG
+1316 SYFRRVRNTSG

-1355 TTKEQPTKAV
+1355 TTKEQPIETV
-1365 ISGDTGRI
+1365 ISEDTKKI
-1373 NSIRNIGV
+1373 NSIKNIGV

-1389 QEAMTAHNSKLSTLD
+1389 QEAITAHNLKLSTEDNTSLG
-1404 STLFGEYPQASLIYL
+1404 SYSQTPPLIYL
-1419 EDGNLQYIDFDSN
+1419 EDNNLKYIRYN
-1432 EITQGFDFKSG
+1432 PKNIIQGFDFKSG
-1443 KVKNIFKSIDT
+1443 ETKNIFKD
-1454 GKYYI
+1454 KHNPKNYYI
-1459 INNDGIVEEY
+1459 VNNDGVVEEY
-1469 KLNSDDSSKKKKLI
+1469 VLNSEDSNKKKRLI

-1499 LLDTT
+1499 FLDIMDKWG
-1504 AYDENDMSTDYISR
+1504 YSETDIQEEYEVSR
-1518 DDFMKL
+1518 DKFMKSPSL
-1524 SSVEDVKSKI
+1524 EDIKYVIDDTAADISQHKNK
-1534 GEILDETGTDG
+1534 
-1545 LQPEKEYIDNIIDY
+1545 YIDNIINYDS
-1559 KNCSINLV
+1559 CSINLI

>member
-9 EGYSKDMNLKDIE
+9 EGYSPDMDLKDIE

-28 YYKYKAWG
+28 YYKYKAQG

-49 ISKQETANLDQNI
+49 INKQETTNLDQTV

-72 ITYLIATLGIKS
+72 ITYLLATLGVKS
-84 DDYLSFVKEE
+84 DDYLSFIKEE

-112 IGIAA
+112 IGIAS

-130 IKQKSDIKVPILD
+130 IKKKSDIKVPILD

-150 IGGAGKSSVVA
+150 IGGSGKTSVVA

-170 KNKNITAAGPTDT
+170 KHIIVAGPTDT
-183 QVKGLNESLGVTD
+183 QVTGLNKSLGVTD
-196 GITAEQLLS
+196 GINAKQLLS

-210 SKYKNLNGKFN
+210 AKYKDLNGKFN
-221 NLSSTDNV
+221 NLSSTNSV
-229 DSLISNADVK
+229 ESLISNADVK

-244 VLVIDEVTHFST
+244 ILVIDEITHFST

-295 DNVFCLRTPRLA
+295 DNAFCLRTPRLA

-372 SFDQWDMIPSDT
+372 SFNQWDMIPQDT

-399 IPTAIKLNS
+399 IPTAIKFNS

-422 EGDIKAQ
+422 EGNIKAQ
-429 TRDYDDAAVGDL
+429 TREYDDTAVGDL
-441 LNSSRKLYTLISRG
+441 LNSSRELYTLISRG

-492 LIEELNSYTLNPST
+492 LLEELNSYTFNPST
-506 NTTSTNTTSTST
+506 NTTSTNT
-518 TSNDE
+518 SN
-523 GNDSSSSVE
+523 SPSVE
-532 TITYYNMADLDDM
+532 TVTYYNMADLDDM
-545 IQDLDITPTDK
+545 VQDLDVTPTDK
-556 ESLDADNKQAS
+556 ESLDKDNKQAS
-567 AFTESIIKTEPSEN
+567 NFTLESIASVPNEN
-581 NFDRCY
+581 SFDRCY

-595 KRGSKKEWIQDIE
+595 KRGSKKEWLQDIT
-608 SNDLSDIG
+608 SNELSDIG
-616 VVARFNGANQIIS
+616 VIARFNKASQVIS
-629 DGKEKDQL
+629 DGKEKDRL

-642 TLKYALMQVRM
+642 TLKYALMQVRR
-653 PNTDERLS
+653 TDADERWD
-661 GKTFL
+661 GVTFL
-666 EYHPELRLY
+666 ANHPELNQY
-675 FNNSPETFENL
+675 FNSPETFENL

-692 RKKKDTDSLVGFS
+692 REKKDTDSLVGFS
-705 DLNNDGVSFK
+705 DLNNDKVSFN

-721 VAVVEARWSTT
+721 VAVVEAKWQTT
-732 DSEGNIINNIITLG
+732 DPDGNIVNNTITLG
-746 SLPNPSD
+746 SLPNPD
-753 NGAYSKYAD
+753 INGAYSKYVE
-762 EHQELLPTYENYV
+762 EHNELLPAYDNYV
-775 KQFKDIY
+775 KQFKAIY
-782 DEGGQREIN
+782 DEGRQREIN

-802 TDSQIPFQK
+802 TNSQIPFQK

-820 ERNINGETFKGTTEG
+820 ERTINGETFKGTTEG
-835 TLRDADTIDKAA
+835 TLRDADTINKAA

-855 VSDPIVYMGG
+855 VSEPIVYMGG
-865 ANKLKGV
+865 ANKLAGI

-897 MYCSNKLGDSKSDQ
+897 MYCSNKLNTNSDNL

-934 VWQDMYTLKATDT
+934 IWQDMYTLKATDT

-973 NLKRVLNALQVNP
+973 NLKRVLNALQVNH

-1012 IGWDEKTRNDAF
+1012 IGWDEKDRNEAF
-1024 SEFAKKQTN
+1024 SKFVQKQTN
-1033 TNKHYNW
+1033 TNKFYNW
-1040 DDDNDLITVGL
+1040 NDDDDLIIAGL
-1051 KSLFIEKQ
+1051 KPLFIEEQRK
-1059 KNLKESDPNKLKSY
+1059 LKESDPNKLKSY
-1073 IYATPEYMKQMLEV
+1073 IYATPEYMQQMLKV
-1087 VEGALAPFKD
+1087 VEGALSPFKD
-1097 FINLKTLNDDGT
+1097 FINLKSLNNDGT

-1123 EGRTNDI
+1123 EGKTNDI
-1130 RKLFI
+1130 RKLFM

-1143 NNRRYQFAFPT
+1143 NSRTYQFAFPT
-1154 YNSDGNERTVL
+1154 YNADGNERTVL

-1176 QQLAEARNNQY
+1176 QQLAEAKNNQY

-1225 YKYRYTD
+1225 YKYKYTD
-1232 SEGKSQV
+1232 SEGKSQIKV
-1239 KILPMQDLIEASKKT
+1239 LPMQDLIKA
-1254 GSTTEFTNI
+1254 GQDIGNTTEFTNI

-1276 PNVFRESSA
+1276 PKVFRESTA

-1292 AYPRVDY
+1292 TYPRVDY

-1305 LYKKSLADRGT
+1305 LYKKSLADRGI
-1316 AYFRRVRNTSG
+1316 AYFRKVRNTSG

-1355 TTKEQPTKAV
+1355 ITKEQPTEAV
-1365 ISGDTGRI
+1365 ISGDTVKI
-1373 NSIRNIGV
+1373 NSIKNIGV

-1389 QEAMTAHNSKLSTLD
+1389 QEAITTHNLKLSTLD

-1419 EDGNLQYIDFDSN
+1419 EDGNLKYIDFDS
-1432 EITQGFDFKSG
+1432 EEVTQGFDFKSG
-1443 KVKNIFKSIDT
+1443 ESKNIFKSIDT

-1469 KLNSDDSSKKKKLI
+1469 KLNSDDSNKKKKLI

-1489 KEVLSKIYDE
+1489 EKVLDKIYDE
-1499 LLDTT
+1499 ILDTT
-1504 AYDENDMSTDYISR
+1504 GEDESDLSESRETFKQLNSLEEIS
-1518 DDFMKL
+1518 
-1524 SSVEDVKSKI
+1524 EKI
-1534 GEILDETGTDG
+1534 QEILDDTLSEGD
-1545 LQPEKEYIDNIIDY
+1545 QPEGKYIDNIIDY
-1559 KNCSINLV
+1559 ENCSINLV

>member
-1 MQNCVNLL
+1 MQNNCVNLL
-9 EGYSKDMNLKDIE
+9 ESYSEDMGLKDIE
-22 ALLYEN
+22 ALLYKN
-28 YYKYKAWG
+28 YYKYKAQG
-36 YDVNAIFDQFIDN
+36 YDVNTIFDQFIDN
-49 ISKQETANLDQNI
+49 INKQETTNLDQTV

-72 ITYLIATLGIKS
+72 ISYLLATLGVKS
-84 DDYLSFVKEE
+84 DDYLSFIKEE

-123 VSSVINR
+123 ISSVINR
-130 IKQKSDIKVPILD
+130 IKKKSDIKVPILD

-150 IGGAGKSSVVA
+150 IGGSGKTSVVA

-170 KNKNITAAGPTDT
+170 KHIIVAGPTDT
-183 QVKGLNESLGVTD
+183 QVTGLNKSLGVTD
-196 GITAEQLLS
+196 GIDAKQLLS
-205 LVIDD
+205 LVINDA
-210 SKYKNLNGKFN
+210 KYKDLNGKFN
-221 NLSSTDNV
+221 NLSSTDSV
-229 DSLISNADVK
+229 ESLISNADVK

-244 VLVIDEVTHFST
+244 ILVIDEVTHFST

-262 NKWAKKNDIFILG
+262 NKWARKNDIFILG

-295 DNVFCLRTPRLA
+295 DNAFCLRTPRLA

-327 TQQVRTL
+327 TQQARTL

-372 SFDQWDMIPSDT
+372 SFDQWDMIPQDT

-399 IPTAIKLNS
+399 IPTAIKFNN

-422 EGDIKAQ
+422 EGKIKAQ
-429 TRDYDDAAVGDL
+429 TREYDDTAVGDL
-441 LNSSRKLYTLISRG
+441 LNSSRELYTLISRG

-492 LIEELNSYTLNPST
+492 LLEELNSYTFNPST
-506 NTTSTNTTSTST
+506 STTSTNTNTDNSP
-518 TSNDE
+518 
-523 GNDSSSSVE
+523 SVE
-532 TITYYNMADLDDM
+532 TVTYYNMADLDDM
-545 IQDLDITPTDK
+545 VQDLDITPTDK
-556 ESLDADNKQAS
+556 ESLDKDNKQAS
-567 AFTESIIKTEPSEN
+567 HFTEAIVETEPNEN
-581 NFDRCY
+581 SFDRCY

-595 KRGSKKEWIQDIE
+595 SRGSKKEWFSPDITSKE
-608 SNDLSDIG
+608 VSDVG
-616 VVARFNGANQIIS
+616 VITRFNKASQVIS
-629 DGKEKDQL
+629 DGKEKDRL

-642 TLKYALMQVRM
+642 TLKYALMQVRN
-653 PNTDERLS
+653 PETNERWN
-661 GKTFL
+661 GKDFL
-666 EYHPELRLY
+666 ENHKDLKKY
-675 FNNSPETFENL
+675 FNDSSETFENL

-692 RKKKDTDSLVGFS
+692 RKKKNTDTLVGFP
-705 DLNNDGVSFK
+705 DLNNDEVSFN
-715 YNGKQI
+715 YNGEQI
-721 VAVVEARWSTT
+721 VAVVEARWSAI
-732 DSEGNIINNIITLG
+732 DKNGNTVNNTITLG

-753 NGAYSKYAD
+753 NGAYSKYAN
-762 EHQELLPTYENYV
+762 EHTELLPAYDNYV
-775 KQFKDIY
+775 KQFKAIY
-782 DEGGQREIN
+782 DEGRQREIN
-791 APKNLITLLKH
+791 APKNLITSLKH
-802 TDSQIPFQK
+802 TNSQIPFQK

-820 ERNINGETFKGTTEG
+820 ERTINGETFKGTTEG
-835 TLRDADTIDKAA
+835 TLRDADTTNKAA

-855 VSDPIVYMGG
+855 VSEPIVYMGG
-865 ANKLKGV
+865 ANKLEGV

-897 MYCSNKLGDSKSDQ
+897 MYCYNKLNNRAYDPDK
-911 DRMKV
+911 MKV

-1012 IGWDEKTRNDAF
+1012 IGWDEKDRNDAF
-1024 SEFAKKQTN
+1024 FKYTN
-1033 TNKHYNW
+1033 GVYNW
-1040 DDDNDLITVGL
+1040 NDDAPVVETFKEN
-1051 KSLFIEKQ
+1051 FIREQ
-1059 KNLKESDPNKLKSY
+1059 RELKESNPNKLKSY
-1073 IYATPEYMKQMLEV
+1073 IYATPEYMQQMLKV

-1097 FINLKTLNDDGT
+1097 FINLKSLNDDGT

-1130 RKLFI
+1130 RKLFM

-1154 YNSDGNERTVL
+1154 HNADGNERTVL

-1225 YKYRYTD
+1225 YKYKYTD

-1239 KILPMQDLIEASKKT
+1239 KVLPMQDLIKAGQDI

-1263 IDLIFHGTTKVQD
+1263 VDLIFHGTTKVQD
-1276 PNVFRESSA
+1276 PKVFRESTA

-1292 AYPRVDY
+1292 TYPRVDY

-1305 LYKKSLADRGT
+1305 LYKKNLADRGT
-1316 AYFRRVRNTSG
+1316 SYFRRVRNTSG

-1355 TTKEQPTKAV
+1355 TTKEQPTETV
-1365 ISGDTGRI
+1365 ISEDTKKI
-1373 NSIRNIGV
+1373 NSIKNIGV

-1389 QEAMTAHNSKLSTLD
+1389 QEAITAHNLKLSTEDNTSLG
-1404 STLFGEYPQASLIYL
+1404 SYSQTPPLIYL
-1419 EDGNLQYIDFDSN
+1419 EDNNLKYIRYN
-1432 EITQGFDFKSG
+1432 PKNIIQGFDFKSG
-1443 KVKNIFKSIDT
+1443 KTKNIFKD
-1454 GKYYI
+1454 KHNPKNYYI
-1459 INNDGIVEEY
+1459 VNNDGVVEEY
-1469 KLNSDDSSKKKKLI
+1469 VLNSEDSNKKKKLI

-1499 LLDTT
+1499 FLDIMDKWG
-1504 AYDENDMSTDYISR
+1504 YSETDIQEEYEVSR
-1518 DDFMKL
+1518 DKFMKSPSL
-1524 SSVEDVKSKI
+1524 EDIKYVIDDTAADISQHKNK
-1534 GEILDETGTDG
+1534 
-1545 LQPEKEYIDNIIDY
+1545 YIDNIINYDS
-1559 KNCSINLV
+1559 CSINLI

>member
-1 MQNCVNLL
+1 MQNNCVNLL
-9 EGYSKDMNLKDIE
+9 ESYSEDMDLKDIE

-28 YYKYKAWG
+28 YYKYKAQG

-49 ISKQETANLDQNI
+49 INKQETTNLDQTV

-72 ITYLIATLGIKS
+72 ISYLLATLGVKS
-84 DDYLSFVKEE
+84 DDYLSFIKEE

-123 VSSVINR
+123 ISSVINR
-130 IKQKSDIKVPILD
+130 IKKKSDIKVPILD

-150 IGGAGKSSVVA
+150 IGGSGKTSVVA

-170 KNKNITAAGPTDT
+170 KHIIVAGPTDT
-183 QVKGLNESLGVTD
+183 QVTGLNKSLGVTD
-196 GITAEQLLS
+196 GIDAKQLLS
-205 LVIDD
+205 LVINDA
-210 SKYKNLNGKFN
+210 KYKDLNGKFN
-221 NLSSTDNV
+221 NLSSTDSV
-229 DSLISNADVK
+229 ESLISDADVK

-244 VLVIDEVTHFST
+244 ILVIDEVTHFST

-262 NKWAKKNDIFILG
+262 NKWARKNDIFILG

-295 DNVFCLRTPRLA
+295 DNAFCLRTPRLA

-327 TQQVRTL
+327 TQQARTL

-372 SFDQWDMIPSDT
+372 SFDQWDMIPQDT

-399 IPTAIKLNS
+399 IPTAIKFNN

-422 EGDIKAQ
+422 EGKIKAQ
-429 TRDYDDAAVGDL
+429 TREYDDTAVGDL
-441 LNSSRKLYTLISRG
+441 LNSSRELYTLISRG

-492 LIEELNSYTLNPST
+492 LLEELNSYTFNPST
-506 NTTSTNTTSTST
+506 STTSTNTNTDNSP
-518 TSNDE
+518 
-523 GNDSSSSVE
+523 SVE
-532 TITYYNMADLDDM
+532 TVTYYNMADLDDM
-545 IQDLDITPTDK
+545 VQDLDITPTDK
-556 ESLDADNKQAS
+556 ESLDKDNKQAS
-567 AFTESIIKTEPSEN
+567 HFTEAIVETEPNEN
-581 NFDRCY
+581 SFDRCY

-595 KRGSKKEWIQDIE
+595 SRGSKKEWFSPDITSKE
-608 SNDLSDIG
+608 VSDVG
-616 VVARFNGANQIIS
+616 VITRFNKASQVIS
-629 DGKEKDQL
+629 DGKEKDRL

-642 TLKYALMQVRM
+642 TLKYALMQVRN
-653 PNTDERLS
+653 PETNERWN
-661 GKTFL
+661 GKDFL
-666 EYHPELRLY
+666 ENHKDLKKY
-675 FNNSPETFENL
+675 FNDSSETFENL

-692 RKKKDTDSLVGFS
+692 RKKKNTDTLVGFP
-705 DLNNDGVSFK
+705 DLNNDEVSFN
-715 YNGKQI
+715 YNGEQI
-721 VAVVEARWSTT
+721 VAVVEARWSAI
-732 DSEGNIINNIITLG
+732 DKNGNTVNNTITLG

-753 NGAYSKYAD
+753 NGAYSKYAN
-762 EHQELLPTYENYV
+762 EHTELLPAYDNYV
-775 KQFKDIY
+775 KQFKAIY
-782 DEGGQREIN
+782 DEGRQREIN
-791 APKNLITLLKH
+791 APKNLITSLKH
-802 TDSQIPFQK
+802 TNSQIPFQK

-820 ERNINGETFKGTTEG
+820 ERTINGETFKGTTEG
-835 TLRDADTIDKAA
+835 TLRDADTINNAA

-855 VSDPIVYMGG
+855 VSEPIVYMGG
-865 ANKLKGV
+865 ANKLEGV

-897 MYCSNKLGDSKSDQ
+897 MYCYNKLNNRAYDPDK
-911 DRMKV
+911 MKV

-921 THRGLSFQDLTNQ
+921 THRGLSFQDLANQ

-1012 IGWDEKTRNDAF
+1012 IGWDEKDRNDAF
-1024 SEFAKKQTN
+1024 FKYTN
-1033 TNKHYNW
+1033 GVYNW
-1040 DDDNDLITVGL
+1040 NDDAPVVETFKEN
-1051 KSLFIEKQ
+1051 FIREQ
-1059 KNLKESDPNKLKSY
+1059 RELKESNPNKLKSY
-1073 IYATPEYMKQMLEV
+1073 IYATPEYMQQMLKV

-1097 FINLKTLNDDGT
+1097 FINLKSLNDDGT

-1130 RKLFI
+1130 RKLFM

-1154 YNSDGNERTVL
+1154 HNADGNECTVL

-1225 YKYRYTD
+1225 YKYKYTD

-1239 KILPMQDLIEASKKT
+1239 KVLPMQDLIKAGQDI

-1263 IDLIFHGTTKVQD
+1263 VDLIFHGTTKVQD
-1276 PNVFRESSA
+1276 PKVFRESTA

-1292 AYPRVDY
+1292 TYPRVDY

-1305 LYKKSLADRGT
+1305 LYKKNLADRGT
-1316 AYFRRVRNTSG
+1316 SYFRRVRNTSG

-1355 TTKEQPTKAV
+1355 TTKEQPTETV
-1365 ISGDTGRI
+1365 ISEDTKKI
-1373 NSIRNIGV
+1373 NSIKNIGV

-1389 QEAMTAHNSKLSTLD
+1389 QEAITAHNLKLSTEDNTSLG
-1404 STLFGEYPQASLIYL
+1404 SYSQTPPLIYL
-1419 EDGNLQYIDFDSN
+1419 EDNNLKYIRYN
-1432 EITQGFDFKSG
+1432 PKNIIQGFDFKSG
-1443 KVKNIFKSIDT
+1443 KTKNIFKD
-1454 GKYYI
+1454 KHNPKNYYI
-1459 INNDGIVEEY
+1459 VNNDGVVEEY
-1469 KLNSDDSSKKKKLI
+1469 VLNSEDSNKKKRLI

-1499 LLDTT
+1499 FLDIMDKWG
-1504 AYDENDMSTDYISR
+1504 YSETDIQEEYEVSR
-1518 DDFMKL
+1518 DKFMKSPSL
-1524 SSVEDVKSKI
+1524 EDIKYVIDDTAADISQHKNK
-1534 GEILDETGTDG
+1534 
-1545 LQPEKEYIDNIIDY
+1545 YIDNIINYDS
-1559 KNCSINLV
+1559 CSINLI

>member
-1 MQNCVNLL
+1 MQNNCVNLL
-9 EGYSKDMNLKDIE
+9 ESYSEDMDLKDIE

-28 YYKYKAWG
+28 YYKYKAQG

-49 ISKQETANLDQNI
+49 INKQETTNLDQTV

-72 ITYLIATLGIKS
+72 ISYLLATLGVKS
-84 DDYLSFVKEE
+84 DDYLSFIKEE

-123 VSSVINR
+123 ISSVINR
-130 IKQKSDIKVPILD
+130 IKKKSDIKVPILD

-150 IGGAGKSSVVA
+150 IGGSGKTSVVA

-170 KNKNITAAGPTDT
+170 KHIIVAGPTDT
-183 QVKGLNESLGVTD
+183 QVTGLNKSLGVTD
-196 GITAEQLLS
+196 GIDAKQLLS
-205 LVIDD
+205 LVINDA
-210 SKYKNLNGKFN
+210 KYKDLNGKFN
-221 NLSSTDNV
+221 NLSSTDSV
-229 DSLISNADVK
+229 ESLISDADVK

-244 VLVIDEVTHFST
+244 ILVIDEVTHFST

-262 NKWAKKNDIFILG
+262 NKWARKNDIFILG

-295 DNVFCLRTPRLA
+295 DNAFCLRTPRLA

-327 TQQVRTL
+327 TQQARTL

-372 SFDQWDMIPSDT
+372 SFDQWDMIPQDT

-399 IPTAIKLNS
+399 IPTAIKFNN

-422 EGDIKAQ
+422 EGKIKAQ
-429 TRDYDDAAVGDL
+429 TREYDDTAVGDL
-441 LNSSRKLYTLISRG
+441 LNSSRELYTLISRG

-492 LIEELNSYTLNPST
+492 LLEELNSYTFNPST
-506 NTTSTNTTSTST
+506 STTSTNTNTDNSP
-518 TSNDE
+518 
-523 GNDSSSSVE
+523 SVE
-532 TITYYNMADLDDM
+532 TVTYYNMADLDDM
-545 IQDLDITPTDK
+545 VQDLDITPTDK
-556 ESLDADNKQAS
+556 ESLDKDNKQAS
-567 AFTESIIKTEPSEN
+567 HFTEAIVETEPNEN
-581 NFDRCY
+581 SFDRCY

-595 KRGSKKEWIQDIE
+595 SRGSKKEWFSPDITSKE
-608 SNDLSDIG
+608 VSDVG
-616 VVARFNGANQIIS
+616 VITRFNKASQVIS
-629 DGKEKDQL
+629 DGKEKDRL

-642 TLKYALMQVRM
+642 TLKYALMQVRN
-653 PNTDERLS
+653 PETNERWN
-661 GKTFL
+661 GKDFL
-666 EYHPELRLY
+666 ENHKDLKKY
-675 FNNSPETFENL
+675 FNDSSETFENL

-692 RKKKDTDSLVGFS
+692 RKKKNTDTLVGFP
-705 DLNNDGVSFK
+705 DLNNDEVSFN
-715 YNGKQI
+715 YNGEQI
-721 VAVVEARWSTT
+721 VAVVEARWSAI
-732 DSEGNIINNIITLG
+732 DKNGNTVNNTITLG

-753 NGAYSKYAD
+753 NGAYSKYAN
-762 EHQELLPTYENYV
+762 EHTELLPAYDNYV
-775 KQFKDIY
+775 KQFKAIY
-782 DEGGQREIN
+782 DEGRQREIN
-791 APKNLITLLKH
+791 APKNLITSLKH
-802 TDSQIPFQK
+802 TNSQIPFQK

-820 ERNINGETFKGTTEG
+820 ERTINGETFKGTTEG
-835 TLRDADTIDKAA
+835 TLRDADTINKAA

-855 VSDPIVYMGG
+855 VSEPIVYMGG
-865 ANKLKGV
+865 ANKLEGV

-897 MYCSNKLGDSKSDQ
+897 MYCYNKLNNRAYDPDK
-911 DRMKV
+911 MKV

-963 MYAHLWNTRA
+963 MYAHLWNTKA

-1012 IGWDEKTRNDAF
+1012 IGWDEKDRNDAF
-1024 SEFAKKQTN
+1024 FKYTN
-1033 TNKHYNW
+1033 GVYNW
-1040 DDDNDLITVGL
+1040 NDDAPVVETFKEN
-1051 KSLFIEKQ
+1051 FIREQ
-1059 KNLKESDPNKLKSY
+1059 RELKESNPNKLKSY
-1073 IYATPEYMKQMLEV
+1073 IYATPEYMQQMLKV

-1097 FINLKTLNDDGT
+1097 FINLKSLNDDGT

-1130 RKLFI
+1130 RKLFM

-1154 YNSDGNERTVL
+1154 HNADGNERTVL

-1225 YKYRYTD
+1225 YKYKYTD

-1239 KILPMQDLIEASKKT
+1239 KVLPMQDLIKAGQDI

-1263 IDLIFHGTTKVQD
+1263 VDLIFHGTTKVQD
-1276 PNVFRESSA
+1276 PKVFRESTA

-1292 AYPRVDY
+1292 TYPRVDY

-1305 LYKKSLADRGT
+1305 LYKKNLADRGT
-1316 AYFRRVRNTSG
+1316 SYFRRVRNTSG

-1355 TTKEQPTKAV
+1355 TTKEQPIETV
-1365 ISGDTGRI
+1365 ISEDTKKI
-1373 NSIRNIGV
+1373 NSIKNIGV

-1389 QEAMTAHNSKLSTLD
+1389 QEAITAHNLKLSTEDNTSLG
-1404 STLFGEYPQASLIYL
+1404 SYSQTPPLIYL
-1419 EDGNLQYIDFDSN
+1419 EDNNLKYIRYN
-1432 EITQGFDFKSG
+1432 PKNIIQGFDFKSG
-1443 KVKNIFKSIDT
+1443 ETKNIFKD
-1454 GKYYI
+1454 KHNPKNYYI
-1459 INNDGIVEEY
+1459 VNNDGVVEEY
-1469 KLNSDDSSKKKKLI
+1469 VLNSEDSNKKKRLI

-1499 LLDTT
+1499 FLDIMDKWG
-1504 AYDENDMSTDYISR
+1504 YSETDIQEEYEVSR
-1518 DDFMKL
+1518 DKFMKSPSL
-1524 SSVEDVKSKI
+1524 EDIKYVIDDTAADISQHKNK
-1534 GEILDETGTDG
+1534 
-1545 LQPEKEYIDNIIDY
+1545 YIDNIINYDS
-1559 KNCSINLV
+1559 CSINLI

>member
-1 MQNCVNLL
+1 MQSNCVNLL
-9 EGYSKDMNLKDIE
+9 EGYSEDMDLKDIE

-28 YYKYKAWG
+28 YYKYKAQG

-49 ISKQETANLDQNI
+49 INKQETTNLDQTV

-72 ITYLIATLGIKS
+72 ISYLLATLGVKS
-84 DDYLSFVKEE
+84 DDYLSFIKEE

-112 IGIAA
+112 IGIAS

-130 IKQKSDIKVPILD
+130 IKKKSDIKVPILD

-150 IGGAGKSSVVA
+150 IGGSGKTSVVA

-170 KNKNITAAGPTDT
+170 KHIIVAGPTDT
-183 QVKGLNESLGVTD
+183 QVTGLNKSLGVTD
-196 GITAEQLLS
+196 GINAKQLLS

-210 SKYKNLNGKFN
+210 AKYKDLNGKFN
-221 NLSSTDNV
+221 NLSSTNSV
-229 DSLISNADVK
+229 ESLISNVDVK

-244 VLVIDEVTHFST
+244 ILVIDEVTHFST

-295 DNVFCLRTPRLA
+295 DNAFCLRTPRLA

-334 INDVMPKDKYVQARN
+334 INDVMPKDKYIQARN

-372 SFDQWDMIPSDT
+372 SFDQWNMIPQDT

-399 IPTAIKLNS
+399 IPTAIKFNN

-422 EGDIKAQ
+422 EGNIKAQ
-429 TRDYDDAAVGDL
+429 TREYDDTAVGDL
-441 LNSSRKLYTLISRG
+441 LNSSRELYTLISRG

-492 LIEELNSYTLNPST
+492 LLEELNSYTFNPST
-506 NTTSTNTTSTST
+506 NTTSTNT
-518 TSNDE
+518 
-523 GNDSSSSVE
+523 SSSNSPSVE
-532 TITYYNMADLDDM
+532 TVTYYNMADLDDM
-545 IQDLDITPTDK
+545 VQDLDITPTDK
-556 ESLDADNKQAS
+556 ESLDKDNKQALN
-567 AFTESIIKTEPSEN
+567 FTLESIASVPNEN
-581 NFDRCY
+581 SFDRCY

-595 KRGSKKEWIQDIE
+595 KRGSKKEWIQDIT
-608 SNDLSDIG
+608 SNELSDIG
-616 VVARFNGANQIIS
+616 VIARFNNANQIIS
-629 DGKEKDQL
+629 EGKEKDQL

-642 TLKYALMQVRM
+642 TLKYALMQVRRTD
-653 PNTDERLS
+653 TDERWD

-666 EYHPELRLY
+666 ANHPELEQY
-675 FNNSPETFENL
+675 FDSPETFENL

-705 DLNNDGVSFK
+705 DLNNDKVSFN
-715 YNGKQI
+715 YNGEQI
-721 VAVVEARWSTT
+721 VAVVEAKWSTT
-732 DSEGNIINNIITLG
+732 DSDGNIVTNTITLG
-746 SLPNPSD
+746 SLPNPNI
-753 NGAYSKYAD
+753 NGAYSKYVE
-762 EHQELLPTYENYV
+762 EHNELLPAYDNYV
-775 KQFKDIY
+775 KQFKAIY

-802 TDSQIPFQK
+802 TNSQIPFQK

-820 ERNINGETFKGTTEG
+820 ERTINGETFKGTTEG
-835 TLRDADTIDKAA
+835 TLRDADTINKAA

-855 VSDPIVYMGG
+855 VSEPIVYMGG
-865 ANKLKGV
+865 ANKLEGV

-897 MYCSNKLGDSKSDQ
+897 MYCNNKLNTSQDNL

-994 QFRRLNPE
+994 QFRRLNLE

-1012 IGWDEKTRNDAF
+1012 IGWDEKDRNEAF
-1024 SEFAKKQTN
+1024 SKFVQKQTN
-1033 TNKHYNW
+1033 TNKFYNW
-1040 DDDNDLITVGL
+1040 NDDDDLIIAGL
-1051 KSLFIEKQ
+1051 KPLFIEEQRK
-1059 KNLKESDPNKLKSY
+1059 LKESDPNKLKSY
-1073 IYATPEYMKQMLEV
+1073 IYATPEYMRQMLEV

-1097 FINLKTLNDDGT
+1097 FINLKSLNNDGT

-1130 RKLFI
+1130 RKLFM

-1154 YNSDGNERTVL
+1154 YNADGNERTVL

-1176 QQLAEARNNQY
+1176 QQLAEAKNNQY

-1225 YKYRYTD
+1225 YKYKYTD
-1232 SEGKSQV
+1232 SDGKSQIKV
-1239 KILPMQDLIEASKKT
+1239 LPMQDLIKAGQDI
-1254 GSTTEFTNI
+1254 GSITEFTNI

-1276 PNVFRESSA
+1276 PKVFRESTA
-1285 PFRWGIW
+1285 PFKWGIW

-1316 AYFRRVRNTSG
+1316 AYFRKIRNTSG

-1355 TTKEQPTKAV
+1355 ITKEQPTAAV
-1365 ISGDTGRI
+1365 ISGDTGKI
-1373 NSIRNIGV
+1373 NSIKNIGV

-1389 QEAMTAHNSKLSTLD
+1389 QEAITAHNLKLSTLD

-1419 EDGNLQYIDFDSN
+1419 EDGNLKYIDFDS
-1432 EITQGFDFKSG
+1432 EETIQGFDFKSG
-1443 KVKNIFKSIDT
+1443 ESKNIFKSIDT
-1454 GKYYI
+1454 RKYYI
-1459 INNDGIVEEY
+1459 ISNDGIVEEY

-1483 EEAIKD
+1483 EEVIKD

-1499 LLDTT
+1499 ILDTT
-1504 AYDENDMSTDYISR
+1504 DEDENTITENFISR
-1518 DDFMKL
+1518 KDFTQL
-1524 SSVEDVKSKI
+1524 NSIEKI
-1534 GEILDETGTDG
+1534 SEKIEEILDTTVTEGD
-1545 LQPEKEYIDNIIDY
+1545 QPEGKYIDNILDY
-1559 KNCSINLV
+1559 ENCSINLV

>member
-1 MQNCVNLL
+1 MQSNCVNLL
-9 EGYSKDMNLKDIE
+9 ESYSEDMDLKDIE

-28 YYKYKAWG
+28 YYKYKAQG

-49 ISKQETANLDQNI
+49 INKQETTNLDQTV

-72 ITYLIATLGIKS
+72 ISYLLASLGVKS
-84 DDYLSFVKEE
+84 DDYLSFIKEE

-130 IKQKSDIKVPILD
+130 IKKKSDIKVPILD

-150 IGGAGKSSVVA
+150 IGGSGKTSVVA

-170 KNKNITAAGPTDT
+170 KHIIVAGPTDT
-183 QVKGLNESLGVTD
+183 QVTGLNKSLGVTD
-196 GITAEQLLS
+196 GINAKQLLS

-210 SKYKNLNGKFN
+210 AKYKDLNGKFN
-221 NLSSTDNV
+221 NLSSTDSV
-229 DSLISNADVK
+229 ESLISNADVK

-244 VLVIDEVTHFST
+244 ILVIDEITHFST

-295 DNVFCLRTPRLA
+295 DNAFCLRTPRLA

-334 INDVMPKDKYVQARN
+334 INDVMPKDKYVQVRN

-372 SFDQWDMIPSDT
+372 SFDQWDMIPQDT

-399 IPTAIKLNS
+399 IPTAIKFNN

-422 EGDIKAQ
+422 EGNIKAQ
-429 TRDYDDAAVGDL
+429 TREYDDTAVGDL
-441 LNSSRKLYTLISRG
+441 LNSSRELYTLISRG

-479 TDFSQYANDRRNS
+479 TDFSQYANDRRNN
-492 LIEELNSYTLNPST
+492 LIEELNNYTFNPST
-506 NTTSTNTTSTST
+506 NTIPTSTDN
-518 TSNDE
+518 
-523 GNDSSSSVE
+523 SSSVE
-532 TITYYNMADLDDM
+532 TVTYYNMADLDDM
-545 IQDLDITPTDK
+545 VQDLDITPTDK
-556 ESLDADNKQAS
+556 ESLDKDNKQAS
-567 AFTESIIKTEPSEN
+567 NFTLESIESTPNEN
-581 NFDRCY
+581 SFDRCY

-595 KRGSKKEWIQDIE
+595 KRSSKKEWFFPDTE
-608 SNDLSDIG
+608 SKELSDVG
-616 VVARFNGANQIIS
+616 VIARFNNASQVIS
-629 DGKEKDQL
+629 DGKEKDSL

-642 TLKYALMQVRM
+642 TLKYALMQVRR
-653 PNTDERLS
+653 TDNNERWD
-661 GKTFL
+661 GRTFL
-666 EYHPELRLY
+666 ENHKDLKKY
-675 FNNSPETFENL
+675 FNDSSETFENL

-692 RKKKDTDSLVGFS
+692 RKRKDTDTLVGFS
-705 DLNNDGVSFK
+705 DLNNDEISFN
-715 YNGKQI
+715 YNGEQI
-721 VAVVEARWSTT
+721 VAVVEAKWQAI
-732 DSEGNIINNIITLG
+732 DPDGNTVTNTITLG
-746 SLPNPSD
+746 SLPNPD
-753 NGAYSKYAD
+753 INGAYSKYVE
-762 EHQELLPTYENYV
+762 EHNELLPAYDNYV
-775 KQFKDIY
+775 KQFKTIY
-782 DEGGQREIN
+782 NEGGQREIN

-802 TDSQIPFQK
+802 TNSQIPFQK
-811 VRPQQTWRW
+811 VKPQQTWRW
-820 ERNINGETFKGTTEG
+820 ERTINGETFKGTTEG
-835 TLRDADTIDKAA
+835 TLRDADTINKAA

-855 VSDPIVYMGG
+855 VSEPIVYMGG
-865 ANKLKGV
+865 ANKLEGV

-897 MYCSNKLGDSKSDQ
+897 MYFSNKLNTDPDNL

-1012 IGWDEKTRNDAF
+1012 IGWDEKDRNDAF
-1024 SEFAKKQTN
+1024 FKYTN
-1033 TNKHYNW
+1033 GVYNW
-1040 DDDNDLITVGL
+1040 NDDAPVVETFKEN
-1051 KSLFIEKQ
+1051 FIREQRK
-1059 KNLKESDPNKLKSY
+1059 LKESDPNKLKSY
-1073 IYATPEYMKQMLEV
+1073 IYATPEYMRQMLEV

-1097 FINLKTLNDDGT
+1097 FINLKSLNDDGT

-1130 RKLFI
+1130 RKLFM
-1135 HSLRDYQE
+1135 HSLRDHQE

-1154 YNSDGNERTVL
+1154 YNTDGNKRTVL
-1165 VELDQDVIKSQ
+1165 IELDQDIIKSQ
-1176 QQLAEARNNQY
+1176 QQLAEAKNNQY

-1225 YKYRYTD
+1225 YKYKYTD
-1232 SEGKSQV
+1232 SDGKSQIKV
-1239 KILPMQDLIEASKKT
+1239 LPMQDLIKA
-1254 GSTTEFTNI
+1254 GQDIGNITEFTNI
-1263 IDLIFHGTTKVQD
+1263 VDLIFHGTTRVQD
-1276 PNVFRESSA
+1276 PKVFRESTA

-1292 AYPRVDY
+1292 TYPRVDY

-1305 LYKKSLADRGT
+1305 LYKKSLSDRGT
-1316 AYFRRVRNTSG
+1316 AYFRKVRNTSG

-1355 TTKEQPTKAV
+1355 TTKEQPTETI
-1365 ISGDTGRI
+1365 ISEDTKKI
-1373 NSIRNIGV
+1373 NSIKNIGV
-1381 ITGSYSTV
+1381 ITGNYSTI
-1389 QEAMTAHNSKLSTLD
+1389 QEAITAHNLKLSTEDNTSL
-1404 STLFGEYPQASLIYL
+1404 SSYSQTPPLIYL
-1419 EDGNLQYIDFDSN
+1419 EDGNLKYIRYN
-1432 EITQGFDFKSG
+1432 PEYIIQGFDFKSG
-1443 KVKNIFKSIDT
+1443 ETKNIFKD
-1454 GKYYI
+1454 KRNPKNYYI
-1459 INNDGIVEEY
+1459 VNNDGIVEEY
-1469 KLNSDDSSKKKKLI
+1469 VLNSEDSNKKKKLI

-1499 LLDTT
+1499 FLDIMDKWG
-1504 AYDENDMSTDYISR
+1504 YSETDIQEEYEVSR
-1518 DDFMKL
+1518 DKFMKS
-1524 SSVEDVKSKI
+1524 SSVEDMENTI
-1534 GEILDETGTDG
+1534 GYVIEDTAADMSQHEN
-1545 LQPEKEYIDNIIDY
+1545 KYVDNIVNYDS
-1559 KNCSINLV
+1559 CSINLI

>member
-1 MQNCVNLL
+1 MQNNCVNLL
-9 EGYSKDMNLKDIE
+9 EGYSPDMDLKDIE

-28 YYKYKAWG
+28 YYKYKTQG
-36 YDVNAIFDQFIDN
+36 YEVNAIFDQFIDN
-49 ISKQETANLDQNI
+49 INKQETTNLDQTV

-72 ITYLIATLGIKS
+72 ISYLLATLGVKS
-84 DDYLSFVKEE
+84 DDYLSFIKEE

-117 INNPSL
+117 INNSSL
-123 VSSVINR
+123 VSSVISR
-130 IKQKSDIKVPILD
+130 IKKKSDIKVPILD

-150 IGGAGKSSVVA
+150 IGGSGKTSVVA

-170 KNKNITAAGPTDT
+170 KHIIVAGPTDT
-183 QVKGLNESLGVTD
+183 QVTGLNKSLGVTD
-196 GITAEQLLS
+196 GVNAKQLLS

-210 SKYKNLNGKFN
+210 AKYDKLNGKFN
-221 NLSSTDNV
+221 NLSSTVSV
-229 DSLISNADVK
+229 DSLINNVDVK
-239 NHDSG
+239 NHNSG
-244 VLVIDEVTHFST
+244 ILVIDEVTHFST

-372 SFDQWDMIPSDT
+372 SFDQWDMIPQDT
-384 PKKIA
+384 PKGIA

-399 IPTAIKLNS
+399 IPTARKFNN

-422 EGDIKAQ
+422 EGNIKAQ
-429 TRDYDDAAVGDL
+429 TREYDDTAVGDL
-441 LNSSRKLYTLISRG
+441 LNSSRELYTLISRG

-492 LIEELNSYTLNPST
+492 LLEELNSYTFNPST
-506 NTTSTNTTSTST
+506 NTTPTSTNTNNSP
-518 TSNDE
+518 
-523 GNDSSSSVE
+523 SVE
-532 TITYYNMADLDDM
+532 TVTYYNMADLDDAV
-545 IQDLDITPTDK
+545 QDLDITPTDK
-556 ESLDADNKQAS
+556 ESLDKDNKEAS
-567 AFTESIIKTEPSEN
+567 NFTLESIVSAPNEN
-581 NFDRCY
+581 SFDRCY

-595 KRGSKKEWIQDIE
+595 KRGSKKEWLQDIT
-608 SNDLSDIG
+608 SNELSDIG
-616 VVARFNGANQIIS
+616 VVARFNRANQIIS
-629 DGKEKDQL
+629 DGKEKDRL
-637 VRQLL
+637 IRQLL
-642 TLKYALMQVRM
+642 TLKYALMQVRR
-653 PNTDERLS
+653 TDTNERWD
-661 GKTFL
+661 GVTFL
-666 EYHPELRLY
+666 ANHPELNQY
-675 FNNSPETFENL
+675 FNSPETFENL

-692 RKKKDTDSLVGFS
+692 REKKDTDSLVGFS
-705 DLNNDGVSFK
+705 DLNNDKVSFN

-721 VAVVEARWSTT
+721 IAVVEAKWVTT
-732 DSEGNIINNIITLG
+732 DPEGNTVNNTITLG
-746 SLPNPSD
+746 SLPNPD
-753 NGAYSKYAD
+753 KNGAYSKYIED
-762 EHQELLPTYENYV
+762 HNELLPVYDNYV
-775 KQFKDIY
+775 KQFRAIY

-802 TDSQIPFQK
+802 TNSQIPFQK

-820 ERNINGETFKGTTEG
+820 ERTINGETFKGTTEG
-835 TLRDADTIDKAA
+835 TLRDADTINKAA

-855 VSDPIVYMGG
+855 VSEPIVYMGG
-865 ANKLKGV
+865 ANKLEGV

-897 MYCSNKLGDSKSDQ
+897 MYCSNKLNISSDNL

-994 QFRRLNPE
+994 QFRRLNLE
-1002 GLENKNLRYY
+1002 GLENKSLRYY
-1012 IGWDEKTRNDAF
+1012 IGWDEKDRNDAF
-1024 SEFAKKQTN
+1024 FKYTN
-1033 TNKHYNW
+1033 GVYNW
-1040 DDDNDLITVGL
+1040 NDDTPVVETFKEN
-1051 KSLFIEKQ
+1051 FIREQ
-1059 KNLKESDPNKLKSY
+1059 RELKESNPNKLKSY
-1073 IYATPEYMKQMLEV
+1073 IYATPEYMQQMLKV

-1097 FINLKTLNDDGT
+1097 FINLKTFNNDGT

-1130 RKLFI
+1130 RKLFM

-1143 NNRRYQFAFPT
+1143 NSRTYQFAFPT
-1154 YNSDGNERTVL
+1154 YNANGNERTVL
-1165 VELDQDVIKSQ
+1165 VELNQDVIKSQ

-1225 YKYRYTD
+1225 YKYKYTD

-1239 KILPMQDLIEASKKT
+1239 KVLPMQDLIKAGQDI
-1254 GSTTEFTNI
+1254 GSITEFTNI

-1276 PNVFRESSA
+1276 PKVFRESTA

-1305 LYKKSLADRGT
+1305 LYKKSLANRGT
-1316 AYFRRVRNTSG
+1316 AYFRKVRNTSG

-1355 TTKEQPTKAV
+1355 ITKEQPTAAV
-1365 ISGDTGRI
+1365 ISGDTKKI
-1373 NSIRNIGV
+1373 NSIKNIGV

-1389 QEAMTAHNSKLSTLD
+1389 QEAITAHNSKLSTLD

-1419 EDGNLQYIDFDSN
+1419 EDGNLKYIDFDSE

-1443 KVKNIFKSIDT
+1443 KIKNIFKSIDA

-1459 INNDGIVEEY
+1459 ISNDGIVEEY

-1483 EEAIKD
+1483 EEAVKD
-1489 KEVLSKIYDE
+1489 KKVLSKIYDE

-1504 AYDENDMSTDYISR
+1504 AYEEEDMSTDYISR
-1518 DDFMKL
+1518 DDFMNL

-1534 GEILDETGTDG
+1534 EEILDDTATDG
-1545 LQPEKEYIDNIIDY
+1545 LQSEGQYIDNIIDY
-1559 KNCSINLV
+1559 ENCSINLV

>member
-1 MQNCVNLL
+1 MQSNCVNLL
-9 EGYSKDMNLKDIE
+9 EGYSPDMDLKDIE
-22 ALLYEN
+22 ALLYKY
-28 YYKYKAWG
+28 YYKYKAQG
-36 YDVNAIFDQFIDN
+36 YDINAIFDQFIDN
-49 ISKQETANLDQNI
+49 INKQETTNLDQTV

-72 ITYLIATLGIKS
+72 ITYLLATLGVKS
-84 DDYLSFVKEE
+84 DDYLSFIKEE

-117 INNPSL
+117 INNSSL

-130 IKQKSDIKVPILD
+130 IKKKSDIKVPILD

-150 IGGAGKSSVVA
+150 IGGSGKTSVVA
-161 KYITDYAKN
+161 KYITDYVKN
-170 KNKNITAAGPTDT
+170 KHIIVAGPTDT
-183 QVKGLNESLGVTD
+183 QVTGLNKSLGVTD
-196 GITAEQLLS
+196 GINAKQLLS

-210 SKYKNLNGKFN
+210 AKYKDLNGKFN
-221 NLSSTDNV
+221 NLSSTDSV
-229 DSLISNADVK
+229 ESLISNADVK

-244 VLVIDEVTHFST
+244 ILVIDEITHFST

-295 DNVFCLRTPRLA
+295 DNAFCLRTPRLA

-327 TQQVRTL
+327 TQQARTL

-372 SFDQWDMIPSDT
+372 SFDQWDMIPQDT

-399 IPTAIKLNS
+399 IPTVIKFNN

-422 EGDIKAQ
+422 EGNIKAQ
-429 TRDYDDAAVGDL
+429 TREYDDTAVGDL
-441 LNSSRKLYTLISRG
+441 LNSSRELYTLISRG

-492 LIEELNSYTLNPST
+492 LLEELNSYTFNPST
-506 NTTSTNTTSTST
+506 NTTSTSTANAST
-518 TSNDE
+518 DNSP
-523 GNDSSSSVE
+523 SVE
-532 TITYYNMADLDDM
+532 TVTYYNMADLDDM
-545 IQDLDITPTDK
+545 VQDLDITPTDK
-556 ESLDADNKQAS
+556 ESLDKDNKQAS
-567 AFTESIIKTEPSEN
+567 AFTEAIVETEPNEN
-581 NFDRCY
+581 SFDRCY

-595 KRGSKKEWIQDIE
+595 SRGSKKEWFSPDIE
-608 SNDLSDIG
+608 SKELFDVG
-616 VVARFNGANQIIS
+616 VIARFNNASPVIS
-629 DGKEKDQL
+629 DGKEKDRL

-642 TLKYALMQVRM
+642 TLKYALMQVRN
-653 PNTDERLS
+653 PETNERWS
-661 GKTFL
+661 GKAFL
-666 EYHPELRLY
+666 ENHKDLKKY
-675 FNNSPETFENL
+675 FNDSSETFENL

-692 RKKKDTDSLVGFS
+692 RKKKDTDTLVGFS
-705 DLNNDGVSFK
+705 DLNNDEVSFN
-715 YNGKQI
+715 YNGEQI
-721 VAVVEARWSTT
+721 VAVVEAKWQTT
-732 DSEGNIINNIITLG
+732 DPDGNIVTNTITLG
-746 SLPNPSD
+746 SLPNPD
-753 NGAYSKYAD
+753 INGAYSKYVED
-762 EHQELLPTYENYV
+762 HKELLPAYDNYV
-775 KQFKDIY
+775 KQFKAIY
-782 DEGGQREIN
+782 NEGRQREIN

-802 TDSQIPFQK
+802 TNSQIPFQK

-820 ERNINGETFKGTTEG
+820 ERTINGETFKGTTEG
-835 TLRDADTIDKAA
+835 TLRDADTINKAA

-855 VSDPIVYMGG
+855 VSEPIVYMGG

-897 MYCSNKLGDSKSDQ
+897 MYCHNKLNDSTYDPDKI
-911 DRMKV
+911 KV

-973 NLKRVLNALQVNP
+973 NLKRVLSALQVNP

-994 QFRRLNPE
+994 QFRKLNPE

-1012 IGWDEKTRNDAF
+1012 IGWDEKDRNDAF
-1024 SEFAKKQTN
+1024 FKYTN
-1033 TNKHYNW
+1033 GVYNW
-1040 DDDNDLITVGL
+1040 NDDAPVVETFKEN
-1051 KSLFIEKQ
+1051 FIKEQ
-1059 KNLKESDPNKLKSY
+1059 RELKESNPNKLKSY
-1073 IYATPEYMKQMLEV
+1073 IYATPEYIQQMLKV

-1097 FINLKTLNDDGT
+1097 FINLKSLNDDGT

-1130 RKLFI
+1130 RKLFM

-1143 NNRRYQFAFPT
+1143 NSRRYQFAFPT
-1154 YNSDGNERTVL
+1154 YNADGNERTVL

-1176 QQLAEARNNQY
+1176 QQLAEARHNQY

-1225 YKYRYTD
+1225 YKYKYTD

-1239 KILPMQDLIEASKKT
+1239 KILPMQDLIKAGQDI

-1263 IDLIFHGTTKVQD
+1263 VDLIFHGTTKVQD
-1276 PNVFRESSA
+1276 PKVFRESTA

-1292 AYPRVDY
+1292 TYPRVDY

-1305 LYKKSLADRGT
+1305 LYKKNLADRGT
-1316 AYFRRVRNTSG
+1316 SYFRRVRNTSG

-1355 TTKEQPTKAV
+1355 TTKEQPTETV
-1365 ISGDTGRI
+1365 ISEDTKKI
-1373 NSIRNIGV
+1373 NSIKNIGV
-1381 ITGSYSTV
+1381 ITENYSTV
-1389 QEAMTAHNSKLSTLD
+1389 QEAMTAHNSKLSTLE

-1419 EDGNLQYIDFDSN
+1419 EDGNLQYIDFDSK

-1443 KVKNIFKSIDT
+1443 KTKNIFKNIDT

-1459 INNDGIVEEY
+1459 VNNDGIVEEY
-1469 KLNSDDSSKKKKLI
+1469 VLNSEDSNKKKKLI

-1489 KEVLSKIYDE
+1489 KEVLDKIYNEILETTGEDE
-1499 LLDTT
+1499 SDLSESREDFKQLNSL
-1504 AYDENDMSTDYISR
+1504 EEIS
-1518 DDFMKL
+1518 
-1524 SSVEDVKSKI
+1524 EKI
-1534 GEILDETGTDG
+1534 QEILDDTLSEGD
-1545 LQPEKEYIDNIIDY
+1545 QPEGKYIDNIIDY
-1559 KNCSINLV
+1559 ESCSINLV

>member
-1 MQNCVNLL
+1 MQNNCVNLL
-9 EGYSKDMNLKDIE
+9 EGYSPDMDLKDIE

-28 YYKYKAWG
+28 YYKYKAQG

-49 ISKQETANLDQNI
+49 INKQETTNLDQTV

-72 ITYLIATLGIKS
+72 ITYLLATIGVKS
-84 DDYLSFVKEE
+84 DDYLSFIKEE

-117 INNPSL
+117 INNSSL

-130 IKQKSDIKVPILD
+130 IKKKSDIKVPILD

-150 IGGAGKSSVVA
+150 IGGSGKTSVVA

-170 KNKNITAAGPTDT
+170 KHIIVTGPTDT
-183 QVKGLNESLGVTD
+183 QVTGLNKSLGVTD
-196 GITAEQLLS
+196 GINAKQLLS

-210 SKYKNLNGKFN
+210 AKYKDLNGKFN

-229 DSLISNADVK
+229 ESLISNVDVK

-244 VLVIDEVTHFST
+244 ILVIDEITHFST

-295 DNVFCLRTPRLA
+295 DNAFCLRTPRLA

-372 SFDQWDMIPSDT
+372 SFDQWDMIPQDT
-384 PKKIA
+384 PKGIA

-399 IPTAIKLNS
+399 IPTAKKFNN

-422 EGDIKAQ
+422 EGNIKAQ
-429 TRDYDDAAVGDL
+429 TREYDDTAVGDL
-441 LNSSRKLYTLISRG
+441 LNSSRELYTLISRG

-492 LIEELNSYTLNPST
+492 LLEELNSYTFNPST
-506 NTTSTNTTSTST
+506 NTTPTNTST
-518 TSNDE
+518 TSA
-523 GNDSSSSVE
+523 GNNTGSSSSVE
-532 TITYYNMADLDDM
+532 TVTYYNMADLDDM
-545 IQDLDITPTDK
+545 VQDLDITPTDK
-556 ESLDADNKQAS
+556 ESLDKDNKEAS
-567 AFTESIIKTEPSEN
+567 NFTLESIVSAPNEN
-581 NFDRCY
+581 SFDRCY

-595 KRGSKKEWIQDIE
+595 KRGSKKEWLQDIT
-608 SNDLSDIG
+608 SNELSDIG
-616 VVARFNGANQIIS
+616 VVARFNRANQIIS
-629 DGKEKDQL
+629 DGKEKDRL
-637 VRQLL
+637 IRQLL
-642 TLKYALMQVRM
+642 TLKYALMQVRR
-653 PNTDERLS
+653 TDTNERWD
-661 GKTFL
+661 GVTFL
-666 EYHPELRLY
+666 ANHPELNQY
-675 FNNSPETFENL
+675 FNSPETFENL

-692 RKKKDTDSLVGFS
+692 REKKDTDSLVGFS
-705 DLNNDGVSFK
+705 DLNNDKVSFN

-732 DSEGNIINNIITLG
+732 DSDGNIVNNTITLG
-746 SLPNPSD
+746 SLPNPD
-753 NGAYSKYAD
+753 KNGAYSKYAED
-762 EHQELLPTYENYV
+762 HNELLPAYDNYV
-775 KQFKDIY
+775 KQFKAIY

-802 TDSQIPFQK
+802 TNSQIPFQK

-820 ERNINGETFKGTTEG
+820 ERTINGETFKGTTEG
-835 TLRDADTIDKAA
+835 TLRDADTINKAA

-855 VSDPIVYMGG
+855 VSEPIVYMGG
-865 ANKLKGV
+865 ANKLEGI

-897 MYCSNKLGDSKSDQ
+897 MYCSNKLNTSSDNL

-963 MYAHLWNTRA
+963 MYVHLWNTRA

-1002 GLENKNLRYY
+1002 GLKNKSLRYY
-1012 IGWDEKTRNDAF
+1012 IGWDEKDRNDAF
-1024 SEFAKKQTN
+1024 FKYTN
-1033 TNKHYNW
+1033 GVYNW
-1040 DDDNDLITVGL
+1040 NDDTPVVETFKEN
-1051 KSLFIEKQ
+1051 FIREQ
-1059 KNLKESDPNKLKSY
+1059 RELKESNPNKLKSY
-1073 IYATPEYMKQMLEV
+1073 IYATPEYMQQMLKV

-1097 FINLKTLNDDGT
+1097 FINLKTLNNDGT

-1130 RKLFI
+1130 RKLFM

-1143 NNRRYQFAFPT
+1143 NSRTYQFAFPT
-1154 YNSDGNERTVL
+1154 YNADGNERTIL

-1225 YKYRYTD
+1225 YKYKYTD

-1239 KILPMQDLIEASKKT
+1239 KVLPMQDLIKAGQDI

-1276 PNVFRESSA
+1276 PKVFRESTA

-1316 AYFRRVRNTSG
+1316 AYFRKVRNTSG

-1355 TTKEQPTKAV
+1355 ITKEQPTTAV
-1365 ISGDTGRI
+1365 ISGDTGKI
-1373 NSIRNIGV
+1373 NSIKNIGV
-1381 ITGSYSTV
+1381 ITENYSTV

-1419 EDGNLQYIDFDSN
+1419 EDGNLKYIDFDSE

-1443 KVKNIFKSIDT
+1443 KTKNIFKSIDT

-1459 INNDGIVEEY
+1459 VNNDGIVEEY
-1469 KLNSDDSSKKKKLI
+1469 VLNSEDSNKKKKLI

-1504 AYDENDMSTDYISR
+1504 AYDEVGMNDEFQLSR
-1518 DDFMKL
+1518 DSFMNL
-1524 SSVEDVKSKI
+1524 SSIEDMKSKI
-1534 GEILDETGTDG
+1534 EKILRDTYTDG
-1545 LQPEKEYIDNIIDY
+1545 LQPEGKYIDNIIDY
-1559 KNCSINLV
+1559 ENCSINLV

>member
-1 MQNCVNLL
+1 MQNNCVNLL
-9 EGYSKDMNLKDIE
+9 EGYSPDMDLKDIE

-28 YYKYKAWG
+28 YYKYKAQG
-36 YDVNAIFDQFIDN
+36 YEVNAIFDQFIDN
-49 ISKQETANLDQNI
+49 INKQETTNLDQTI

-72 ITYLIATLGIKS
+72 ISYLLATLGVKS
-84 DDYLSFVKEE
+84 DDYLSFIKEE

-123 VSSVINR
+123 VSSVISR
-130 IKQKSDIKVPILD
+130 IKKKSDIKVPILD

-150 IGGAGKSSVVA
+150 IGGSGKTSVVA

-170 KNKNITAAGPTDT
+170 KHIIGAGPTDT
-183 QVKGLNESLGVTD
+183 QVTGLNKSLGVTD
-196 GITAEQLLS
+196 GINAKQLLS

-210 SKYKNLNGKFN
+210 AKYKDLNGKFN
-221 NLSSTDNV
+221 NLSNTDSV
-229 DSLISNADVK
+229 ESLISNANVK

-244 VLVIDEVTHFST
+244 ILVIDEITHFST

-295 DNVFCLRTPRLA
+295 DNAFCLRTPRLA

-372 SFDQWDMIPSDT
+372 SFDQWDMIPQDT
-384 PKKIA
+384 PKGIA

-399 IPTAIKLNS
+399 IPTARKFNN

-422 EGDIKAQ
+422 EGNIKAQ
-429 TRDYDDAAVGDL
+429 TREYDDTAVGDL
-441 LNSSRKLYTLISRG
+441 LNSSRELYTLISRG

-492 LIEELNSYTLNPST
+492 LLEELNSYTFNPST
-506 NTTSTNTTSTST
+506 NTTPTSTNTNNSP
-518 TSNDE
+518 
-523 GNDSSSSVE
+523 SVE
-532 TITYYNMADLDDM
+532 TVTYYNMADLDDAV
-545 IQDLDITPTDK
+545 QDLDITPTDK
-556 ESLDADNKQAS
+556 ESLDKDNKEAS
-567 AFTESIIKTEPSEN
+567 NFTLESIVSAPNEN
-581 NFDRCY
+581 SFDRCY

-595 KRGSKKEWIQDIE
+595 KRGSKKEWLQDIT
-608 SNDLSDIG
+608 SNELSDIG
-616 VVARFNGANQIIS
+616 VVARFNRANQIIS
-629 DGKEKDQL
+629 DGKEKDRL
-637 VRQLL
+637 IRQLL
-642 TLKYALMQVRM
+642 TLKYALMQVRR
-653 PNTDERLS
+653 TDTNERWD
-661 GKTFL
+661 GVTFL
-666 EYHPELRLY
+666 ANHPELNQY
-675 FNNSPETFENL
+675 FNSPETFENL

-692 RKKKDTDSLVGFS
+692 REKKDTDSLVGFS
-705 DLNNDGVSFK
+705 DLNNDKVSFN

-721 VAVVEARWSTT
+721 IAVVEAKWVTT
-732 DSEGNIINNIITLG
+732 DPEGNTVNNTITLG
-746 SLPNPSD
+746 SLPNPD
-753 NGAYSKYAD
+753 KNGAYSKYIED
-762 EHQELLPTYENYV
+762 HNELLPVYDNYV
-775 KQFKDIY
+775 KQFRAIY

-802 TDSQIPFQK
+802 TNSQIPFQK

-820 ERNINGETFKGTTEG
+820 ERTINGETFKGTTEG
-835 TLRDADTIDKAA
+835 TLRDADTINKAA

-855 VSDPIVYMGG
+855 VSEPIVYMGG
-865 ANKLKGV
+865 ANKLEGV

-897 MYCSNKLGDSKSDQ
+897 MYCSNKLNISSDNL

-1002 GLENKNLRYY
+1002 GLENKSLRYY
-1012 IGWDEKTRNDAF
+1012 IGWDEKDRNDAF
-1024 SEFAKKQTN
+1024 FKYTN
-1033 TNKHYNW
+1033 GVYNW
-1040 DDDNDLITVGL
+1040 NDNTPVVETF
-1051 KSLFIEKQ
+1051 KENFIREQ
-1059 KNLKESDPNKLKSY
+1059 RELKESNPNKLKSY
-1073 IYATPEYMKQMLEV
+1073 IYATPEYMQQMLKV

-1097 FINLKTLNDDGT
+1097 FINLKTLNNDGT

-1130 RKLFI
+1130 RKLFM

-1143 NNRRYQFAFPT
+1143 NSRTYQFAFPT
-1154 YNSDGNERTVL
+1154 YNADGNERTIL

-1225 YKYRYTD
+1225 YKYKYID

-1239 KILPMQDLIEASKKT
+1239 KVLPMQDLIKAGQDI

-1276 PNVFRESSA
+1276 PKVFRESTA

-1316 AYFRRVRNTSG
+1316 AYFRKVRNTSG

-1355 TTKEQPTKAV
+1355 ITKEQPTTAV
-1365 ISGDTGRI
+1365 ISGDTRKI
-1373 NSIRNIGV
+1373 NSIKNIGV

-1389 QEAMTAHNSKLSTLD
+1389 QEAITAHNSKLSTLD

-1419 EDGNLQYIDFDSN
+1419 EDGNLKYIDFDSE

-1443 KVKNIFKSIDT
+1443 KIKNIFKNIDT

-1459 INNDGIVEEY
+1459 ISNDGIVEEY

-1483 EEAIKD
+1483 EEAVKD
-1489 KEVLSKIYDE
+1489 KKVLSKIYDE

-1504 AYDENDMSTDYISR
+1504 AYEEEDMSTDYISR
-1518 DDFMKL
+1518 DDFMNL

-1534 GEILDETGTDG
+1534 EEILDDTATDG
-1545 LQPEKEYIDNIIDY
+1545 LQSEGQYIDNIIDY
-1559 KNCSINLV
+1559 ENCSINLV

>member
-1 MQNCVNLL
+1 MQNNCVNLL
-9 EGYSKDMNLKDIE
+9 ESYSEDMDLKDIE

-28 YYKYKAWG
+28 YYKYKAQG

-49 ISKQETANLDQNI
+49 INKQETTNLDQTV

-72 ITYLIATLGIKS
+72 ISYLLATLGVKS
-84 DDYLSFVKEE
+84 DDYLSFIKEE

-123 VSSVINR
+123 ISSVINR
-130 IKQKSDIKVPILD
+130 IKKKSDIKVPILD

-150 IGGAGKSSVVA
+150 IGGSGKTSVVA

-170 KNKNITAAGPTDT
+170 KHIIVAGPTDT
-183 QVKGLNESLGVTD
+183 QVTGLNKSLGVTD
-196 GITAEQLLS
+196 GIDAKQLLS
-205 LVIDD
+205 LVINDA
-210 SKYKNLNGKFN
+210 KYKDLNGKFN
-221 NLSSTDNV
+221 NLSSTDSV
-229 DSLISNADVK
+229 ESLISDADVK

-244 VLVIDEVTHFST
+244 ILVIDEVTHFST

-262 NKWAKKNDIFILG
+262 NKWARKNDIFILG

-295 DNVFCLRTPRLA
+295 DNAFCLRTPRLA

-327 TQQVRTL
+327 TQQARTL

-372 SFDQWDMIPSDT
+372 SFDQWDMIPQDT

-399 IPTAIKLNS
+399 IPTAIKFNN

-422 EGDIKAQ
+422 EGKIKAQ
-429 TRDYDDAAVGDL
+429 TREYDDTAVGDL
-441 LNSSRKLYTLISRG
+441 LNSSRELYTLISRG

-492 LIEELNSYTLNPST
+492 LLEELNSYTFNPST
-506 NTTSTNTTSTST
+506 STTSTNTNTDNSP
-518 TSNDE
+518 
-523 GNDSSSSVE
+523 SVE
-532 TITYYNMADLDDM
+532 TVTYYNMADLDDM
-545 IQDLDITPTDK
+545 VQDLDITPTDK
-556 ESLDADNKQAS
+556 ESLDKDNKQAS
-567 AFTESIIKTEPSEN
+567 HFTEAIVETEPNEN
-581 NFDRCY
+581 SFDRCY

-595 KRGSKKEWIQDIE
+595 SRGSKKEWFSPDITSKE
-608 SNDLSDIG
+608 VSDVG
-616 VVARFNGANQIIS
+616 VITRFNKASQVIS
-629 DGKEKDQL
+629 DGKEKDSL

-642 TLKYALMQVRM
+642 TLKYALMQVRN
-653 PNTDERLS
+653 PETNERWN
-661 GKTFL
+661 GKDFL
-666 EYHPELRLY
+666 ENHKDLKKY
-675 FNNSPETFENL
+675 FNDSSETFENL

-692 RKKKDTDSLVGFS
+692 RKKKNTDTLVGFP
-705 DLNNDGVSFK
+705 DLNNDEVSFN
-715 YNGKQI
+715 YNGEQI
-721 VAVVEARWSTT
+721 VAVVEARWSAI
-732 DSEGNIINNIITLG
+732 DKNGNTVNNTITLG

-753 NGAYSKYAD
+753 NGAYSKYAN
-762 EHQELLPTYENYV
+762 EHTELLPAYDNYV
-775 KQFKDIY
+775 KQFKAIY
-782 DEGGQREIN
+782 DEGRQREIN
-791 APKNLITLLKH
+791 APKNLITSLKH
-802 TDSQIPFQK
+802 TNSQIPFQK

-820 ERNINGETFKGTTEG
+820 ERTINGETFKGTTEG
-835 TLRDADTIDKAA
+835 TLRDADTINKAA

-855 VSDPIVYMGG
+855 VSEPIVYMGG
-865 ANKLKGV
+865 ANKLEGV

-897 MYCSNKLGDSKSDQ
+897 MYCYNKLNNRAYDPDK
-911 DRMKV
+911 MKV

-1012 IGWDEKTRNDAF
+1012 IGWDEKDRNDAF
-1024 SEFAKKQTN
+1024 FKYTN
-1033 TNKHYNW
+1033 GVYNW
-1040 DDDNDLITVGL
+1040 NDDAPVVETFKEN
-1051 KSLFIEKQ
+1051 FIREQ
-1059 KNLKESDPNKLKSY
+1059 RELKESNPNKLKSY
-1073 IYATPEYMKQMLEV
+1073 IYATPEYMQQMLKV

-1097 FINLKTLNDDGT
+1097 FINLKSLNDDGT

-1130 RKLFI
+1130 RKLFM

-1154 YNSDGNERTVL
+1154 HNADGNERTVL

-1225 YKYRYTD
+1225 YKYKYTD

-1239 KILPMQDLIEASKKT
+1239 KVLPMQDLIKAGQDI

-1263 IDLIFHGTTKVQD
+1263 VDLIFHGTTKVQD
-1276 PNVFRESSA
+1276 PKVFRESTA

-1292 AYPRVDY
+1292 TYPRVDY

-1305 LYKKSLADRGT
+1305 LYKKNLADRGT
-1316 AYFRRVRNTSG
+1316 SYFRRVRNTSG

-1355 TTKEQPTKAV
+1355 TTKEQPTETV
-1365 ISGDTGRI
+1365 ISEDTKKI
-1373 NSIRNIGV
+1373 NSIKNIGV

-1389 QEAMTAHNSKLSTLD
+1389 QEAITAHNLKLSTED
-1404 STLFGEYPQASLIYL
+1404 NTLLGSYSQTPPLIYL
-1419 EDGNLQYIDFDSN
+1419 EDNNLKYIRYN
-1432 EITQGFDFKSG
+1432 PKNIIQGFDFKSG
-1443 KVKNIFKSIDT
+1443 KTKNIFKD
-1454 GKYYI
+1454 KHNPKNYYI
-1459 INNDGIVEEY
+1459 VNNDGVVEEY
-1469 KLNSDDSSKKKKLI
+1469 VLNSEDSNKKKKLI

-1499 LLDTT
+1499 FLDIMDKWG
-1504 AYDENDMSTDYISR
+1504 YSETDIQEEYEVSR
-1518 DDFMKL
+1518 DKFMKSPSL
-1524 SSVEDVKSKI
+1524 EDIKYVIDDTAADISQHKNK
-1534 GEILDETGTDG
+1534 
-1545 LQPEKEYIDNIIDY
+1545 YIDNIINYDS
-1559 KNCSINLV
+1559 CSINLI

>member
-1 MQNCVNLL
+1 MQSNCVNLL
-9 EGYSKDMNLKDIE
+9 ESYSEDMDLKDIE

-28 YYKYKAWG
+28 YYKYKAQG

-49 ISKQETANLDQNI
+49 INKQETTNLDQTV

-72 ITYLIATLGIKS
+72 ISYLLASLGVKS
-84 DDYLSFVKEE
+84 DDYLSFIKEE

-130 IKQKSDIKVPILD
+130 IKKKSDIKVPILD

-150 IGGAGKSSVVA
+150 IGGSGKTSVVA

-170 KNKNITAAGPTDT
+170 KHIIVAGPTDT
-183 QVKGLNESLGVTD
+183 QVTGLNKSLGVTD
-196 GITAEQLLS
+196 GINAKQLLS

-210 SKYKNLNGKFN
+210 AKYKDLNGKFN
-221 NLSSTDNV
+221 NLSSTDSV
-229 DSLISNADVK
+229 ESLISNADVK

-244 VLVIDEVTHFST
+244 ILVIDEITHFST

-295 DNVFCLRTPRLA
+295 DNAFCLRTPRLA

-334 INDVMPKDKYVQARN
+334 INDVMPKDKYVQVRN

-372 SFDQWDMIPSDT
+372 SFDQWDMIPQNT

-399 IPTAIKLNS
+399 IPTAIKFNN

-422 EGDIKAQ
+422 EGNIKAQ
-429 TRDYDDAAVGDL
+429 TREYDDTAVGDL
-441 LNSSRKLYTLISRG
+441 LNSSRELYTLISRG

-479 TDFSQYANDRRNS
+479 TDFSQYANDRRNN
-492 LIEELNSYTLNPST
+492 LIEELNNYTFNPST
-506 NTTSTNTTSTST
+506 NTIPTSTDN
-518 TSNDE
+518 
-523 GNDSSSSVE
+523 SSSVE
-532 TITYYNMADLDDM
+532 TVTYYNMADLDDM
-545 IQDLDITPTDK
+545 VQDLDITPTDK
-556 ESLDADNKQAS
+556 ESLDKDNKQAS
-567 AFTESIIKTEPSEN
+567 NFTLESIESTPNEN
-581 NFDRCY
+581 SFDRCY

-595 KRGSKKEWIQDIE
+595 KRSSKKEWFFPDTE
-608 SNDLSDIG
+608 SKELSDVG
-616 VVARFNGANQIIS
+616 VIARFNNASQVIS
-629 DGKEKDQL
+629 DGKEKDSL

-642 TLKYALMQVRM
+642 TLKYALMQVRR
-653 PNTDERLS
+653 TDNNERWD
-661 GKTFL
+661 GRTFL
-666 EYHPELRLY
+666 ENHKDLKKY
-675 FNNSPETFENL
+675 FNDSSETFENL

-692 RKKKDTDSLVGFS
+692 RKRKDTDTLVGFS
-705 DLNNDGVSFK
+705 DLNNDEISFN
-715 YNGKQI
+715 YNGEQI
-721 VAVVEARWSTT
+721 VAVVEAKWQAI
-732 DSEGNIINNIITLG
+732 DPDGNTVTNTITLG
-746 SLPNPSD
+746 SLPNPD
-753 NGAYSKYAD
+753 INGAYSKYVE
-762 EHQELLPTYENYV
+762 EHNELLPAYDNYV
-775 KQFKDIY
+775 KQFKTIY
-782 DEGGQREIN
+782 NEGGQREIN

-802 TDSQIPFQK
+802 TNSQIPFQK
-811 VRPQQTWRW
+811 VKPQQTWRW
-820 ERNINGETFKGTTEG
+820 ERTINGETFKGTTEG
-835 TLRDADTIDKAA
+835 TLRDADTINKAA

-855 VSDPIVYMGG
+855 VSEPIVYMGG
-865 ANKLKGV
+865 ANKLEGV

-897 MYCSNKLGDSKSDQ
+897 MYCSNKLNTDPDNL

-1012 IGWDEKTRNDAF
+1012 IGWDEKDRNDAF
-1024 SEFAKKQTN
+1024 FKYTN
-1033 TNKHYNW
+1033 GVYNW
-1040 DDDNDLITVGL
+1040 NDDAPVVETFKEN
-1051 KSLFIEKQ
+1051 FIREQRK
-1059 KNLKESDPNKLKSY
+1059 LKESDPNKLKSY
-1073 IYATPEYMKQMLEV
+1073 IYATPEYMRQMLEV

-1097 FINLKTLNDDGT
+1097 FINLKSLNDDGT

-1130 RKLFI
+1130 RKLFM
-1135 HSLRDYQE
+1135 HSLRDHQE

-1154 YNSDGNERTVL
+1154 YNTDGNKRTVL
-1165 VELDQDVIKSQ
+1165 IELDQDIIKSQ
-1176 QQLAEARNNQY
+1176 QQLAEAKNNQY

-1225 YKYRYTD
+1225 YKYKYTD
-1232 SEGKSQV
+1232 SDGKSQIKV
-1239 KILPMQDLIEASKKT
+1239 LPMQDLIKA
-1254 GSTTEFTNI
+1254 GQDIGNITEFTNI
-1263 IDLIFHGTTKVQD
+1263 VDLIFHGTTRVQD
-1276 PNVFRESSA
+1276 PKVFRESTA

-1292 AYPRVDY
+1292 TYPRVDY

-1305 LYKKSLADRGT
+1305 LYKKSLSDRGT
-1316 AYFRRVRNTSG
+1316 AYFRKVRNTSG

-1355 TTKEQPTKAV
+1355 TTKEQPTETI
-1365 ISGDTGRI
+1365 ISEDTKKI
-1373 NSIRNIGV
+1373 NSIKNIGV
-1381 ITGSYSTV
+1381 ITGNYSTI
-1389 QEAMTAHNSKLSTLD
+1389 QEAITAHNLKLSTEDNTSL
-1404 STLFGEYPQASLIYL
+1404 SSYSQTPPLIYL
-1419 EDGNLQYIDFDSN
+1419 EDGNLKYIRYN
-1432 EITQGFDFKSG
+1432 PEYIIQGFDFKSG
-1443 KVKNIFKSIDT
+1443 ETKNIFKD
-1454 GKYYI
+1454 KRNPKNYYI
-1459 INNDGIVEEY
+1459 VNNDGIVEEY
-1469 KLNSDDSSKKKKLI
+1469 VLNSEDSNKKKKLI

-1499 LLDTT
+1499 FLDIMDKWG
-1504 AYDENDMSTDYISR
+1504 YSETDIQEEYEVSR
-1518 DDFMKL
+1518 DKFMKS
-1524 SSVEDVKSKI
+1524 SSVEDMENTI
-1534 GEILDETGTDG
+1534 GYVIEDTAADMSQHEN
-1545 LQPEKEYIDNIIDY
+1545 KYVDNIVNYDS
-1559 KNCSINLV
+1559 CSINLI

>member
-1 MQNCVNLL
+1 MQSNCVNLL
-9 EGYSKDMNLKDIE
+9 EGYSPDMDLKDIE

-28 YYKYKAWG
+28 YQKYKAQG
-36 YDVNAIFDQFIDN
+36 YDVNSIFDQFIDN
-49 ISKQETANLDQNI
+49 INKQETTNLDQTV

-72 ITYLIATLGIKS
+72 ITYLLATLGVKS
-84 DDYLSFVKEE
+84 DDYLSFIKEE
-94 VDKYD
+94 IDKYD

-130 IKQKSDIKVPILD
+130 IKKKSNIKVPIFD

-150 IGGAGKSSVVA
+150 IGGSGKTSVVA

-170 KNKNITAAGPTDT
+170 KHIIVAGPTDT
-183 QVKGLNESLGVTD
+183 QVTRLNKSLGVTD
-196 GITAEQLLS
+196 GINAKQLLS
-205 LVIDD
+205 LVVDD
-210 SKYKNLNGKFN
+210 AKYKDLNGKFN
-221 NLSSTDNV
+221 NLSSTDSV
-229 DSLISNADVK
+229 ESLISNADVK

-244 VLVIDEVTHFST
+244 ILVIDEITHFST

-275 LGDDTQSGYTTDKM
+275 LGDDTQSGYITNKM

-295 DNVFCLRTPRLA
+295 DNTFCLRTPRLA

-327 TQQVRTL
+327 TQQARTL
-334 INDVMPKDKYVQARN
+334 INDAMPKDKYVQARN

-372 SFDQWDMIPSDT
+372 SFNQWDMIPQDT

-389 YIGPNDITSK
+389 YIGPNDITNK
-399 IPTAIKLNS
+399 IPTAIKFNN

-422 EGDIKAQ
+422 EGNIKAQ
-429 TRDYDDAAVGDL
+429 TREYDDTAVGDL
-441 LNSSRKLYTLISRG
+441 LNSSRELYTLISRG

-492 LIEELNSYTLNPST
+492 LLEELNSYTFNP
-506 NTTSTNTTSTST
+506 STNTTSTST
-518 TSNDE
+518 TSTNA
-523 GNDSSSSVE
+523 SSSSSPSVE
-532 TITYYNMADLDDM
+532 TVTYYNMADLDD
-545 IQDLDITPTDK
+545 IVQDLDVTPTDK
-556 ESLDADNKQAS
+556 ESLDKDNKQAS
-567 AFTESIIKTEPSEN
+567 NFTLESIESVPNEN
-581 NFDRCY
+581 SFDRCY

-595 KRGSKKEWIQDIE
+595 KRSSKKEWLQDIT
-608 SNDLSDIG
+608 SNELSDIG
-616 VVARFNGANQIIS
+616 VIARFNNASQVIS
-629 DGKEKDQL
+629 DSKEKDQL

-642 TLKYALMQVRM
+642 TLKYALMQVRR
-653 PNTDERLS
+653 TDTNERWD

-666 EYHPELRLY
+666 TNHPEISQY
-675 FNNSPETFENL
+675 FNFPGTFENL

-692 RKKKDTDSLVGFS
+692 RKKKDADTLVGFS
-705 DLNNDGVSFK
+705 DLNNDEVSFN
-715 YNGKQI
+715 YNGEQI
-721 VAVVEARWSTT
+721 VAVVEAKWQAI
-732 DSEGNIINNIITLG
+732 DPDGNTVTNTITLG
-746 SLPNPSD
+746 SLPNPD
-753 NGAYSKYAD
+753 INGAYSKYVED
-762 EHQELLPTYENYV
+762 HKELLPAYDNYV
-775 KQFKDIY
+775 KQFKAIY

-791 APKNLITLLKH
+791 APKNLITSLKH
-802 TDSQIPFQK
+802 TNSQIPFQK

-820 ERNINGETFKGTTEG
+820 ERTINGETFKGTTEG
-835 TLRDADTIDKAA
+835 TLRDADTINKAA

-855 VSDPIVYMGG
+855 VSEPIVYMGG
-865 ANKLKGV
+865 ANKLEGV

-897 MYCSNKLGDSKSDQ
+897 MYCSNKLNTSSDNLN
-911 DRMKV
+911 RMKV

-986 NDDLHIYN
+986 NDDLHVYN

-1012 IGWDEKTRNDAF
+1012 IGWDEKARNDAF
-1024 SEFAKKQTN
+1024 FKYTN
-1033 TNKHYNW
+1033 GVYNW
-1040 DDDNDLITVGL
+1040 NDDAPVVETFKEN
-1051 KSLFIEKQ
+1051 FIKEQ
-1059 KNLKESDPNKLKSY
+1059 RELKESSPNKLKSY
-1073 IYATPEYMKQMLEV
+1073 IYATPEYMQQMLKV

-1097 FINLKTLNDDGT
+1097 FINLKALNNDDT

-1130 RKLFI
+1130 RKLFM

-1154 YNSDGNERTVL
+1154 YNANGNERTVL
-1165 VELDQDVIKSQ
+1165 IELDQDVIKSQ
-1176 QQLAEARNNQY
+1176 QQLAEAKNNQY

-1212 PQGNKLWNKDSNK
+1212 PQGNKLWNRDSNK
-1225 YKYRYTD
+1225 YKYKYTD
-1232 SEGKSQV
+1232 SEGKSQIKV
-1239 KILPMQDLIEASKKT
+1239 LPMQDLIKAGQNI
-1254 GSTTEFTNI
+1254 GSITEFTNI
-1263 IDLIFHGTTKVQD
+1263 VDLIFHGTTRVQD
-1276 PNVFRESSA
+1276 PKVFRESTA

-1316 AYFRRVRNTSG
+1316 AYFRKVRNTSG

-1355 TTKEQPTKAV
+1355 ITKEQPTETV
-1365 ISGDTGRI
+1365 ISGNTEKI
-1373 NSIRNIGV
+1373 NNIKNIGV
-1381 ITGSYSTV
+1381 ITGSYSTI
-1389 QEAMTAHNSKLSTLD
+1389 QEAMTAHNLKVSAEDNTSLGSYSQT
-1404 STLFGEYPQASLIYL
+1404 PPLIYL
-1419 EDGNLQYIDFDSN
+1419 EDGNLKYIRYNPED
-1432 EITQGFDFKSG
+1432 IIQGFDFKSG
-1443 KVKNIFKSIDT
+1443 ETKNIFKD
-1454 GKYYI
+1454 KHNPKNYYI
-1459 INNDGIVEEY
+1459 VNNDGIVEEY
-1469 KLNSDDSSKKKKLI
+1469 VLNSEDSNKKKKLI
-1483 EEAIKD
+1483 EEAIKN
-1489 KEVLSKIYDE
+1489 KEVLNKIYDE
-1499 LLDTT
+1499 FLDIMDKWG
-1504 AYDENDMSTDYISR
+1504 YSETDIQEEYEVSR
-1518 DDFMKL
+1518 DKFMKS
-1524 SSVEDVKSKI
+1524 SSVEDLENTI
-1534 GEILDETGTDG
+1534 GYVIEDTAANIGQYEN
-1545 LQPEKEYIDNIIDY
+1545 KYVDNIVNYDS
-1559 KNCSINLV
+1559 CSINLI

>member
-1 MQNCVNLL
+1 MQNNCVNLL
-9 EGYSKDMNLKDIE
+9 EGYSPDMDLKDIE
-22 ALLYEN
+22 AFLYEN
-28 YYKYKAWG
+28 YYKYKAQG
-36 YDVNAIFDQFIDN
+36 YEVNAIFDQFIDN
-49 ISKQETANLDQNI
+49 INKQETTNLDQTV

-72 ITYLIATLGIKS
+72 ISYLLATLGVKS
-84 DDYLSFVKEE
+84 DDYLSFIKEE

-117 INNPSL
+117 INNSSL
-123 VSSVINR
+123 VSSVISR
-130 IKQKSDIKVPILD
+130 IKKKSDIKVPILD

-150 IGGAGKSSVVA
+150 IGGSGKTSVVA

-170 KNKNITAAGPTDT
+170 KHIIVAGPTDT
-183 QVKGLNESLGVTD
+183 QVTGLNKSLGVTD
-196 GITAEQLLS
+196 GVNAKQLLS

-210 SKYKNLNGKFN
+210 AKYDKLNGKFN
-221 NLSSTDNV
+221 NLSSTDSV
-229 DSLISNADVK
+229 DSLINNVDVK

-244 VLVIDEVTHFST
+244 ILVIDEVTHFST

-307 ISLRNGNIQ
+307 ISLRNSNIQ

-372 SFDQWDMIPSDT
+372 SFDQWDMIPQDT
-384 PKKIA
+384 PKGIA

-399 IPTAIKLNS
+399 IPTARKFNN

-422 EGDIKAQ
+422 EGNIKAQ
-429 TRDYDDAAVGDL
+429 TREYDDTAVGDL
-441 LNSSRKLYTLISRG
+441 LNSSRELYTLISRG

-492 LIEELNSYTLNPST
+492 LLEELNSYTFNPST
-506 NTTSTNTTSTST
+506 NTTPTSTNTNNSP
-518 TSNDE
+518 
-523 GNDSSSSVE
+523 SVE
-532 TITYYNMADLDDM
+532 TVTYYNMADLDDAV
-545 IQDLDITPTDK
+545 QDLDITPTDK
-556 ESLDADNKQAS
+556 ESLDKDNKEAS
-567 AFTESIIKTEPSEN
+567 NFTLESIVSAPNEN
-581 NFDRCY
+581 SFDRCY

-595 KRGSKKEWIQDIE
+595 NRGSKKEWLQDIT
-608 SNDLSDIG
+608 SNELSDIG
-616 VVARFNGANQIIS
+616 VVARFNRANQIIS
-629 DGKEKDQL
+629 DGKEKDRL
-637 VRQLL
+637 IRQLL
-642 TLKYALMQVRM
+642 TLKYALMQVRR
-653 PNTDERLS
+653 TDTNERWD
-661 GKTFL
+661 GVTFL
-666 EYHPELRLY
+666 ANHPELNQY
-675 FNNSPETFENL
+675 FNSPETFENL

-692 RKKKDTDSLVGFS
+692 REKKDTDSLVGFS
-705 DLNNDGVSFK
+705 DLNNDKVSFN

-721 VAVVEARWSTT
+721 IAVVEAKWVTT
-732 DSEGNIINNIITLG
+732 DPEGNTVNNTITLG
-746 SLPNPSD
+746 SLPNPD
-753 NGAYSKYAD
+753 KNGAYSKYIED
-762 EHQELLPTYENYV
+762 HNELLPVYDNYV
-775 KQFKDIY
+775 KQFRAIY

-802 TDSQIPFQK
+802 TNSQIPFQK

-820 ERNINGETFKGTTEG
+820 ERTINGETFKGTTEG
-835 TLRDADTIDKAA
+835 TLRDADTINKAA

-855 VSDPIVYMGG
+855 VSEPIVYMGG
-865 ANKLKGV
+865 ANKLEGV

-897 MYCSNKLGDSKSDQ
+897 MYCSNKLNISSDNL

-1002 GLENKNLRYY
+1002 GLENKSLRYY
-1012 IGWDEKTRNDAF
+1012 IGWDEKDRNDAF
-1024 SEFAKKQTN
+1024 FKYTN
-1033 TNKHYNW
+1033 GVYNW
-1040 DDDNDLITVGL
+1040 NDDTPVVETFKEN
-1051 KSLFIEKQ
+1051 FIREQ
-1059 KNLKESDPNKLKSY
+1059 RELKESNPNKLKSY
-1073 IYATPEYMKQMLEV
+1073 IYATPEYMQQMLKV

-1097 FINLKTLNDDGT
+1097 FINLKTLNNDGT

-1130 RKLFI
+1130 RKLFM

-1143 NNRRYQFAFPT
+1143 NSRTYQFAFPT
-1154 YNSDGNERTVL
+1154 YNANGNERTVL
-1165 VELDQDVIKSQ
+1165 VELNQDVIKSQ

-1225 YKYRYTD
+1225 YTYKYTD

-1239 KILPMQDLIEASKKT
+1239 KVLPMQDLIKAGQDI

-1276 PNVFRESSA
+1276 PKVFRESTA

-1316 AYFRRVRNTSG
+1316 AYFRKVRNTSG

-1355 TTKEQPTKAV
+1355 ITKEQPTAAV
-1365 ISGDTGRI
+1365 ISGDTKKI
-1373 NSIRNIGV
+1373 NSIKNIGV

-1389 QEAMTAHNSKLSTLD
+1389 QEAITAHNSKLSTLD

-1419 EDGNLQYIDFDSN
+1419 EDGNLKYIDFDSE

-1443 KVKNIFKSIDT
+1443 KIKNIFKSIDT

-1459 INNDGIVEEY
+1459 ISNDGIVEEY

-1483 EEAIKD
+1483 EEAVKD
-1489 KEVLSKIYDE
+1489 KKVLSKIYDE

-1504 AYDENDMSTDYISR
+1504 AYEEEDMSTDYISR
-1518 DDFMKL
+1518 DDFMNL

-1534 GEILDETGTDG
+1534 EEILDDTATDG
-1545 LQPEKEYIDNIIDY
+1545 LQSEGQYIDNIIDY
-1559 KNCSINLV
+1559 ENCSINLV